1 MTFIGGR
8 MENLNKVVKIQ
19 NGEAFI
25 LSASGKIV
33 RVADKHALTE
43 DEILLLDKNTQ
54 AVLVDEFD
62 SESSAFSDDCI
73 SCIAVNNNDQIIEQQ
88 LPENAQL
95 NLSELLEGNVSADEI
110 AAIQNAILSGED
122 PTQIQEAPAAGIVLA
137 GSAIGRFITIDYDN
151 DSMLAEAG
159 FDTSYDPSSQQSV
172 EEPLA
177 ILIAEGGEQ
186 ISLQVTEGDLS
197 DHSYPVST
205 SQIITIEAGSLP
217 LDTDSFTFTPSSLA
231 SLLNELSSDI
241 RSGDQPV
248 LFIFDSNS
256 NSIVGTQNGQIIL
269 TIEIKGVGTHD
280 NNADIEVITTIHA
293 PIDHNSSDSN
303 GVVTSSGDQIHINFD
318 ITGADTSGNEIDN
331 PINTDVTIV
340 DGQNPSFGTDSG
352 VTINESTEKGQV
364 IHGEVPLDVGSDAID
379 SLTFDVNQPSLV
391 GLTSNG
397 EPTTVEVNGNS
408 LTVLD
413 AQGQPVLTVTI
424 AKDGSYEVK
433 VTGLLDQ
440 GDSES
445 IDLDLNVTA
454 TDFDGDSTSGVAN
467 ITITD
472 GSDTAGGEEIAITIT
487 EGDLDTNGA
496 ATGNPSTYPVSQSGS
511 FVIAAGEDRLVPS
524 SVQVDPAQ
532 TQALL
537 QELSAELTSGSQS
550 LTFTLDS
557 NGNIIG
563 TLPDGAVA
571 ITVSLS
577 AVQDGQDIKVTVDIE
592 QNVPLDHTNRGD
604 GDGFVHSQGDNI
616 EISVPVQAQ
625 DTDGDALE
633 NSANVDITIVDG
645 QNPSFGTDSGVTINE
660 STEKGQVIHGEVP
673 LDVGSDAIDSLT
685 FDESQPSLVGLTSNG
700 EPTSVDVNGNSLT
713 VLDAQGQP
721 VLTVTIGKDGS
732 YEVKVTG
739 PLDQGDSESIDLDL
753 NVTATDFDGDSTS
766 GVANITITDGSDAA
780 GGEEIAITITEGDLD
795 TNGAAT
801 GNPSTYPVSQSGS
814 FVIAAGEDRLVPSSV
829 QVDPAQTQALLQELS
844 AELTSGSQS
853 LTFTLD
859 SNGNIIGT
867 LPDGTVAITVSLSA
881 VQDGQ
886 DIKVTVDIE
895 QNVPLDHT
903 NRGDGDGF
911 VHSQGDNIEISVP
924 VQAQDTDGDALE
936 NSANVDITIVDGQN
950 PSFGTDSGVTINEST
965 EKGQVIHGEV
975 PLDVGSDAIESL
987 TFDVNQ
993 PSLAGLT
1000 SNGEP
1005 TTVDVNGNSLTVLD
1019 AQGQPVLT
1027 VTIAKDGSYE
1037 VKVTGPL
1044 DQGDSESIDLDL
1056 NVTATDFDGDSTSGV
1071 ANITIT
1077 DGSDAAGGEEIAI
1090 TITEGDL
1097 DTNGAATGNPSTYP
1111 VSQSGSFVIT
1121 AGEDRLVPNSVQ
1133 VDPAQTQALLQE
1145 LSAELTSGSQAL
1157 TFTLDSNGNIVGT
1170 LPDGTVALTVS
1181 LSAVQDGQDIKVT
1194 VDIEQNVPLD
1204 HTNRGDGDG
1213 FVHSQGDNIEI
1224 SVPVQAQD
1232 TDGDALENS
1241 ANVDITIVDG
1251 QNPSLGTD
1259 SGVTINE
1266 STEKGQ
1272 VIHGEVPL
1280 DVGSDAI
1287 DSLTF
1292 DESQPSLAGLTS
1304 NGEPTTV
1311 EVNGNS
1317 LTVLDAQGQP
1327 VLTVTIAKDGSY
1339 EVKVTG
1345 PLDQGDSE
1353 SIDLDLN
1360 VTATDFDG
1368 DSTSGVANITITDGS
1383 DAAGGEEIAITIT
1396 EGDLDTNGAATGN
1409 PTTYPVSQSGSFV
1422 IAAGEDRLVPS
1433 SVQVDP
1439 AQTQALL
1446 QELSAELTSG
1456 GQALTFAL
1464 DSNGNIVGTLPDGT
1478 VAITVSLSAVQD
1490 GQDIKVTVGIEQN
1503 VPLDHT
1509 NRGDGDGFVHSQ
1521 GDNIEIS
1528 VPVQAQDTDGDAL
1541 ENSANVDITIVD
1553 GQNPSFGTDSGVT
1566 INESTE
1572 KGQVIHGEVPLD
1584 VGSDA
1589 IDSLTFDESQPSLA
1603 GLTSNGEPTTVDVN
1617 GNSLTVLDAQGQ
1629 PVLTVTIAKDGSY
1642 EVKVTGPLDQGDSES
1657 IDLDLSVTATDFD
1670 GDSTLGVANITI
1682 TDGSNAAGGE
1692 TGTVEVIEPD
1702 LVPNDY
1708 PVAAKT
1714 EITLHAGE
1722 DRLDPTSVTLD
1733 KTQINTLLNE
1743 LSTEVTSN
1751 GESLTFTYVNGVL
1764 TGQLPN
1770 GEVALTITLT
1780 AIQDGQDVKVTVEVE
1795 QSRPLDHNPSGNS
1808 EGMVSVSDGNISI
1821 DLPIQATDTDGDPLG
1836 NAANVT
1842 VDIKDGVQPSFGDD
1856 TGIEI
1861 NEETDEGKILTGHIS
1876 VDVGSDEVAS
1886 IHFND
1891 NQPHL
1896 DGITSNGQP
1905 VTVSTHENVLTLV
1918 DSQGNTVLEVTINS
1932 DGSYSAKITGSLDQ
1946 DINNIVDLPLDI
1958 TVTDKDGDSA
1968 QGTIEITITDGSDA
1982 AGGEDVAIT
1991 ITEGD
1996 LDTNGAAMGN
2006 PTTYPVSQSGSFVI
2020 AAGEDRLVPSSVQ
2033 VDPAQTQALLQELS
2047 AELTSG
2053 SQALT
2058 FTLDSNGNIV
2068 GTLPDGTVAITVSLS
2083 AVQDGQDIKVTVDIE
2098 QNMPLDH
2105 TNRGDGDGF
2114 VHSQG
2119 DNIEISVPVQAQDTD
2134 GDALENS
2141 ANVDITIV
2149 DGQNPSFG
2157 TDSGVTINESTE
2169 KGQVIHGEVPLDVG
2183 SDAIESLTFDVNQP
2197 SLAGLTSN
2205 GEPTTVDVNGN
2216 SLTVLD
2222 AQGQPVLTVTIAKDG
2237 SYEVKVTG
2245 PLDQGDSESID
2256 LDLNVTATDFD
2267 GDSTSG
2273 VANITITDGSDAAG
2287 GEEIAITI
2295 TEGDLDTNGAATGN
2309 PSTYPVS
2316 QSGSFVITA
2325 GEDRLVPNSV
2335 QVDPAQTQALLQ
2347 ELSAELTSGSQAL
2360 TFTLDSNGNIVGTLP
2375 DGTVALT
2382 VSLSAVQDG
2391 QDIKVTVDIEQNV
2404 PLDHT
2409 NRGDGDG
2416 FVHSQGDNIE
2426 ISVPVQAQDTDGD
2439 ALENSANVDITIV
2452 DGQNPSLGTDSGV
2465 TINESSEKG
2474 QVIHGEV
2481 PLDVGSD
2488 AIDSL
2493 TFDESQPSLAGL
2505 TSNGEPTTV
2514 EVNGNSLTV
2523 LDAQG
2528 QPVLT
2533 VTIAK
2538 DGSYE
2543 VKVTGPLD
2551 QGDSE
2556 SIDLDLNVTATDFDG
2571 DSTSGVANI
2580 TITDGSDAAGGE
2592 EIAITITEGDLDTN
2606 GAATGNPTTY
2616 PVSQSGSFVIA
2627 AGEDRLVPSS
2637 VQVDPAQTQALL
2649 QELSAELT
2657 SGGQALTFALDSN
2670 GNIVGTLPDGTV
2682 AITVSLSAVQDG
2694 QDIKV
2699 TVGIEQNVPLDH
2711 TNRGDGDGFVH
2722 SQGDNIEISVPVQAQ
2737 DTDGDALE
2745 NSANVDITIVDGQ
2758 NPSFGTDSGV
2768 TINES
2773 TEKGQVIHGE
2783 VPLDVGSDAID
2794 SLTFDESQ
2802 PSLVGLTSNGEP
2814 TTVEVNGNS
2823 LTVLDSQGQPVLTV
2837 TIAKD
2842 GSYEVKVTGPL
2853 DQGDSES
2860 IDLDLNVTATDFDGD
2875 STSGVANITIT
2886 DGSDAAGGE
2895 EIAITI
2901 TEGDLDTNGA
2911 ATGNPT
2917 TYPVSQSGSFVIAA
2931 GEDRLVPSSVQV
2943 DPAQTQALLQELSAE
2958 LTSGSQALTF
2968 TLDSNGN
2975 IVGTL
2980 PDGTVALTVSLSAVQ
2995 DGQDIK
3001 VTVDIEQNV
3010 PLDHTNSGDGDGFVH
3025 SQGDN
3030 IEISVPVQAQ
3040 DTDGDALENS
3050 ANVDITIVDGQN
3062 PSFGTDSGVTINE
3075 SSEKG
3080 QVIHGE
3086 VPLDVGSDAIDSLT
3100 FDESQPS
3107 LVGLTSNGEPTSV
3120 EVNGNSL
3127 TVLDAQGQPVLT
3139 VTIAKDGSYE
3149 VKVTGPLDQGDS
3161 ESIDLDLNVT
3171 ATDFDGDS
3179 TSGVANITITD
3190 GSDAAGGEDVAITI
3204 TEGDLDTNGAAMG
3217 NPTTYPV
3224 SQSGSFVIAAGED
3237 RLVPSSVQ
3245 VDPAQTQALLQE
3257 LSAELTSGS
3266 QALTFTLDSN
3276 GNIVGTLPDGT
3287 VAITVSLSAVQDGQ
3301 DIKVT
3306 VDIEQNVPLDHTNR
3320 GDSDGFV
3327 HSQGDNIEISVPVQA
3342 QDTDGDALENS
3353 ANVDITIVDG
3363 QNPSFGTDSGVTI
3376 NESTEKGQVIHG
3388 EVPLDV
3394 GSDAID
3400 SLTFDESQPSLVGL
3414 TSNGEPTTVEVNGN
3428 SLTVLDA
3435 QGQPVL
3441 TVTIAKDGSYEVKV
3455 TGPLDQGD
3463 SESIDLDLSVT
3474 ATDFDGDSTSGV
3486 ANITITDGSN
3496 AAGGETGTVEV
3507 IEPDLV
3513 PNDYPVAA
3521 KTEITLHAGED
3532 RLDPTSVTLDKT
3544 QINTLLNELSTEV
3557 TSNGESLTF
3566 TYVNGVLTGQ
3576 LPNGEVALTITLT
3589 AIQDGQDVKVTVEV
3603 EQSRP
3608 LDHNPSGNSEG
3619 MVSVSDGNISID
3631 LPIQATDTDGDPLGN
3646 AANVTVDIKDGVQP
3660 SFGDDTGIEINE
3672 EMDEGKILAGHI
3684 SVDVGSDEVASIH
3697 FNDNQPHL
3705 DGITSNGQPVT
3716 VSTHGNVFTLVDSQ
3730 GNTVLEV
3737 TINSDG
3743 SYSAK
3748 ITGSLDQ
3755 DINNIVDL
3763 PLDIT
3768 VTDKDGDSAQGTIT
3782 IKVTDGS
3789 NASGGES
3796 ISIEVVEGDL
3806 EPNGAGTGYPV
3817 QQTGNLVIIAGED
3830 RLLPESVKIDHTQ
3843 VDALLNELHQEVTS
3857 DGQPIVFTIDS
3868 NGSIVGT
3875 LPDGTIAIT
3884 VELNAVQ
3891 QGLNVNVNVEITQNV
3906 PLDHT
3911 NTGDSKGFIGSD
3923 GDKITINVPIEA
3935 SDSDG
3940 DPLDKPAD
3948 INITVVDGDNPTF
3961 GIDTGTNIKE
3971 TEGSQTVTGSIDLD
3985 LGSDH
3990 IAQMNFNTVQPSL
4003 ADLTSNGQETD
4014 YLVSGNQI
4022 IVSISEG
4029 PHAGEPVL
4037 TITINDDGSYSVKQD
4052 HPLDQN
4058 NADGDS
4064 IHLDL
4069 GVTATDM
4076 DGDKSNE
4083 GHIII
4088 NIADGQNP
4096 TGQNVIANISITEGD
4111 LENPAQGKGY
4121 PVASNGSFTVDAV
4134 NDQLVATSMHVE
4146 PNVVNGLLGE
4156 LNSLTSGGQ
4165 ALSFMI
4171 VQDPATGNITIIGV
4185 TETGSLPVLNV
4196 TLTPHQQANGDVTV
4210 DMSIE
4215 QSAPLDHLD
4224 SDGKYIDVTDGD
4236 ISIHVPVQ
4244 MNDSDGDNLDQPV
4257 DVTITIED
4265 GQLPSFGDDSSITL
4279 NEGDD
4284 GIVSGSGQINVDTG
4298 SDVIA
4303 DVYFADNQSSL
4314 NELTSNGHATTYTI
4328 SDDGH
4333 TLTVTL
4339 AGDPST
4345 VVMTITIDIDG
4356 NYVVNQTQPIDQRD
4370 DTINDNEN
4378 IVIDVIAKDDDG
4390 DISQPGH
4397 IVINSHDG
4405 DNAQGGQ
4412 SGSISIT
4419 EGDLTP
4425 SEGEQGYPVSSSAKI
4440 HVESGVDRLDPNTV
4454 TIDKGVLATLVSELQ
4469 RELTSDGQAISFT
4482 YDQET
4487 GKLVGTVNGDTVLTI
4502 DIDAVQ
4508 SSNGHD
4514 VDVTVTITQERPLD
4528 HSGDKGDGLVTSDG
4542 DKINIEVPIQVQ
4554 DTDGDNLNNDIVVD
4568 VSIADGNNPVI
4579 IGADAITVSESALN
4593 GDKNHHQ
4600 GSNPG
4605 DKGETAKGQIE
4616 VDSGSDHIKDFV
4628 IDVDSFNAA
4637 NKGVL
4642 TSGGQQITLV
4652 YNAKNDT
4659 YIGKADGKNIFTI
4672 TIDENG
4678 NYTFKLKGAIDHQ
4691 EGTDTDDSLTINIP
4705 VQAVDSDGD
4714 MSNTVN
4720 IPVTIEDDIPSVNNV
4735 TLSMEEGHTS
4745 PLFDVL
4751 TIAGE
4756 GADDAQVTA
4765 LIVDGQRIALDDI
4778 PVNGQYHVYEVK
4790 DGDIVLGQLMI
4801 TAEGETYFYANKD
4814 LDHDQEE
4821 IIKNIG
4827 VEVTDGDGDTATGT
4841 ITIEI
4846 SDEDAVLKVENSQ
4859 VHEDAQ
4865 QHDDANVPSDYYG
4878 VDINMSID
4886 VGDQD
4891 RGEHIGQVT
4900 ISAIGT
4906 MHGSFFFNGVELP
4919 VIDGKVTIP
4928 SAAFKDNGDGTFS
4941 LDGVTFKPD
4950 SDFSTIDG
4958 VLDFNVSA
4966 EVVNSDG
4973 SKHPEMNGS
4982 FTVTVDGVAD
4992 IPTWDDDNSVYHY
5005 TVNEDA
5011 DNVQLDL
5018 QAVLNDDDGS
5028 ENLFYFITITEGEG
5042 TLVGKGLVEVSPG
5055 VYKIA
5060 ASDIDTIKVDPADN
5074 FSGDIKLD
5082 VYAQSEEKDNHDTA
5096 DSDHK
5101 EIIINVNPVA
5111 DDGVLKVSRIEA
5123 DEDQRIDL
5131 ASHIHLTSNDDFDGS
5146 EHLYIRISNLPE
5158 GAVLFLDG
5166 QPVALDPNGYY
5177 EIDYDKIGSLQL
5189 QPPLD
5194 SNVDFTFTVEGVVK
5208 DTITVTDENGNPKD
5222 LEDVK
5227 VIGSGNIDVAL
5238 TGVVDEPELIPNN
5251 PDDWSPLP
5259 DNAGLETTIK
5269 EDAEGGVKLDFDVV
5283 SGEHII
5289 DPATGSTDGSETLSV
5304 VISGIPEGVEIK
5316 GPDGVPYALVYAG
5329 EDENGNPIYQ
5339 VDLDSLDGI
5348 TIIPPT
5354 NSTEDIHLDV
5364 RVVVTENDGA
5374 SQSFDKDVIIHIE
5387 PVVDATNYINHS
5399 TGYEDELTP
5408 IDWRPNL
5415 TDSKEQV
5422 TSLTIKDLP
5431 ADFDLY
5437 IDGQFIAHGGSSITL
5452 TPEQFALIN
5461 QGKPLQVKGPEDSD
5475 TDLTLHTEVTVTEND
5490 VDSSASD
5497 SKVVEGTIDVNIISK
5512 VEDDGHLG
5520 VLVPGTGE
5528 GTVIEVD
5535 TISSTDK
5542 GVIDLST
5549 GDGSQGH
5556 IGFVEDDDSSNEVVT
5571 QVVLTFPEGLPDG
5584 FVVVGGINNG
5594 NGSWTVPQSA
5604 LDGLKI
5610 IAPDGYT
5617 GSFDLTISAKVQDQ
5631 GDNGEGDVSS
5641 EKIFEDSIKLDFSN
5655 NATSSDEEAGEI
5667 EINHDY
5673 VVTGD
5678 EDHLLDLGK
5687 QLANVVSV
5695 STDDGQQKFDEFTLV
5710 INALSLPHGAV
5721 ITGMHFDFET
5731 GEYVLKVP
5739 VGADGSVD
5747 LSGVGLILPPDF
5759 AGDFELDMRYVTTD
5773 TESGDVNTID
5783 DQVTIEVNPIV
5794 DIPSNPQT
5802 GDHTPDISIS
5812 VVKTEGLDDNKQ
5824 PITEGEDQH
5833 QYDGIA
5839 YEDGD
5844 ITLDLSVVLADT
5856 DTSTND
5862 GLETIDSVTVTVD
5875 PSMGYFVDSDGNLVS
5890 SLTVSSDQLN
5900 NIQFRPAPDFSGEVS
5915 VHVKVD
5921 ITDTAD
5927 FNQSGNTVTDSGS
5940 FETDVSFDVVA
5951 VNDEVIWQGTDKV
5964 IVGQEDSS
5972 ISLAGISGSIEDID
5986 GSEQILSIKLTNV
5999 PDGFIIDG
6007 AVNNGNGVWTISIP
6021 PGQTSFNLDS
6031 LSITPPKDFSG
6042 QVDINVVVYSKED
6055 SLDKPAENSTTIS
6068 IDVKPVADKIDS
6080 DITDHVSGTE
6090 DDAIVIDLDIKAYDD
6105 TNTTDG
6111 SAGNVTENGP
6121 ETLQITFTNVPDS
6134 SSFSLPDGV
6143 VGTCEKQPDG
6153 SWIIKVDSS
6162 ELDKVIFH
6170 PGDANENNWD
6180 GQLNI
6185 DVRAVDNGVVADDS
6199 IAVKDVIDVDVTP
6212 VNDAPVVHVPDALE
6226 TDEDTKLVITSLQVT
6241 DVDASETPDGNI
6253 TISINVG
6260 HGTLSFPDG
6269 TDLSGLTVQQDSKG
6283 RIVITGNVDDI
6294 NKVLS
6299 DGIEYQPD
6307 QDFNGNDTM
6316 FVTADDLGNSGD
6328 GGPLNDVGRVD
6339 IAVTAVNDAP
6349 ENTVPNEVVA
6359 QEDTTT
6365 VISGLSV
6372 SDPDYSESGSS
6383 DSMTVTLSVDHG
6395 ILDITLPAG
6404 SSLVVTGNGSGDLV
6418 ISGSLD
6424 EINKLLD
6431 QGVNYT
6437 ADENYSGSDELT
6449 MTTNDGGNVGSGGE
6463 QSTTSKVPVTI
6474 TPKADIPTL
6483 SLSDSL
6489 PQMSAIRASS
6499 GTLIP
6504 LLGLIALA
6512 ADASETL
6519 SVELRNLGAGK
6530 IVDGHGNPIGQDMGN
6545 GVWILTPD
6553 QLADA
6558 HISDLPDGNNHIEIV
6573 AVSTESDG
6581 STAESA
6587 PIDIGIVVDNL
6598 ATSNGQIGGSAPSDE
6613 ANLVIDSTAEATL
6626 IGGAGNDILVGG
6638 QSSDIL
6644 LGGAGNDILWGGYL
6658 NGTGDH
6664 AKDIFKWERADL
6676 GHAGSAAADTIM
6688 DFEVGID
6695 VIDLGDALDTSHLA
6709 SMNDLLHLLQLSEQ
6723 EGNAVLTLF
6732 DNDHNEIQSI
6742 TLNGVS
6748 ESDLLGQDPTGM
6760 TDEDKLENLL
6770 NSGNLQLSNNF
6781 GDEHSNTL
6789 TADSQGESLFG
6800 FDGDDVLVAGSG
6812 DDILTGGAG
6821 NDLFTWH
6828 HDGLNT
6834 SSRPDIITDFTLDQD
6849 QLDFRD
6855 LLHDNSKS
6863 QMDDLLS
6870 HLDANINDEGK
6881 VDLTVTT
6888 DDGKEQHVILDNVT
6902 AQDLDL
6908 SDSASSADIVN
6919 QLFSHDAFKID
6930 PSNM

>member
-1 MTFIGGR
+1 
-8 MENLNKVVKIQ
+8 MEKLQSANRINVTEGI
-19 NGEAFI
+19 AFV
-25 LSASGKIV
+25 LK
-33 RVADKHALTE
+33 ADKGITPIKAE
-43 DEILLLDKNTQ
+43 YDMQSDDVILLDKNTQ
-54 AVLVDEFD
+54 VLVYDASGTYAVDSPCVTCLTPNAQSGTVESLSLNQESAINFD
-62 SESSAFSDDCI
+62 SLASDPL
-73 SCIAVNNNDQIIEQQ
+73 V
-88 LPENAQL
+88 
-95 NLSELLEGNVSADEI
+95 ADEI
-110 AAIQNAILSGED
+110 AAIQNAILDGQD
-122 PTQIQEAPAAGIVLA
+122 PTVEQEAPAAGNEA
-137 GSAIGRFITIDYDN
+137 SGSAIGRFITIDYDN
-151 DSMLAEAG
+151 DSLLAEAG
-159 FDTSYDPSSQQSV
+159 FDTRYQPEQQNTIEESSV
-172 EEPLA
+172 IRLA
-177 ILIAEGGEQ
+177 DGGESAA
-186 ISLQVTEGDLS
+186 ISITEGDLS
-197 DHSYPVST
+197 PITYPVSSTT
-205 SQIITIEAGSLP
+205 SIEVNAGSLP
-217 LDTDSFTFTPSSLA
+217 LDPESFTFSDSSLS
-231 SLLNELSSDI
+231 SLLVELSSDI
-241 RSGDQPV
+241 TTSGNAV
-248 LFIFDSNS
+248 NFYFDSSS
-256 NSIVGTQNGQIIL
+256 NSIVGIQNGQLIM
-269 TIEIKGVGTHD
+269 TI
-280 NNADIEVITTIHA
+280 DIDSSSPNGRDVELDITTTIHQ
-293 PIDHNSSDSN
+293 PIDHNGNDLD
-303 GVVTSSGDQIHINFD
+303 GFVTSSGDQILIDFE
-318 ITGADTSGNEIDN
+318 ISGKDSSNNEIENNIDVEVAINDGVN
-331 PINTDVTIV
+331 PHFDV
-340 DGQNPSFGTDSG
+340 DRG

-379 SLTFDVNQPSLV
+379 SLTFDENQPSLV

-433 VTGLLDQ
+433 VTGPLDQ

-472 GSDTAGGEEIAITIT
+472 GSDAAGGEEIAITIT

-496 ATGNPSTYPVSQSGS
+496 ATGDPSTYPVSQSGS
-511 FVIAAGEDRLVPS
+511 FVITAGEDRLVPD

-537 QELSAELTSGSQS
+537 QELSAELTSGGQALTFALDSHGNIVGTLPDGTVAITVSLSAVQDGQDIKVTVDIEQNVPLDHTNRGDGDGFVHSQGDNIEISVPVQAQDTDGDALENSANVDITIVDGQNPSFGIDSGVTINESTEKGQVIHGEVPLDVGSDAIDSLTFDESQPSLVGLTSNGEPTTVEVNGNSLTVLDAQGQPVLTVTIAKDGSYEVKVTGPLDQGDSESIDLDLNVTATDFDGDSTSGVANITITDGSDAAGGEKIAITITEGDLDTNGAATGDPSTYPVSQS
-550 LTFTLDS
+550 GSFVITAGEDRLVPDSVQVDPAQTQALLQELSAELTSGGQSLNFTLDS
-557 NGNIIG
+557 NGNIVG
-563 TLPDGAVA
+563 TLPDGTVA

-700 EPTSVDVNGNSLT
+700 EPTTVEVNGNSLT
-713 VLDAQGQP
+713 VLDVQGQP

-739 PLDQGDSESIDLDL
+739 PLDQSDSESIDLDL

-766 GVANITITDGSDAA
+766 GVANITITDGKDAAGGETGKVEVIEPDLVPNDYPVTAKTEITLHAGEDRLDPTSVTLDKTQINTLLNELSTEVTSNGESLTFTYVNGVLTGQLPNGEVALTITLTAIQDGQDVKVTVDVEQSRPLDHNPSGNSEGMVSVSDGNISIDLPIQATDTDGDPLGNAANITVDIKDGVQPSFGDDTGIEINEETDEGKILAGHISVDVGSDEVASIHFNDNQPHLDGITSNGQPVTVSTHENVLTLVDSQGNTVLEVTINADGSYSAKITGSLDQDINNIVDLPLDITVTDKDGDSTSGVANITITDGRDAA

-801 GNPSTYPVSQSGS
+801 GDPSTYPVSQSGS
-814 FVIAAGEDRLVPSSV
+814 FVITAGEDRLVPSSV

-844 AELTSGSQS
+844 AELTSGGQA
-853 LTFTLD
+853 LTFALD
-859 SNGNIIGT
+859 SHGNIVGT

-975 PLDVGSDAIESL
+975 PLDVGSDAI
-987 TFDVNQ
+987 N
-993 PSLAGLT
+993 
-1000 SNGEP
+1000 
-1005 TTVDVNGNSLTVLD
+1005 
-1019 AQGQPVLT
+1019 
-1027 VTIAKDGSYE
+1027 
-1037 VKVTGPL
+1037 
-1044 DQGDSESIDLDL
+1044 
-1056 NVTATDFDGDSTSGV
+1056 
-1071 ANITIT
+1071 
-1077 DGSDAAGGEEIAI
+1077 
-1090 TITEGDL
+1090 
-1097 DTNGAATGNPSTYP
+1097 
-1111 VSQSGSFVIT
+1111 
-1121 AGEDRLVPNSVQ
+1121 
-1133 VDPAQTQALLQE
+1133 
-1145 LSAELTSGSQAL
+1145 
-1157 TFTLDSNGNIVGT
+1157 
-1170 LPDGTVALTVS
+1170 
-1181 LSAVQDGQDIKVT
+1181 
-1194 VDIEQNVPLD
+1194 
-1204 HTNRGDGDG
+1204 
-1213 FVHSQGDNIEI
+1213 
-1224 SVPVQAQD
+1224 
-1232 TDGDALENS
+1232 
-1241 ANVDITIVDG
+1241 
-1251 QNPSLGTD
+1251 
-1259 SGVTINE
+1259 
-1266 STEKGQ
+1266 
-1272 VIHGEVPL
+1272 
-1280 DVGSDAI
+1280 
-1287 DSLTF
+1287 SLTF
-1292 DESQPSLAGLTS
+1292 DESQPSLVGLTS

-1368 DSTSGVANITITDGS
+1368 DSTSGVANIIITDGS

-1396 EGDLDTNGAATGN
+1396 EGDLDTNGAAPGD
-1409 PTTYPVSQSGSFV
+1409 PSTYPVSQSGSFV
-1422 IAAGEDRLVPS
+1422 IAAGEDRLVPD

-1490 GQDIKVTVGIEQN
+1490 GQDIKVTVDIEQN
-1503 VPLDHT
+1503 MPLDHT

-1566 INESTE
+1566 INESSE

-1589 IDSLTFDESQPSLA
+1589 IDSLTFDESQPSLV
-1603 GLTSNGEPTTVDVN
+1603 GLTSNGEPTTVEVN
-1617 GNSLTVLDAQGQ
+1617 GNSLTVLDSQGQ
-1629 PVLTVTIAKDGSY
+1629 PVLTVTIGKDGSY

-1657 IDLDLSVTATDFD
+1657 IDLDLNVTATDFD
-1670 GDSTLGVANITI
+1670 GDSTSGVANITI

-1692 TGTVEVIEPD
+1692 TGKVEVIEPD

-1708 PVAAKT
+1708 PVTAKT

-1836 NAANVT
+1836 NAANIT

-1861 NEETDEGKILTGHIS
+1861 NEETDEGKILAGHIS

-1918 DSQGNTVLEVTINS
+1918 DSQGNTVLEVTIN
-1932 DGSYSAKITGSLDQ
+1932 A
-1946 DINNIVDLPLDI
+1946 
-1958 TVTDKDGDSA
+1958 
-1968 QGTIEITITDGSDA
+1968 
-1982 AGGEDVAIT
+1982 
-1991 ITEGD
+1991 
-1996 LDTNGAAMGN
+1996 
-2006 PTTYPVSQSGSFVI
+2006 
-2020 AAGEDRLVPSSVQ
+2020 
-2033 VDPAQTQALLQELS
+2033 
-2047 AELTSG
+2047 
-2053 SQALT
+2053 
-2058 FTLDSNGNIV
+2058 
-2068 GTLPDGTVAITVSLS
+2068 
-2083 AVQDGQDIKVTVDIE
+2083 
-2098 QNMPLDH
+2098 
-2105 TNRGDGDGF
+2105 
-2114 VHSQG
+2114 
-2119 DNIEISVPVQAQDTD
+2119 
-2134 GDALENS
+2134 
-2141 ANVDITIV
+2141 
-2149 DGQNPSFG
+2149 
-2157 TDSGVTINESTE
+2157 
-2169 KGQVIHGEVPLDVG
+2169 
-2183 SDAIESLTFDVNQP
+2183 
-2197 SLAGLTSN
+2197 
-2205 GEPTTVDVNGN
+2205 
-2216 SLTVLD
+2216 
-2222 AQGQPVLTVTIAKDG
+2222 
-2237 SYEVKVTG
+2237 
-2245 PLDQGDSESID
+2245 
-2256 LDLNVTATDFD
+2256 
-2267 GDSTSG
+2267 
-2273 VANITITDGSDAAG
+2273 
-2287 GEEIAITI
+2287 
-2295 TEGDLDTNGAATGN
+2295 
-2309 PSTYPVS
+2309 
-2316 QSGSFVITA
+2316 
-2325 GEDRLVPNSV
+2325 
-2335 QVDPAQTQALLQ
+2335 
-2347 ELSAELTSGSQAL
+2347 
-2360 TFTLDSNGNIVGTLP
+2360 
-2375 DGTVALT
+2375 
-2382 VSLSAVQDG
+2382 
-2391 QDIKVTVDIEQNV
+2391 
-2404 PLDHT
+2404 
-2409 NRGDGDG
+2409 
-2416 FVHSQGDNIE
+2416 
-2426 ISVPVQAQDTDGD
+2426 
-2439 ALENSANVDITIV
+2439 
-2452 DGQNPSLGTDSGV
+2452 
-2465 TINESSEKG
+2465 
-2474 QVIHGEV
+2474 
-2481 PLDVGSD
+2481 
-2488 AIDSL
+2488 
-2493 TFDESQPSLAGL
+2493 
-2505 TSNGEPTTV
+2505 
-2514 EVNGNSLTV
+2514 
-2523 LDAQG
+2523 
-2528 QPVLT
+2528 
-2533 VTIAK
+2533 
-2538 DGSYE
+2538 
-2543 VKVTGPLD
+2543 
-2551 QGDSE
+2551 
-2556 SIDLDLNVTATDFDG
+2556 
-2571 DSTSGVANI
+2571 
-2580 TITDGSDAAGGE
+2580 
-2592 EIAITITEGDLDTN
+2592 
-2606 GAATGNPTTY
+2606 
-2616 PVSQSGSFVIA
+2616 
-2627 AGEDRLVPSS
+2627 
-2637 VQVDPAQTQALL
+2637 
-2649 QELSAELT
+2649 
-2657 SGGQALTFALDSN
+2657 
-2670 GNIVGTLPDGTV
+2670 
-2682 AITVSLSAVQDG
+2682 
-2694 QDIKV
+2694 
-2699 TVGIEQNVPLDH
+2699 
-2711 TNRGDGDGFVH
+2711 
-2722 SQGDNIEISVPVQAQ
+2722 
-2737 DTDGDALE
+2737 
-2745 NSANVDITIVDGQ
+2745 
-2758 NPSFGTDSGV
+2758 
-2768 TINES
+2768 
-2773 TEKGQVIHGE
+2773 
-2783 VPLDVGSDAID
+2783 
-2794 SLTFDESQ
+2794 
-2802 PSLVGLTSNGEP
+2802 
-2814 TTVEVNGNS
+2814 
-2823 LTVLDSQGQPVLTV
+2823 
-2837 TIAKD
+2837 
-2842 GSYEVKVTGPL
+2842 
-2853 DQGDSES
+2853 
-2860 IDLDLNVTATDFDGD
+2860 
-2875 STSGVANITIT
+2875 
-2886 DGSDAAGGE
+2886 
-2895 EIAITI
+2895 
-2901 TEGDLDTNGA
+2901 
-2911 ATGNPT
+2911 
-2917 TYPVSQSGSFVIAA
+2917 
-2931 GEDRLVPSSVQV
+2931 
-2943 DPAQTQALLQELSAE
+2943 
-2958 LTSGSQALTF
+2958 
-2968 TLDSNGN
+2968 
-2975 IVGTL
+2975 
-2980 PDGTVALTVSLSAVQ
+2980 
-2995 DGQDIK
+2995 
-3001 VTVDIEQNV
+3001 
-3010 PLDHTNSGDGDGFVH
+3010 
-3025 SQGDN
+3025 
-3030 IEISVPVQAQ
+3030 
-3040 DTDGDALENS
+3040 
-3050 ANVDITIVDGQN
+3050 
-3062 PSFGTDSGVTINE
+3062 
-3075 SSEKG
+3075 
-3080 QVIHGE
+3080 
-3086 VPLDVGSDAIDSLT
+3086 
-3100 FDESQPS
+3100 
-3107 LVGLTSNGEPTSV
+3107 
-3120 EVNGNSL
+3120 
-3127 TVLDAQGQPVLT
+3127 
-3139 VTIAKDGSYE
+3139 
-3149 VKVTGPLDQGDS
+3149 
-3161 ESIDLDLNVT
+3161 
-3171 ATDFDGDS
+3171 
-3179 TSGVANITITD
+3179 
-3190 GSDAAGGEDVAITI
+3190 
-3204 TEGDLDTNGAAMG
+3204 
-3217 NPTTYPV
+3217 
-3224 SQSGSFVIAAGED
+3224 
-3237 RLVPSSVQ
+3237 
-3245 VDPAQTQALLQE
+3245 
-3257 LSAELTSGS
+3257 
-3266 QALTFTLDSN
+3266 
-3276 GNIVGTLPDGT
+3276 
-3287 VAITVSLSAVQDGQ
+3287 
-3301 DIKVT
+3301 
-3306 VDIEQNVPLDHTNR
+3306 
-3320 GDSDGFV
+3320 
-3327 HSQGDNIEISVPVQA
+3327 
-3342 QDTDGDALENS
+3342 
-3353 ANVDITIVDG
+3353 
-3363 QNPSFGTDSGVTI
+3363 
-3376 NESTEKGQVIHG
+3376 
-3388 EVPLDV
+3388 
-3394 GSDAID
+3394 
-3400 SLTFDESQPSLVGL
+3400 
-3414 TSNGEPTTVEVNGN
+3414 
-3428 SLTVLDA
+3428 
-3435 QGQPVL
+3435 
-3441 TVTIAKDGSYEVKV
+3441 
-3455 TGPLDQGD
+3455 
-3463 SESIDLDLSVT
+3463 
-3474 ATDFDGDSTSGV
+3474 
-3486 ANITITDGSN
+3486 
-3496 AAGGETGTVEV
+3496 
-3507 IEPDLV
+3507 
-3513 PNDYPVAA
+3513 
-3521 KTEITLHAGED
+3521 
-3532 RLDPTSVTLDKT
+3532 
-3544 QINTLLNELSTEV
+3544 
-3557 TSNGESLTF
+3557 
-3566 TYVNGVLTGQ
+3566 
-3576 LPNGEVALTITLT
+3576 
-3589 AIQDGQDVKVTVEV
+3589 
-3603 EQSRP
+3603 
-3608 LDHNPSGNSEG
+3608 
-3619 MVSVSDGNISID
+3619 
-3631 LPIQATDTDGDPLGN
+3631 
-3646 AANVTVDIKDGVQP
+3646 
-3660 SFGDDTGIEINE
+3660 
-3672 EMDEGKILAGHI
+3672 
-3684 SVDVGSDEVASIH
+3684 
-3697 FNDNQPHL
+3697 
-3705 DGITSNGQPVT
+3705 
-3716 VSTHGNVFTLVDSQ
+3716 
-3730 GNTVLEV
+3730 
-3737 TINSDG
+3737 DG

-3961 GIDTGTNIKE
+3961 GIDAGTNIKE

-3985 LGSDH
+3985 VGSDH

-4037 TITINDDGSYSVKQD
+4037 TITINNDGSYTVKQD

-4083 GHIII
+4083 GHVII

-4156 LNSLTSGGQ
+4156 LNTLTSGGQ

-4171 VQDPATGNITIIGV
+4171 VQDPAAGNITIIGV

-4284 GIVSGSGQINVDTG
+4284 GIVSGSGQISVDTG
-4298 SDVIA
+4298 SDVIS

-4314 NELTSNGHATTYTI
+4314 NGLTSNGHATTYTI

-4397 IVINSHDG
+4397 IIINSHDG

-4425 SEGEQGYPVSSSAKI
+4425 SEGEQGYPVSSSTKI

-4482 YDQET
+4482 YDQRA

-4568 VSIADGNNPVI
+4568 VSIADGNNPI
-4579 IGADAITVSESALN
+4579 IIDADAITVSESALN

-4659 YIGKADGKNIFTI
+4659 YIGKAAGQTIFTI
-4672 TIDENG
+4672 KITDDG

-4859 VHEDAQ
+4859 VYEDTQ

-4900 ISAIGT
+4900 ISAAGT

-4966 EVVNSDG
+4966 EVVNGDG

-4982 FTVTVDGVAD
+4982 FTVTVDGIAD

-5060 ASDIDTIKVDPADN
+5060 ASDIDTIEVDPADN

-5208 DTITVTDENGNPKD
+5208 DTITVTDENGNPQD

-5227 VIGSGNIDVAL
+5227 VIGSGNVDVAL
-5238 TGVVDEPELIPNN
+5238 TGVVDAPELTPHIP
-5251 PDDWSPLP
+5251 DEWTPLP

-5289 DPATGSTDGSETLSV
+5289 DPATGATDGSETLSV

-5329 EDENGNPIYQ
+5329 EDEDGNPIYQ
-5339 VDLDSLDGI
+5339 VDLDSLSGI
-5348 TIIPPT
+5348 TIIPPE

-5387 PVVDATNYINHS
+5387 PVVDATNYTNHS

-5437 IDGQFIAHGGSSITL
+5437 IDGQFIAHGGSAITL

-5475 TDLTLHTEVTVTEND
+5475 TDLILHTDVTVTEND
-5490 VDSSASD
+5490 VDSSASA

-5542 GVIDLST
+5542 GVIDLSI

-5710 INALSLPHGAV
+5710 INASSLPDGAV

-5747 LSGVGLILPPDF
+5747 LSGVGLILPSDF
-5759 AGDFELDMRYVTTD
+5759 AGDFDLDMRYVTTD

-5802 GDHTPDISIS
+5802 GDHMPDISIS

-5824 PITEGEDQH
+5824 PITEGEEQH

-5844 ITLDLSVVLADT
+5844 ITLDLSVAVADS

-5862 GLETIDSVTVTVD
+5862 GLETINSVTVTVD
-5875 PSMGYFVDSDGNLVS
+5875 PSMGYFVDSHGNLVS

-5951 VNDEVIWQGTDKV
+5951 VNDEVVWQGTDKV

-6007 AVNNGNGVWTISIP
+6007 AVNNGDGVWTISIP

-6090 DDAIVIDLDIKAYDD
+6090 DDAIVINLDIKAYDD

-6328 GGPLNDVGRVD
+6328 GSPLSDVGRVD

-6383 DSMTVTLSVDHG
+6383 DSMTVTLNVGHG

-6404 SSLVVTGNGSGDLV
+6404 SSLIVTGNGSGNLV

-6437 ADENYSGSDELT
+6437 ADENYSGPDELT
-6449 MTTNDGGNVGSGGE
+6449 MITNDGGNVGSGGE
-6463 QSTTSKVPVTI
+6463 QSSTSKVPVTV

-6489 PQMSAIRASS
+6489 PQMTSVRASA

-6504 LLGLIALA
+6504 LLGLMVLA

-6519 SVELRNLGAGK
+6519 SVELRNLGTGK

-6558 HISDLPDGNNHIEIV
+6558 HISGLPDGNNQIEIV
-6573 AVSTESDG
+6573 AVSTENDG

-6598 ATSNGQIGGSAPSDE
+6598 ATSNGQVGGSAPSDE
-6613 ANLVIDSTAEATL
+6613 ANLVIDSSAEATL

-6644 LGGAGNDILWGGYL
+6644 LGGAGDDILWGGDL

-6664 AKDIFKWERADL
+6664 AKDIFKWESADL

-6723 EGNAVLTLF
+6723 DGNAVLTLF

-6760 TDEDKLENLL
+6760 TDGDKLENLL

-6789 TADSQGESLFG
+6789 TADSQGGSLFG

-6828 HDGLNT
+6828 HDDLNT

-6881 VDLTVTT
+6881 VDLTVST
-6888 DDGKEQHVILDNVT
+6888 DDGKEQHVVLDNVT

>member
-1 MTFIGGR
+1 
-8 MENLNKVVKIQ
+8 MESLNKVVKIQ
-19 NGEAFI
+19 SGEAFI
-25 LSASGKIV
+25 LSASSKIV

-54 AVLVDEFD
+54 AVLVDEFG
-62 SESSAFSDDCI
+62 SESSAFSDGCI

-95 NLSELLEGNVSADEI
+95 NLSELLEGNVSGDEI

-122 PTQIQEAPAAGIVLA
+122 PTQTQEAPAAGIVLA
-137 GSAIGRFITIDYDN
+137 GSAIGRFITVDYDN

-172 EEPLA
+172 EEPPA

-197 DHSYPVST
+197 DYSYPVST

-217 LDTDSFTFTPSSLA
+217 LDPDSFTFTPSSLT

-241 RSGDQPV
+241 SSSGQPV
-248 LFIFDSNS
+248 LFIFDPNS

-269 TIEIKGVGTHD
+269 TIEIKGVSTHD
-280 NNADIEVITTIHA
+280 NNANIEVITTIHA

-303 GVVTSSGDQIHINFD
+303 GVVTSSDDQIHIDFD
-318 ITGADTSGNEIDN
+318 ITGVDTSGNEIDE
-331 PINTDVTIV
+331 PINVDVTIV
-340 DGQNPSFGTDSG
+340 DGQNPSFGADSG
-352 VTINESTEKGQV
+352 I
-364 IHGEVPLDVGSDAID
+364 
-379 SLTFDVNQPSLV
+379 
-391 GLTSNG
+391 
-397 EPTTVEVNGNS
+397 
-408 LTVLD
+408 
-413 AQGQPVLTVTI
+413 
-424 AKDGSYEVK
+424 
-433 VTGLLDQ
+433 
-440 GDSES
+440 
-445 IDLDLNVTA
+445 
-454 TDFDGDSTSGVAN
+454 
-467 ITITD
+467 
-472 GSDTAGGEEIAITIT
+472 
-487 EGDLDTNGA
+487 
-496 ATGNPSTYPVSQSGS
+496 
-511 FVIAAGEDRLVPS
+511 
-524 SVQVDPAQ
+524 
-532 TQALL
+532 
-537 QELSAELTSGSQS
+537 
-550 LTFTLDS
+550 
-557 NGNIIG
+557 
-563 TLPDGAVA
+563 
-571 ITVSLS
+571 
-577 AVQDGQDIKVTVDIE
+577 
-592 QNVPLDHTNRGD
+592 
-604 GDGFVHSQGDNI
+604 
-616 EISVPVQAQ
+616 
-625 DTDGDALE
+625 
-633 NSANVDITIVDG
+633 
-645 QNPSFGTDSGVTINE
+645 TINE

-685 FDESQPSLVGLTSNG
+685 FDESQPNLVGLTSNG

-713 VLDAQGQP
+713 VLDAQGQL
-721 VLTVTIGKDGS
+721 VLTVTIAKDGS

-795 TNGAAT
+795 TNGAVT
-801 GNPSTYPVSQSGS
+801 GDPTTYPVSQSGS

-844 AELTSGSQS
+844 AELTSGSQA

-859 SNGNIIGT
+859 SNGNIVGT

-987 TFDVNQ
+987 TFDESQ

-1005 TTVDVNGNSLTVLD
+1005 TSVDVHGNSLAVLD

-1056 NVTATDFDGDSTSGV
+1056 NVTATDFDGDSTS
-1071 ANITIT
+1071 
-1077 DGSDAAGGEEIAI
+1077 
-1090 TITEGDL
+1090 
-1097 DTNGAATGNPSTYP
+1097 
-1111 VSQSGSFVIT
+1111 
-1121 AGEDRLVPNSVQ
+1121 
-1133 VDPAQTQALLQE
+1133 
-1145 LSAELTSGSQAL
+1145 
-1157 TFTLDSNGNIVGT
+1157 
-1170 LPDGTVALTVS
+1170 
-1181 LSAVQDGQDIKVT
+1181 
-1194 VDIEQNVPLD
+1194 
-1204 HTNRGDGDG
+1204 
-1213 FVHSQGDNIEI
+1213 
-1224 SVPVQAQD
+1224 
-1232 TDGDALENS
+1232 
-1241 ANVDITIVDG
+1241 
-1251 QNPSLGTD
+1251 
-1259 SGVTINE
+1259 
-1266 STEKGQ
+1266 
-1272 VIHGEVPL
+1272 
-1280 DVGSDAI
+1280 
-1287 DSLTF
+1287 
-1292 DESQPSLAGLTS
+1292 
-1304 NGEPTTV
+1304 
-1311 EVNGNS
+1311 
-1317 LTVLDAQGQP
+1317 
-1327 VLTVTIAKDGSY
+1327 
-1339 EVKVTG
+1339 
-1345 PLDQGDSE
+1345 
-1353 SIDLDLN
+1353 
-1360 VTATDFDG
+1360 
-1368 DSTSGVANITITDGS
+1368 
-1383 DAAGGEEIAITIT
+1383 
-1396 EGDLDTNGAATGN
+1396 
-1409 PTTYPVSQSGSFV
+1409 
-1422 IAAGEDRLVPS
+1422 
-1433 SVQVDP
+1433 
-1439 AQTQALL
+1439 
-1446 QELSAELTSG
+1446 
-1456 GQALTFAL
+1456 
-1464 DSNGNIVGTLPDGT
+1464 
-1478 VAITVSLSAVQD
+1478 
-1490 GQDIKVTVGIEQN
+1490 
-1503 VPLDHT
+1503 
-1509 NRGDGDGFVHSQ
+1509 
-1521 GDNIEIS
+1521 
-1528 VPVQAQDTDGDAL
+1528 
-1541 ENSANVDITIVD
+1541 
-1553 GQNPSFGTDSGVT
+1553 
-1566 INESTE
+1566 
-1572 KGQVIHGEVPLD
+1572 
-1584 VGSDA
+1584 
-1589 IDSLTFDESQPSLA
+1589 
-1603 GLTSNGEPTTVDVN
+1603 
-1617 GNSLTVLDAQGQ
+1617 
-1629 PVLTVTIAKDGSY
+1629 
-1642 EVKVTGPLDQGDSES
+1642 
-1657 IDLDLSVTATDFD
+1657 
-1670 GDSTLGVANITI
+1670 GVANITI

-1982 AGGEDVAIT
+1982 AGDENVAIT

-1996 LDTNGAAMGN
+1996 LDTNGAATGD

-2020 AAGEDRLVPSSVQ
+2020 AAGEDRLVPDSVQ
-2033 VDPAQTQALLQELS
+2033 VDPVQTQALLQELS

-2053 SQALT
+2053 GQALT
-2058 FTLDSNGNIV
+2058 FTLDSDGNII

-2098 QNMPLDH
+2098 QNVPLDH
-2105 TNRGDGDGF
+2105 TNRGDSDGF

-2157 TDSGVTINESTE
+2157 IDFGVTINESTE
-2169 KGQVIHGEVPLDVG
+2169 QGQVIYGEVPLDVG
-2183 SDAIESLTFDVNQP
+2183 SDAI
-2197 SLAGLTSN
+2197 
-2205 GEPTTVDVNGN
+2205 
-2216 SLTVLD
+2216 
-2222 AQGQPVLTVTIAKDG
+2222 K
-2237 SYEVKVTG
+2237 
-2245 PLDQGDSESID
+2245 
-2256 LDLNVTATDFD
+2256 
-2267 GDSTSG
+2267 
-2273 VANITITDGSDAAG
+2273 
-2287 GEEIAITI
+2287 
-2295 TEGDLDTNGAATGN
+2295 
-2309 PSTYPVS
+2309 
-2316 QSGSFVITA
+2316 
-2325 GEDRLVPNSV
+2325 
-2335 QVDPAQTQALLQ
+2335 
-2347 ELSAELTSGSQAL
+2347 
-2360 TFTLDSNGNIVGTLP
+2360 
-2375 DGTVALT
+2375 
-2382 VSLSAVQDG
+2382 
-2391 QDIKVTVDIEQNV
+2391 
-2404 PLDHT
+2404 
-2409 NRGDGDG
+2409 
-2416 FVHSQGDNIE
+2416 
-2426 ISVPVQAQDTDGD
+2426 
-2439 ALENSANVDITIV
+2439 
-2452 DGQNPSLGTDSGV
+2452 
-2465 TINESSEKG
+2465 
-2474 QVIHGEV
+2474 
-2481 PLDVGSD
+2481 
-2488 AIDSL
+2488 
-2493 TFDESQPSLAGL
+2493 
-2505 TSNGEPTTV
+2505 
-2514 EVNGNSLTV
+2514 
-2523 LDAQG
+2523 
-2528 QPVLT
+2528 
-2533 VTIAK
+2533 
-2538 DGSYE
+2538 
-2543 VKVTGPLD
+2543 
-2551 QGDSE
+2551 
-2556 SIDLDLNVTATDFDG
+2556 
-2571 DSTSGVANI
+2571 
-2580 TITDGSDAAGGE
+2580 
-2592 EIAITITEGDLDTN
+2592 
-2606 GAATGNPTTY
+2606 
-2616 PVSQSGSFVIA
+2616 
-2627 AGEDRLVPSS
+2627 
-2637 VQVDPAQTQALL
+2637 
-2649 QELSAELT
+2649 
-2657 SGGQALTFALDSN
+2657 
-2670 GNIVGTLPDGTV
+2670 
-2682 AITVSLSAVQDG
+2682 
-2694 QDIKV
+2694 
-2699 TVGIEQNVPLDH
+2699 
-2711 TNRGDGDGFVH
+2711 
-2722 SQGDNIEISVPVQAQ
+2722 
-2737 DTDGDALE
+2737 
-2745 NSANVDITIVDGQ
+2745 
-2758 NPSFGTDSGV
+2758 
-2768 TINES
+2768 
-2773 TEKGQVIHGE
+2773 
-2783 VPLDVGSDAID
+2783 

-2823 LTVLDSQGQPVLTV
+2823 LTVLDS
-2837 TIAKD
+2837 
-2842 GSYEVKVTGPL
+2842 
-2853 DQGDSES
+2853 
-2860 IDLDLNVTATDFDGD
+2860 
-2875 STSGVANITIT
+2875 
-2886 DGSDAAGGE
+2886 
-2895 EIAITI
+2895 
-2901 TEGDLDTNGA
+2901 
-2911 ATGNPT
+2911 
-2917 TYPVSQSGSFVIAA
+2917 
-2931 GEDRLVPSSVQV
+2931 
-2943 DPAQTQALLQELSAE
+2943 
-2958 LTSGSQALTF
+2958 
-2968 TLDSNGN
+2968 
-2975 IVGTL
+2975 
-2980 PDGTVALTVSLSAVQ
+2980 
-2995 DGQDIK
+2995 
-3001 VTVDIEQNV
+3001 
-3010 PLDHTNSGDGDGFVH
+3010 
-3025 SQGDN
+3025 
-3030 IEISVPVQAQ
+3030 
-3040 DTDGDALENS
+3040 
-3050 ANVDITIVDGQN
+3050 
-3062 PSFGTDSGVTINE
+3062 
-3075 SSEKG
+3075 
-3080 QVIHGE
+3080 
-3086 VPLDVGSDAIDSLT
+3086 
-3100 FDESQPS
+3100 
-3107 LVGLTSNGEPTSV
+3107 
-3120 EVNGNSL
+3120 
-3127 TVLDAQGQPVLT
+3127 QGQPVLT

-3266 QALTFTLDSN
+3266 QALTFTLDSD

-3320 GDSDGFV
+3320 GDGDGFVHSQGDNIEISVPVQAQDTDGDALENSANVDITIVDGQNPSFGTDSGVTINESTEKGQVIHGEVPLDVGSDAIDSLTFEESQPSLVGLTSNGEPTSVDVNGNSLTVLDAQGQPVLTVTIAKDGSYEVKVTGPLDQGDSESIDLDLNVTATDFDGDSASGVANITITDGSDAAGGENVAITITEGDLDTNGAATGNPTTYPVSQSGSFVITAGEDRLVPSSVQVDPAQTQALLQELSAELTSGSQALTFTLDSDGNIVGTLPDGTVAITVSLSAVQDGQDIKVTVDIEQNVPLDHTNRGDGDGFV

-3463 SESIDLDLSVT
+3463 SESIVLDLSVT

-3672 EMDEGKILAGHI
+3672 ETDEGKILTGHI

-3716 VSTHGNVFTLVDSQ
+3716 VSTHENVLTLVDSQ

-3868 NGSIVGT
+3868 NGSIVGI

-3961 GIDTGTNIKE
+3961 GIDEGTNIKE

-3990 IAQMNFNTVQPSL
+3990 IAQMNFNIVQPSL

-4029 PHAGEPVL
+4029 PHVGEPVL
-4037 TITINDDGSYSVKQD
+4037 TITINNDGSYTVKQD

-4083 GHIII
+4083 GHVII

-4171 VQDPATGNITIIGV
+4171 IQDPATGNITIIGV

-4314 NELTSNGHATTYTI
+4314 NGLTSNGHATTYTI
-4328 SDDGH
+4328 SEDGH

-4482 YDQET
+4482 YDQGI

-4691 EGTDTDDSLTINIP
+4691 EGTDTDNSLTINIP

-4891 RGEHIGQVT
+4891 RGEKIGQVT
-4900 ISAIGT
+4900 ISATGT
-4906 MHGSFFFNGVELP
+4906 IHGSFFFNGVELP
-4919 VIDGKVTIP
+4919 IIDGKVTIP
-4928 SAAFKDNGDGTFS
+4928 SDDAFKDNGDGIFS

-4966 EVVNSDG
+4966 EVINSDG

-5060 ASDIDTIKVDPADN
+5060 ASDIDTIEVDPADN

-5158 GAVLFLDG
+5158 EAILFLDG
-5166 QPVALDPNGYY
+5166 LPVALDPNGYY

-5238 TGVVDEPELIPNN
+5238 TGVVDAPELTPNIP
-5251 PDDWSPLP
+5251 DEWIPLP

-5289 DPATGSTDGSETLSV
+5289 DPTTGSTDGSETLSV

-5329 EDENGNPIYQ
+5329 EDKNGNPIYQ

-5399 TGYEDELTP
+5399 TGYEDKLTP

-5461 QGKPLQVKGPEDSD
+5461 QGKLLQVKGPEDSD

-5497 SKVVEGTIDVNIISK
+5497 SKVVEGTIDVNIIST
-5512 VEDDGHLG
+5512 VEDDGYLAVLG
-5520 VLVPGTGE
+5520 SAEDGSI
-5528 GTVIEVD
+5528 IELD
-5535 TISSTDK
+5535 SLESSDK
-5542 GVIDLST
+5542 GVIDLSK
-5549 GDGSQGH
+5549 GSGQG
-5556 IGFVEDDDSSNEVVT
+5556 ISFVEDDNSSHEIVT
-5571 QVVLTFPEGLPDG
+5571 KLVITFPDELPGFPDG
-5584 FVVVGGINNG
+5584 FVVIGGINNG
-5594 NGSWTVPQSA
+5594 DGSWTIPQSA
-5604 LDGLKI
+5604 LDDLKI
-5610 IAPDGYT
+5610 IAPDGYN
-5617 GSFDLTISAKVQDQ
+5617 GKFDIIISAEVQDQ
-5631 GDNGEGDVSS
+5631 GDNGEGDKSS
-5641 EKIFEDSIKLDFSN
+5641 TVIKEDTVELDFSHN
-5655 NATSSDEEAGEI
+5655 NSSSDQDAGQI
-5667 EINHDY
+5667 EINQDY
-5673 VVTGD
+5673 VITGD
-5678 EDHLLDLGK
+5678 EDHNIDLGL
-5687 QLANVVSV
+5687 QLENVVSV
-5695 STDDGQQKFDEFTLV
+5695 STADGQHQFDEFTLV
-5710 INALSLPHGAV
+5710 IKGGLPDGSV
-5721 ITGMHFDFET
+5721 ITGMELDFKT

-5759 AGDFELDMRYVTTD
+5759 AGDFDLDMRYVTTD

-5844 ITLDLSVVLADT
+5844 ITLDLSVALADT

-6143 VGTCEKQPDG
+6143 IGTCEKQPDG

-6328 GGPLNDVGRVD
+6328 GGPLSDVGRVD

-6383 DSMTVTLSVDHG
+6383 DSMTVTLSVEHG
-6395 ILDITLPAG
+6395 ILDITLPTG

-6489 PQMSAIRASS
+6489 PQISAIRASS

-6644 LGGAGNDILWGGYL
+6644 LGGAGNDILWGGDL

-6676 GHAGSAAADTIM
+6676 GHAGSAAVDTIM

-6723 EGNAVLTLF
+6723 DGNAVLTLF
-6732 DNDHNEIQSI
+6732 DDDHNEIQSI

-6888 DDGKEQHVILDNVT
+6888 DDGKEQHVVLDNVT

-6930 PSNM
+6930 PSNI

>member
-1 MTFIGGR
+1 M
-8 MENLNKVVKIQ
+8 
-19 NGEAFI
+19 
-25 LSASGKIV
+25 
-33 RVADKHALTE
+33 
-43 DEILLLDKNTQ
+43 
-54 AVLVDEFD
+54 
-62 SESSAFSDDCI
+62 
-73 SCIAVNNNDQIIEQQ
+73 
-88 LPENAQL
+88 NA
-95 NLSELLEGNVSADEI
+95 
-110 AAIQNAILSGED
+110 
-122 PTQIQEAPAAGIVLA
+122 
-137 GSAIGRFITIDYDN
+137 
-151 DSMLAEAG
+151 
-159 FDTSYDPSSQQSV
+159 
-172 EEPLA
+172 
-177 ILIAEGGEQ
+177 
-186 ISLQVTEGDLS
+186 
-197 DHSYPVST
+197 
-205 SQIITIEAGSLP
+205 
-217 LDTDSFTFTPSSLA
+217 
-231 SLLNELSSDI
+231 
-241 RSGDQPV
+241 
-248 LFIFDSNS
+248 
-256 NSIVGTQNGQIIL
+256 
-269 TIEIKGVGTHD
+269 
-280 NNADIEVITTIHA
+280 
-293 PIDHNSSDSN
+293 
-303 GVVTSSGDQIHINFD
+303 
-318 ITGADTSGNEIDN
+318 
-331 PINTDVTIV
+331 
-340 DGQNPSFGTDSG
+340 
-352 VTINESTEKGQV
+352 
-364 IHGEVPLDVGSDAID
+364 
-379 SLTFDVNQPSLV
+379 
-391 GLTSNG
+391 
-397 EPTTVEVNGNS
+397 
-408 LTVLD
+408 
-413 AQGQPVLTVTI
+413 
-424 AKDGSYEVK
+424 
-433 VTGLLDQ
+433 
-440 GDSES
+440 
-445 IDLDLNVTA
+445 
-454 TDFDGDSTSGVAN
+454 
-467 ITITD
+467 
-472 GSDTAGGEEIAITIT
+472 
-487 EGDLDTNGA
+487 
-496 ATGNPSTYPVSQSGS
+496 
-511 FVIAAGEDRLVPS
+511 
-524 SVQVDPAQ
+524 
-532 TQALL
+532 
-537 QELSAELTSGSQS
+537 
-550 LTFTLDS
+550 
-557 NGNIIG
+557 
-563 TLPDGAVA
+563 
-571 ITVSLS
+571 
-577 AVQDGQDIKVTVDIE
+577 
-592 QNVPLDHTNRGD
+592 
-604 GDGFVHSQGDNI
+604 
-616 EISVPVQAQ
+616 
-625 DTDGDALE
+625 
-633 NSANVDITIVDG
+633 
-645 QNPSFGTDSGVTINE
+645 
-660 STEKGQVIHGEVP
+660 
-673 LDVGSDAIDSLT
+673 
-685 FDESQPSLVGLTSNG
+685 
-700 EPTSVDVNGNSLT
+700 
-713 VLDAQGQP
+713 
-721 VLTVTIGKDGS
+721 
-732 YEVKVTG
+732 
-739 PLDQGDSESIDLDL
+739 
-753 NVTATDFDGDSTS
+753 
-766 GVANITITDGSDAA
+766 
-780 GGEEIAITITEGDLD
+780 
-795 TNGAAT
+795 
-801 GNPSTYPVSQSGS
+801 
-814 FVIAAGEDRLVPSSV
+814 
-829 QVDPAQTQALLQELS
+829 
-844 AELTSGSQS
+844 
-853 LTFTLD
+853 
-859 SNGNIIGT
+859 
-867 LPDGTVAITVSLSA
+867 
-881 VQDGQ
+881 
-886 DIKVTVDIE
+886 
-895 QNVPLDHT
+895 
-903 NRGDGDGF
+903 
-911 VHSQGDNIEISVP
+911 
-924 VQAQDTDGDALE
+924 
-936 NSANVDITIVDGQN
+936 
-950 PSFGTDSGVTINEST
+950 
-965 EKGQVIHGEV
+965 
-975 PLDVGSDAIESL
+975 
-987 TFDVNQ
+987 
-993 PSLAGLT
+993 
-1000 SNGEP
+1000 
-1005 TTVDVNGNSLTVLD
+1005 
-1019 AQGQPVLT
+1019 
-1027 VTIAKDGSYE
+1027 
-1037 VKVTGPL
+1037 
-1044 DQGDSESIDLDL
+1044 
-1056 NVTATDFDGDSTSGV
+1056 
-1071 ANITIT
+1071 
-1077 DGSDAAGGEEIAI
+1077 
-1090 TITEGDL
+1090 
-1097 DTNGAATGNPSTYP
+1097 
-1111 VSQSGSFVIT
+1111 
-1121 AGEDRLVPNSVQ
+1121 
-1133 VDPAQTQALLQE
+1133 
-1145 LSAELTSGSQAL
+1145 
-1157 TFTLDSNGNIVGT
+1157 
-1170 LPDGTVALTVS
+1170 
-1181 LSAVQDGQDIKVT
+1181 
-1194 VDIEQNVPLD
+1194 
-1204 HTNRGDGDG
+1204 
-1213 FVHSQGDNIEI
+1213 
-1224 SVPVQAQD
+1224 
-1232 TDGDALENS
+1232 
-1241 ANVDITIVDG
+1241 
-1251 QNPSLGTD
+1251 
-1259 SGVTINE
+1259 
-1266 STEKGQ
+1266 
-1272 VIHGEVPL
+1272 
-1280 DVGSDAI
+1280 
-1287 DSLTF
+1287 
-1292 DESQPSLAGLTS
+1292 
-1304 NGEPTTV
+1304 
-1311 EVNGNS
+1311 
-1317 LTVLDAQGQP
+1317 
-1327 VLTVTIAKDGSY
+1327 
-1339 EVKVTG
+1339 
-1345 PLDQGDSE
+1345 
-1353 SIDLDLN
+1353 
-1360 VTATDFDG
+1360 
-1368 DSTSGVANITITDGS
+1368 
-1383 DAAGGEEIAITIT
+1383 
-1396 EGDLDTNGAATGN
+1396 
-1409 PTTYPVSQSGSFV
+1409 
-1422 IAAGEDRLVPS
+1422 
-1433 SVQVDP
+1433 
-1439 AQTQALL
+1439 
-1446 QELSAELTSG
+1446 
-1456 GQALTFAL
+1456 
-1464 DSNGNIVGTLPDGT
+1464 
-1478 VAITVSLSAVQD
+1478 
-1490 GQDIKVTVGIEQN
+1490 
-1503 VPLDHT
+1503 
-1509 NRGDGDGFVHSQ
+1509 
-1521 GDNIEIS
+1521 
-1528 VPVQAQDTDGDAL
+1528 
-1541 ENSANVDITIVD
+1541 
-1553 GQNPSFGTDSGVT
+1553 
-1566 INESTE
+1566 
-1572 KGQVIHGEVPLD
+1572 
-1584 VGSDA
+1584 
-1589 IDSLTFDESQPSLA
+1589 
-1603 GLTSNGEPTTVDVN
+1603 
-1617 GNSLTVLDAQGQ
+1617 
-1629 PVLTVTIAKDGSY
+1629 
-1642 EVKVTGPLDQGDSES
+1642 
-1657 IDLDLSVTATDFD
+1657 
-1670 GDSTLGVANITI
+1670 
-1682 TDGSNAAGGE
+1682 
-1692 TGTVEVIEPD
+1692 
-1702 LVPNDY
+1702 
-1708 PVAAKT
+1708 
-1714 EITLHAGE
+1714 
-1722 DRLDPTSVTLD
+1722 
-1733 KTQINTLLNE
+1733 
-1743 LSTEVTSN
+1743 
-1751 GESLTFTYVNGVL
+1751 
-1764 TGQLPN
+1764 
-1770 GEVALTITLT
+1770 
-1780 AIQDGQDVKVTVEVE
+1780 
-1795 QSRPLDHNPSGNS
+1795 
-1808 EGMVSVSDGNISI
+1808 
-1821 DLPIQATDTDGDPLG
+1821 
-1836 NAANVT
+1836 
-1842 VDIKDGVQPSFGDD
+1842 
-1856 TGIEI
+1856 
-1861 NEETDEGKILTGHIS
+1861 
-1876 VDVGSDEVAS
+1876 
-1886 IHFND
+1886 
-1891 NQPHL
+1891 
-1896 DGITSNGQP
+1896 
-1905 VTVSTHENVLTLV
+1905 
-1918 DSQGNTVLEVTINS
+1918 
-1932 DGSYSAKITGSLDQ
+1932 DGSYSAKI
-1946 DINNIVDLPLDI
+1946 I
-1958 TVTDKDGDSA
+1958 
-1968 QGTIEITITDGSDA
+1968 
-1982 AGGEDVAIT
+1982 
-1991 ITEGD
+1991 
-1996 LDTNGAAMGN
+1996 
-2006 PTTYPVSQSGSFVI
+2006 
-2020 AAGEDRLVPSSVQ
+2020 
-2033 VDPAQTQALLQELS
+2033 
-2047 AELTSG
+2047 
-2053 SQALT
+2053 
-2058 FTLDSNGNIV
+2058 
-2068 GTLPDGTVAITVSLS
+2068 
-2083 AVQDGQDIKVTVDIE
+2083 
-2098 QNMPLDH
+2098 
-2105 TNRGDGDGF
+2105 
-2114 VHSQG
+2114 
-2119 DNIEISVPVQAQDTD
+2119 
-2134 GDALENS
+2134 
-2141 ANVDITIV
+2141 
-2149 DGQNPSFG
+2149 
-2157 TDSGVTINESTE
+2157 
-2169 KGQVIHGEVPLDVG
+2169 
-2183 SDAIESLTFDVNQP
+2183 
-2197 SLAGLTSN
+2197 
-2205 GEPTTVDVNGN
+2205 
-2216 SLTVLD
+2216 
-2222 AQGQPVLTVTIAKDG
+2222 
-2237 SYEVKVTG
+2237 
-2245 PLDQGDSESID
+2245 
-2256 LDLNVTATDFD
+2256 
-2267 GDSTSG
+2267 
-2273 VANITITDGSDAAG
+2273 
-2287 GEEIAITI
+2287 
-2295 TEGDLDTNGAATGN
+2295 
-2309 PSTYPVS
+2309 
-2316 QSGSFVITA
+2316 
-2325 GEDRLVPNSV
+2325 
-2335 QVDPAQTQALLQ
+2335 
-2347 ELSAELTSGSQAL
+2347 
-2360 TFTLDSNGNIVGTLP
+2360 
-2375 DGTVALT
+2375 
-2382 VSLSAVQDG
+2382 
-2391 QDIKVTVDIEQNV
+2391 
-2404 PLDHT
+2404 
-2409 NRGDGDG
+2409 
-2416 FVHSQGDNIE
+2416 
-2426 ISVPVQAQDTDGD
+2426 
-2439 ALENSANVDITIV
+2439 
-2452 DGQNPSLGTDSGV
+2452 
-2465 TINESSEKG
+2465 
-2474 QVIHGEV
+2474 
-2481 PLDVGSD
+2481 
-2488 AIDSL
+2488 
-2493 TFDESQPSLAGL
+2493 
-2505 TSNGEPTTV
+2505 
-2514 EVNGNSLTV
+2514 
-2523 LDAQG
+2523 
-2528 QPVLT
+2528 
-2533 VTIAK
+2533 
-2538 DGSYE
+2538 
-2543 VKVTGPLD
+2543 
-2551 QGDSE
+2551 
-2556 SIDLDLNVTATDFDG
+2556 
-2571 DSTSGVANI
+2571 
-2580 TITDGSDAAGGE
+2580 
-2592 EIAITITEGDLDTN
+2592 
-2606 GAATGNPTTY
+2606 
-2616 PVSQSGSFVIA
+2616 
-2627 AGEDRLVPSS
+2627 
-2637 VQVDPAQTQALL
+2637 
-2649 QELSAELT
+2649 
-2657 SGGQALTFALDSN
+2657 
-2670 GNIVGTLPDGTV
+2670 
-2682 AITVSLSAVQDG
+2682 
-2694 QDIKV
+2694 
-2699 TVGIEQNVPLDH
+2699 
-2711 TNRGDGDGFVH
+2711 
-2722 SQGDNIEISVPVQAQ
+2722 
-2737 DTDGDALE
+2737 
-2745 NSANVDITIVDGQ
+2745 
-2758 NPSFGTDSGV
+2758 
-2768 TINES
+2768 
-2773 TEKGQVIHGE
+2773 
-2783 VPLDVGSDAID
+2783 
-2794 SLTFDESQ
+2794 
-2802 PSLVGLTSNGEP
+2802 
-2814 TTVEVNGNS
+2814 
-2823 LTVLDSQGQPVLTV
+2823 
-2837 TIAKD
+2837 
-2842 GSYEVKVTGPL
+2842 
-2853 DQGDSES
+2853 
-2860 IDLDLNVTATDFDGD
+2860 
-2875 STSGVANITIT
+2875 
-2886 DGSDAAGGE
+2886 
-2895 EIAITI
+2895 
-2901 TEGDLDTNGA
+2901 
-2911 ATGNPT
+2911 
-2917 TYPVSQSGSFVIAA
+2917 
-2931 GEDRLVPSSVQV
+2931 
-2943 DPAQTQALLQELSAE
+2943 
-2958 LTSGSQALTF
+2958 
-2968 TLDSNGN
+2968 
-2975 IVGTL
+2975 
-2980 PDGTVALTVSLSAVQ
+2980 
-2995 DGQDIK
+2995 
-3001 VTVDIEQNV
+3001 
-3010 PLDHTNSGDGDGFVH
+3010 
-3025 SQGDN
+3025 
-3030 IEISVPVQAQ
+3030 
-3040 DTDGDALENS
+3040 
-3050 ANVDITIVDGQN
+3050 
-3062 PSFGTDSGVTINE
+3062 
-3075 SSEKG
+3075 
-3080 QVIHGE
+3080 
-3086 VPLDVGSDAIDSLT
+3086 
-3100 FDESQPS
+3100 
-3107 LVGLTSNGEPTSV
+3107 
-3120 EVNGNSL
+3120 
-3127 TVLDAQGQPVLT
+3127 
-3139 VTIAKDGSYE
+3139 
-3149 VKVTGPLDQGDS
+3149 
-3161 ESIDLDLNVT
+3161 
-3171 ATDFDGDS
+3171 
-3179 TSGVANITITD
+3179 
-3190 GSDAAGGEDVAITI
+3190 
-3204 TEGDLDTNGAAMG
+3204 
-3217 NPTTYPV
+3217 
-3224 SQSGSFVIAAGED
+3224 
-3237 RLVPSSVQ
+3237 
-3245 VDPAQTQALLQE
+3245 
-3257 LSAELTSGS
+3257 
-3266 QALTFTLDSN
+3266 
-3276 GNIVGTLPDGT
+3276 
-3287 VAITVSLSAVQDGQ
+3287 
-3301 DIKVT
+3301 
-3306 VDIEQNVPLDHTNR
+3306 
-3320 GDSDGFV
+3320 
-3327 HSQGDNIEISVPVQA
+3327 
-3342 QDTDGDALENS
+3342 
-3353 ANVDITIVDG
+3353 
-3363 QNPSFGTDSGVTI
+3363 
-3376 NESTEKGQVIHG
+3376 
-3388 EVPLDV
+3388 
-3394 GSDAID
+3394 
-3400 SLTFDESQPSLVGL
+3400 
-3414 TSNGEPTTVEVNGN
+3414 
-3428 SLTVLDA
+3428 
-3435 QGQPVL
+3435 
-3441 TVTIAKDGSYEVKV
+3441 
-3455 TGPLDQGD
+3455 
-3463 SESIDLDLSVT
+3463 
-3474 ATDFDGDSTSGV
+3474 
-3486 ANITITDGSN
+3486 
-3496 AAGGETGTVEV
+3496 
-3507 IEPDLV
+3507 
-3513 PNDYPVAA
+3513 
-3521 KTEITLHAGED
+3521 
-3532 RLDPTSVTLDKT
+3532 
-3544 QINTLLNELSTEV
+3544 
-3557 TSNGESLTF
+3557 
-3566 TYVNGVLTGQ
+3566 
-3576 LPNGEVALTITLT
+3576 
-3589 AIQDGQDVKVTVEV
+3589 
-3603 EQSRP
+3603 
-3608 LDHNPSGNSEG
+3608 
-3619 MVSVSDGNISID
+3619 
-3631 LPIQATDTDGDPLGN
+3631 
-3646 AANVTVDIKDGVQP
+3646 
-3660 SFGDDTGIEINE
+3660 
-3672 EMDEGKILAGHI
+3672 
-3684 SVDVGSDEVASIH
+3684 
-3697 FNDNQPHL
+3697 
-3705 DGITSNGQPVT
+3705 
-3716 VSTHGNVFTLVDSQ
+3716 
-3730 GNTVLEV
+3730 
-3737 TINSDG
+3737 
-3743 SYSAK
+3743 
-3748 ITGSLDQ
+3748 GSLDQ

-4121 PVASNGSFTVDAV
+4121 PVASNGSFTVDTI

-4171 VQDPATGNITIIGV
+4171 IQDPATGNITIIGV

-4244 MNDSDGDNLDQPV
+4244 LNDSDGDNLDQPV

-4314 NELTSNGHATTYTI
+4314 NGLTSNGHATTYTI

-4528 HSGDKGDGLVTSDG
+4528 HSGDKGYGLVTSDG

-4579 IGADAITVSESALN
+4579 IGADTITVSESALN

-4966 EVVNSDG
+4966 VVVNSDG

-5060 ASDIDTIKVDPADN
+5060 ASDIDSIQVDPADN

-5101 EIIINVNPVA
+5101 EIIINVNPDA
-5111 DDGVLKVSRIEA
+5111 DNGVLKVSRVEA

-5146 EHLYIRISNLPE
+5146 EHLYIRISNLPD
-5158 GAVLFLDG
+5158 GAVLYLDG
-5166 QPVALDPNGYY
+5166 VALTMGPDGYY
-5177 EIDYDKIGSLQL
+5177 EIDYDNIGSLQL

-5194 SNVDFTFTVEGVVK
+5194 SNEDFTFTVEGVVK
-5208 DTITVTDENGNPKD
+5208 DTTTVTDEHGNSHVV
-5222 LEDVK
+5222 EDVNI
-5227 VIGSGNIDVAL
+5227 VGTDEIDVAL
-5238 TGVVDEPELIPNN
+5238 TGVVDAPELTPNIP
-5251 PDDWSPLP
+5251 DEWTPLP

-5269 EDAEGGVKLDFDVV
+5269 EDAEGGVKLDFNVV

-5304 VISGIPEGVEIK
+5304 VISGIPDGVEIK

-5461 QGKPLQVKGPEDSD
+5461 QGKPLQIKGPEDSD

-5490 VDSSASD
+5490 VDSSVSD

-5512 VEDDGHLG
+5512 VEDDGHLA
-5520 VLVPGTGE
+5520 VLGSAEDGSI
-5528 GTVIEVD
+5528 IELD
-5535 TISSTDK
+5535 SLESSDK
-5542 GVIDLST
+5542 GVIDLSK
-5549 GDGSQGH
+5549 GSGQG
-5556 IGFVEDDDSSNEVVT
+5556 ISFVEDDNSSHEIVT
-5571 QVVLTFPEGLPDG
+5571 KLVITFPDELPGFPDGLPDG
-5584 FVVVGGINNG
+5584 FVVIGGINNG
-5594 NGSWTVPQSA
+5594 DGSWTIPQSA
-5604 LDGLKI
+5604 LDDLKI
-5610 IAPDGYT
+5610 IAPDGYN
-5617 GSFDLTISAKVQDQ
+5617 GKFDIIISAEVQDQ
-5631 GDNGEGDVSS
+5631 GDNGEGDESS
-5641 EKIFEDSIKLDFSN
+5641 TVIKEDTIELDFSHN
-5655 NATSSDEEAGEI
+5655 NSSSDQEAGQI
-5667 EINHDY
+5667 EINQDY
-5673 VVTGD
+5673 VITGD
-5678 EDHLLDLGK
+5678 EDHNIDLGS
-5687 QLANVVSV
+5687 QLENVVSV
-5695 STDDGQQKFDEFTLV
+5695 STADGQHKFDEFTLV
-5710 INALSLPHGAV
+5710 ISAAGLPAGSV
-5721 ITGMHFDFET
+5721 ITGMEFDFET

-5739 VGADGSVD
+5739 VNSDGSLD
-5747 LSGVGLILPPDF
+5747 LSGIGLILPPDF
-5759 AGDFELDMRYVTTD
+5759 AGDIDLDIRYVTTD
-5773 TESGDVNTID
+5773 TESGDVNTVD

-5802 GDHTPDISIS
+5802 GEHTPVIDIS
-5812 VVKTEGLDDNKQ
+5812 VVKTEGLDGDKQ
-5824 PITEGEDQH
+5824 PLNPGETEH
-5833 QYDGIA
+5833 QFDGIA

-5844 ITLDLSVVLADT
+5844 ITLDLSVALADG
-5856 DTSTND
+5856 DTSTQE
-5862 GLETIDSVTVTVD
+5862 GLETVTSVTISVD
-5875 PSMGYFVDSDGNLVS
+5875 PSMGFFVDASGNLVS
-5890 SLTVSSDQLN
+5890 SLTLTPEQLDS
-5900 NIQFRPAPDFSGEVS
+5900 IQFRPAPDFSGEVT
-5915 VHVKVD
+5915 VNIKVD

-5927 FNQSGNTVTDSGS
+5927 FDHSGSTATDSGS
-5940 FETDVSFDVVA
+5940 YETNASFDVVA

-6021 PGQTSFNLDS
+6021 PGQTSFDLDS
-6031 LSITPPKDFSG
+6031 VSIIPPKDFSG
-6042 QVDINVVVYSKED
+6042 QVDIDIVVYSQED
-6055 SLDKPAENSTTIS
+6055 SLDKPAENSTTVT
-6068 IDVKPVADKIDS
+6068 IDVQPVADKVDS
-6080 DITDHVSGTE
+6080 DIVDHVSGTE
-6090 DDAIVIDLDIKAYDD
+6090 DDAIVIDLDLKAYDD

-6111 SAGNVTENGP
+6111 SAGNVHENGP
-6121 ETLQITFTNVPDS
+6121 EGLQIIFTNVPDS
-6134 SSFSLPDGV
+6134 SSFSLPPGV
-6143 VGTCEKQPDG
+6143 SGSCEKQPDG
-6153 SWIIKVDSS
+6153 SWVIKVDSS
-6162 ELDKVIFH
+6162 ELDNIIFH
-6170 PGDANENNWD
+6170 PGDANNSNWD

-6185 DVRAVDNGVVADDS
+6185 EVKAVDNGEVADDS
-6199 IAVKDVIDVDVTP
+6199 LAVNDVINMDIDP
-6212 VNDAPVVHVPDALE
+6212 VNDAPIIDVPDRLE
-6226 TDEDTKLVITSLQVT
+6226 TDEDTKLVISSLQVT
-6241 DVDASETPDGNI
+6241 DVDANETVDGKI
-6253 TISINVG
+6253 TININVE
-6260 HGTLSFPDG
+6260 HGSLSIPSG
-6269 TDLSGLTVQQDSKG
+6269 ADLSGLDIQQDSAG
-6283 RIVITGNVDDI
+6283 HLVITGNIDDI
-6294 NKVLS
+6294 NDLLS
-6299 DGIEYQPD
+6299 NGIEYQPEP
-6307 QDFNGNDTM
+6307 DFNGEDSM
-6316 FVTADDLGNSGD
+6316 SVTVDDLGNSGA
-6328 GGPLNDVGRVD
+6328 GGALTDSGQVD
-6339 IAVTAVNDAP
+6339 IVVNPVNDAP

-6383 DSMTVTLSVDHG
+6383 DSMTVTLSVEHG

-6404 SSLVVTGNGSGDLV
+6404 SSLVVTGNGSGELV

-6463 QSTTSKVPVTI
+6463 QSTTSKVPVTV
-6474 TPKADIPTL
+6474 TPKADAPSL

-6519 SVELRNLGAGK
+6519 SVELRNLGTGK

-6558 HISDLPDGNNHIEIV
+6558 HISGLSDGNNHIEIV

-6587 PIDIGIVVDNL
+6587 PIDIDIVVDNL
-6598 ATSNGQIGGSAPSDE
+6598 ATSNGQVGGSAPSDE
-6613 ANLVIDSTAEATL
+6613 ANLVIDSSAEATL

-6644 LGGAGNDILWGGYL
+6644 LGGAGNDILWGGDL

-6723 EGNAVLTLF
+6723 DGNAVLTLF

>member
-1 MTFIGGR
+1 

-43 DEILLLDKNTQ
+43 EEILLLDKNTQ
-54 AVLVDEFD
+54 AMLVDEFGL
-62 SESSAFSDDCI
+62 ESSAFSDNCI
-73 SCIAVNNNDQIIEQQ
+73 SCIAVNDNDQIIEQQ
-88 LPENAQL
+88 LPETAQL
-95 NLSELLEGNVSADEI
+95 NLSELLEGNVSGDEI

-122 PTQIQEAPAAGIVLA
+122 PTQTQEAPAAGIVLA

-186 ISLQVTEGDLS
+186 ISLQVIEGDLS
-197 DHSYPVST
+197 DHSYPVSI

-217 LDTDSFTFTPSSLA
+217 LDPDSFTFTPSSLA

-248 LFIFDSNS
+248 LFIFDPNS

-269 TIEIKGVGTHD
+269 TIEIKGVGTND

-331 PINTDVTIV
+331 PINTDVTII

-364 IHGEVPLDVGSDAID
+364 IYGEVPLDVGSDAID
-379 SLTFDVNQPSLV
+379 SLTFDESQPSLA

-408 LTVLD
+408 LTVLN

-424 AKDGSYEVK
+424 GKDGSYEVK
-433 VTGLLDQ
+433 VTGPLDQ

-472 GSDTAGGEEIAITIT
+472 GSDAAGGEEIAITIT

-496 ATGNPSTYPVSQSGS
+496 ATGNPTTYPVSQSGS
-511 FVIAAGEDRLVPS
+511 FVIAADEDRLVPS

-537 QELSAELTSGSQS
+537 QELSAELTSGGQALTFALDSNGNIVGTLPDGTVAITVSLSAVQDGQDIKVTVDIEQNMPLDHTNRGDSDGFVHSQGDNIEISVPVQAQDTDGDALENSANVDITIVDGQNPSFGIDSGVTINESTEKGQVIHGEVPLDVGSDAIDSLTFDESQPNLVGLTSNGEPTSVEVNGNSLTVLNAQGQPVLTVTIAKDGSYEVKVTGPLDQGDSESIDLDLNVTATDFDDDSTSGVANITITDGSDAAGGEDVAITITEGDLDTNGAATGNPTTYPVSQS
-550 LTFTLDS
+550 GSFMIAAGEDRLVPDSVQVDPAQTAALLQELSAELTSGGQALTFTLDS
-557 NGNIIG
+557 DGNIIG
-563 TLPDGAVA
+563 TLPDGTVA

-700 EPTSVDVNGNSLT
+700 EPT
-713 VLDAQGQP
+713 
-721 VLTVTIGKDGS
+721 
-732 YEVKVTG
+732 
-739 PLDQGDSESIDLDL
+739 
-753 NVTATDFDGDSTS
+753 
-766 GVANITITDGSDAA
+766 
-780 GGEEIAITITEGDLD
+780 
-795 TNGAAT
+795 
-801 GNPSTYPVSQSGS
+801 
-814 FVIAAGEDRLVPSSV
+814 
-829 QVDPAQTQALLQELS
+829 
-844 AELTSGSQS
+844 
-853 LTFTLD
+853 
-859 SNGNIIGT
+859 
-867 LPDGTVAITVSLSA
+867 
-881 VQDGQ
+881 
-886 DIKVTVDIE
+886 
-895 QNVPLDHT
+895 
-903 NRGDGDGF
+903 
-911 VHSQGDNIEISVP
+911 
-924 VQAQDTDGDALE
+924 
-936 NSANVDITIVDGQN
+936 
-950 PSFGTDSGVTINEST
+950 
-965 EKGQVIHGEV
+965 
-975 PLDVGSDAIESL
+975 
-987 TFDVNQ
+987 
-993 PSLAGLT
+993 
-1000 SNGEP
+1000 
-1005 TTVDVNGNSLTVLD
+1005 TVDVNGNSLIVLD

-1037 VKVTGPL
+1037 V
-1044 DQGDSESIDLDL
+1044 
-1056 NVTATDFDGDSTSGV
+1056 N
-1071 ANITIT
+1071 
-1077 DGSDAAGGEEIAI
+1077 
-1090 TITEGDL
+1090 
-1097 DTNGAATGNPSTYP
+1097 
-1111 VSQSGSFVIT
+1111 
-1121 AGEDRLVPNSVQ
+1121 
-1133 VDPAQTQALLQE
+1133 
-1145 LSAELTSGSQAL
+1145 
-1157 TFTLDSNGNIVGT
+1157 
-1170 LPDGTVALTVS
+1170 
-1181 LSAVQDGQDIKVT
+1181 
-1194 VDIEQNVPLD
+1194 
-1204 HTNRGDGDG
+1204 
-1213 FVHSQGDNIEI
+1213 
-1224 SVPVQAQD
+1224 
-1232 TDGDALENS
+1232 
-1241 ANVDITIVDG
+1241 
-1251 QNPSLGTD
+1251 
-1259 SGVTINE
+1259 
-1266 STEKGQ
+1266 
-1272 VIHGEVPL
+1272 
-1280 DVGSDAI
+1280 
-1287 DSLTF
+1287 
-1292 DESQPSLAGLTS
+1292 
-1304 NGEPTTV
+1304 
-1311 EVNGNS
+1311 
-1317 LTVLDAQGQP
+1317 
-1327 VLTVTIAKDGSY
+1327 
-1339 EVKVTG
+1339 
-1345 PLDQGDSE
+1345 
-1353 SIDLDLN
+1353 
-1360 VTATDFDG
+1360 
-1368 DSTSGVANITITDGS
+1368 
-1383 DAAGGEEIAITIT
+1383 
-1396 EGDLDTNGAATGN
+1396 
-1409 PTTYPVSQSGSFV
+1409 
-1422 IAAGEDRLVPS
+1422 
-1433 SVQVDP
+1433 
-1439 AQTQALL
+1439 
-1446 QELSAELTSG
+1446 
-1456 GQALTFAL
+1456 
-1464 DSNGNIVGTLPDGT
+1464 
-1478 VAITVSLSAVQD
+1478 
-1490 GQDIKVTVGIEQN
+1490 
-1503 VPLDHT
+1503 
-1509 NRGDGDGFVHSQ
+1509 
-1521 GDNIEIS
+1521 
-1528 VPVQAQDTDGDAL
+1528 
-1541 ENSANVDITIVD
+1541 
-1553 GQNPSFGTDSGVT
+1553 
-1566 INESTE
+1566 
-1572 KGQVIHGEVPLD
+1572 
-1584 VGSDA
+1584 
-1589 IDSLTFDESQPSLA
+1589 
-1603 GLTSNGEPTTVDVN
+1603 
-1617 GNSLTVLDAQGQ
+1617 
-1629 PVLTVTIAKDGSY
+1629 
-1642 EVKVTGPLDQGDSES
+1642 VTGPLDQGDSES

-1670 GDSTLGVANITI
+1670 GDSTSGVANITI
-1682 TDGSNAAGGE
+1682 TDGSDAAGGE

-1996 LDTNGAAMGN
+1996 LDTNGAATGN
-2006 PTTYPVSQSGSFVI
+2006 STTYPVSQSGSFVI
-2020 AAGEDRLVPSSVQ
+2020 TAGEDRLVPSSVQ

-2053 SQALT
+2053 SQSLT

-2105 TNRGDGDGF
+2105 SNRGDGDGF

-2169 KGQVIHGEVPLDVG
+2169 KGQVSHGEVPLDVG
-2183 SDAIESLTFDVNQP
+2183 SDAIDSLTFDESQP

-2205 GEPTTVDVNGN
+2205 GEPTSVDVNGN

-2245 PLDQGDSESID
+2245 SLDQGDSESID

-2273 VANITITDGSDAAG
+2273 VASITITDGSDAAG
-2287 GEEIAITI
+2287 GEEISITI
-2295 TEGDLDTNGAATGN
+2295 TEGDLDTNGAATG
-2309 PSTYPVS
+2309 
-2316 QSGSFVITA
+2316 
-2325 GEDRLVPNSV
+2325 D
-2335 QVDPAQTQALLQ
+2335 
-2347 ELSAELTSGSQAL
+2347 
-2360 TFTLDSNGNIVGTLP
+2360 
-2375 DGTVALT
+2375 
-2382 VSLSAVQDG
+2382 
-2391 QDIKVTVDIEQNV
+2391 
-2404 PLDHT
+2404 
-2409 NRGDGDG
+2409 
-2416 FVHSQGDNIE
+2416 
-2426 ISVPVQAQDTDGD
+2426 
-2439 ALENSANVDITIV
+2439 
-2452 DGQNPSLGTDSGV
+2452 
-2465 TINESSEKG
+2465 
-2474 QVIHGEV
+2474 
-2481 PLDVGSD
+2481 
-2488 AIDSL
+2488 
-2493 TFDESQPSLAGL
+2493 
-2505 TSNGEPTTV
+2505 
-2514 EVNGNSLTV
+2514 
-2523 LDAQG
+2523 
-2528 QPVLT
+2528 
-2533 VTIAK
+2533 
-2538 DGSYE
+2538 
-2543 VKVTGPLD
+2543 
-2551 QGDSE
+2551 
-2556 SIDLDLNVTATDFDG
+2556 
-2571 DSTSGVANI
+2571 
-2580 TITDGSDAAGGE
+2580 
-2592 EIAITITEGDLDTN
+2592 
-2606 GAATGNPTTY
+2606 PTTY

-2657 SGGQALTFALDSN
+2657 SGGQSLTFTLDSN

-2699 TVGIEQNVPLDH
+2699 TVDIEQNMPLDH
-2711 TNRGDGDGFVH
+2711 SNRGDGDGFVH

-2773 TEKGQVIHGE
+2773 TEKGQVSHGE

-2794 SLTFDESQ
+2794 SLTFDVNQ

-2814 TTVEVNGNS
+2814 TTV
-2823 LTVLDSQGQPVLTV
+2823 D
-2837 TIAKD
+2837 
-2842 GSYEVKVTGPL
+2842 
-2853 DQGDSES
+2853 
-2860 IDLDLNVTATDFDGD
+2860 
-2875 STSGVANITIT
+2875 
-2886 DGSDAAGGE
+2886 
-2895 EIAITI
+2895 
-2901 TEGDLDTNGA
+2901 
-2911 ATGNPT
+2911 
-2917 TYPVSQSGSFVIAA
+2917 
-2931 GEDRLVPSSVQV
+2931 
-2943 DPAQTQALLQELSAE
+2943 
-2958 LTSGSQALTF
+2958 
-2968 TLDSNGN
+2968 
-2975 IVGTL
+2975 
-2980 PDGTVALTVSLSAVQ
+2980 
-2995 DGQDIK
+2995 
-3001 VTVDIEQNV
+3001 
-3010 PLDHTNSGDGDGFVH
+3010 
-3025 SQGDN
+3025 
-3030 IEISVPVQAQ
+3030 
-3040 DTDGDALENS
+3040 
-3050 ANVDITIVDGQN
+3050 
-3062 PSFGTDSGVTINE
+3062 
-3075 SSEKG
+3075 
-3080 QVIHGE
+3080 
-3086 VPLDVGSDAIDSLT
+3086 
-3100 FDESQPS
+3100 
-3107 LVGLTSNGEPTSV
+3107 
-3120 EVNGNSL
+3120 VNGNSL

-3149 VKVTGPLDQGDS
+3149 V
-3161 ESIDLDLNVT
+3161 N
-3171 ATDFDGDS
+3171 
-3179 TSGVANITITD
+3179 
-3190 GSDAAGGEDVAITI
+3190 
-3204 TEGDLDTNGAAMG
+3204 
-3217 NPTTYPV
+3217 
-3224 SQSGSFVIAAGED
+3224 
-3237 RLVPSSVQ
+3237 
-3245 VDPAQTQALLQE
+3245 
-3257 LSAELTSGS
+3257 
-3266 QALTFTLDSN
+3266 
-3276 GNIVGTLPDGT
+3276 
-3287 VAITVSLSAVQDGQ
+3287 
-3301 DIKVT
+3301 
-3306 VDIEQNVPLDHTNR
+3306 
-3320 GDSDGFV
+3320 
-3327 HSQGDNIEISVPVQA
+3327 
-3342 QDTDGDALENS
+3342 
-3353 ANVDITIVDG
+3353 
-3363 QNPSFGTDSGVTI
+3363 
-3376 NESTEKGQVIHG
+3376 
-3388 EVPLDV
+3388 
-3394 GSDAID
+3394 
-3400 SLTFDESQPSLVGL
+3400 
-3414 TSNGEPTTVEVNGN
+3414 
-3428 SLTVLDA
+3428 
-3435 QGQPVL
+3435 
-3441 TVTIAKDGSYEVKV
+3441 V

-3474 ATDFDGDSTSGV
+3474 ATDFDDDSTSGV
-3486 ANITITDGSN
+3486 ANITITDGSD
-3496 AAGGETGTVEV
+3496 AAGGETGKVEV

-3672 EMDEGKILAGHI
+3672 ETDEGKILTGHI

-3716 VSTHGNVFTLVDSQ
+3716 VSTHENVLTLVDSQ

-4022 IVSISEG
+4022 VVSISKG

-4037 TITINDDGSYSVKQD
+4037 TITINNDGSYSVKQD

-4083 GHIII
+4083 GHVII

-4236 ISIHVPVQ
+4236 ISIHIPVQ
-4244 MNDSDGDNLDQPV
+4244 MNDSDGDNLEQPV

-4284 GIVSGSGQINVDTG
+4284 GIVSGSGQINIDTG

-4314 NELTSNGHATTYTI
+4314 NGLTSNGHATTYTI

-4390 DISQPGH
+4390 DISQLGH
-4397 IVINSHDG
+4397 IVINNHDG

-4482 YDQET
+4482 YDQGT

-4568 VSIADGNNPVI
+4568 VSIADGNNPI
-4579 IGADAITVSESALN
+4579 IIDADAITVSESALN

-4628 IDVDSFNAA
+4628 IDVDSFNTA

-4659 YIGKADGKNIFTI
+4659 YIGKAAGQTIFTI
-4672 TIDENG
+4672 KITDDG

-4859 VHEDAQ
+4859 VHEDAL

-4900 ISAIGT
+4900 ISATGA

-4928 SAAFKDNGDGTFS
+4928 SVAFKDNGDGTFS

-5060 ASDIDTIKVDPADN
+5060 ASDIGTIEVDPADN

-5123 DEDQRIDL
+5123 DEDQIIDL

-5177 EIDYDKIGSLQL
+5177 EIDYDKISSLQL

-5289 DPATGSTDGSETLSV
+5289 DPATGATDGSETLSV

-5655 NATSSDEEAGEI
+5655 NTTSSDEEAGEI

-5678 EDHLLDLGK
+5678 EDHRIDLGK

-5710 INALSLPHGAV
+5710 INVLSLPHGAV

-5739 VGADGSVD
+5739 VGSDGSVD

-5759 AGDFELDMRYVTTD
+5759 AGDIDLDLRYVTTD

-5833 QYDGIA
+5833 QYNGIA

-5844 ITLDLSVVLADT
+5844 ITLDLSVALADS

-6111 SAGNVTENGP
+6111 SADNVTENGP

-6328 GGPLNDVGRVD
+6328 GGPLSDVGRVD

-6404 SSLVVTGNGSGDLV
+6404 SSLVVTGNGSGELV

-6519 SVELRNLGAGK
+6519 SVELRNLGTGK

-6644 LGGAGNDILWGGYL
+6644 LGGAGNDILWGGDL

-6676 GHAGSAAADTIM
+6676 GHAGSAAVDTIM

-6723 EGNAVLTLF
+6723 DGNAVLTLF

-6742 TLNGVS
+6742 ILNGVS

-6760 TDEDKLENLL
+6760 MDEDKLENLL

-6849 QLDFRD
+6849 QLDFRE

-6888 DDGKEQHVILDNVT
+6888 DDGKEQHVVLDNVT

>member
-1 MTFIGGR
+1 MIY
-8 MENLNKVVKIQ
+8 
-19 NGEAFI
+19 GEI
-25 LSASGKIV
+25 
-33 RVADKHALTE
+33 
-43 DEILLLDKNTQ
+43 
-54 AVLVDEFD
+54 
-62 SESSAFSDDCI
+62 
-73 SCIAVNNNDQIIEQQ
+73 
-88 LPENAQL
+88 
-95 NLSELLEGNVSADEI
+95 
-110 AAIQNAILSGED
+110 
-122 PTQIQEAPAAGIVLA
+122 
-137 GSAIGRFITIDYDN
+137 
-151 DSMLAEAG
+151 
-159 FDTSYDPSSQQSV
+159 
-172 EEPLA
+172 
-177 ILIAEGGEQ
+177 
-186 ISLQVTEGDLS
+186 
-197 DHSYPVST
+197 
-205 SQIITIEAGSLP
+205 
-217 LDTDSFTFTPSSLA
+217 
-231 SLLNELSSDI
+231 
-241 RSGDQPV
+241 
-248 LFIFDSNS
+248 
-256 NSIVGTQNGQIIL
+256 
-269 TIEIKGVGTHD
+269 
-280 NNADIEVITTIHA
+280 
-293 PIDHNSSDSN
+293 
-303 GVVTSSGDQIHINFD
+303 
-318 ITGADTSGNEIDN
+318 
-331 PINTDVTIV
+331 
-340 DGQNPSFGTDSG
+340 
-352 VTINESTEKGQV
+352 
-364 IHGEVPLDVGSDAID
+364 PLDVGSDAIK
-379 SLTFDVNQPSLV
+379 SLTFDANQPSLV

-397 EPTTVEVNGNS
+397 ESTTVDVNGNS

-424 AKDGSYEVK
+424 AKDGGYEVK
-433 VTGLLDQ
+433 VTGPLDQ

-454 TDFDGDSTSGVAN
+454 TDFDGDSTSGVAS

-472 GSDTAGGEEIAITIT
+472 GSDAAGGEEIAITIT

-511 FVIAAGEDRLVPS
+511 FVITAGEDRLVPS

-563 TLPDGAVA
+563 TLPDGTVA

-577 AVQDGQDIKVTVDIE
+577 AVQDGQDVKVTVDIEQNVPLDHTNRGDSDGFVHSQGDNIEISVPVQAQDTDGDALENSANVDITIVDGQNPSFGLDSGVTINESSEKGQVIHGEVPLDVGSDAIESLTFDESQPSLVGLTSNGEPTTVDVNGNSLTVLDSQGQPVLTVTIAKDGSYEVKVTGPLDQGDSESIDLDLSVTATDFDDDSTSGVANITITDGSDAAGGEEIAITITEGDLDTNGAATGNSSTYPVSQSGSFVITAGEDRLVPSSVQVDPAQTQALLQELSAELTSGSQSLTFTLDSNGNIIGTLPDGTVAITVSLSAVQDGQDVKVTVDIE

-700 EPTSVDVNGNSLT
+700 EPTTVDVNGNSLT
-713 VLDAQGQP
+713 VLDSQGQP
-721 VLTVTIGKDGS
+721 VLTVTIAKDGS

-753 NVTATDFDGDSTS
+753 SVTATDFDDDSTS

-780 GGEEIAITITEGDLD
+780 GGEEIALTITEGDLD

-844 AELTSGSQS
+844 AELTSGSQA

-859 SNGNIIGT
+859 SNGNIVGT

-895 QNVPLDHT
+895 QNMPLDHS

-950 PSFGTDSGVTINEST
+950 PSFGTDSGVIINEST
-965 EKGQVIHGEV
+965 EKGKVIHGEV
-975 PLDVGSDAIESL
+975 PLDVGSDAIDSL

-993 PSLAGLT
+993 PSLVGLT

-1037 VKVTGPL
+1037 VNVTGSL

-1056 NVTATDFDGDSTSGV
+1056 SVTATDFDDDSTSGV

-1077 DGSDAAGGEEIAI
+1077 DGSDAAGGE
-1090 TITEGDL
+1090 
-1097 DTNGAATGNPSTYP
+1097 TG
-1111 VSQSGSFVIT
+1111 
-1121 AGEDRLVPNSVQ
+1121 
-1133 VDPAQTQALLQE
+1133 
-1145 LSAELTSGSQAL
+1145 
-1157 TFTLDSNGNIVGT
+1157 
-1170 LPDGTVALTVS
+1170 
-1181 LSAVQDGQDIKVT
+1181 K
-1194 VDIEQNVPLD
+1194 
-1204 HTNRGDGDG
+1204 
-1213 FVHSQGDNIEI
+1213 
-1224 SVPVQAQD
+1224 
-1232 TDGDALENS
+1232 
-1241 ANVDITIVDG
+1241 
-1251 QNPSLGTD
+1251 
-1259 SGVTINE
+1259 
-1266 STEKGQ
+1266 
-1272 VIHGEVPL
+1272 
-1280 DVGSDAI
+1280 
-1287 DSLTF
+1287 
-1292 DESQPSLAGLTS
+1292 
-1304 NGEPTTV
+1304 
-1311 EVNGNS
+1311 
-1317 LTVLDAQGQP
+1317 
-1327 VLTVTIAKDGSY
+1327 
-1339 EVKVTG
+1339 
-1345 PLDQGDSE
+1345 
-1353 SIDLDLN
+1353 
-1360 VTATDFDG
+1360 
-1368 DSTSGVANITITDGS
+1368 
-1383 DAAGGEEIAITIT
+1383 
-1396 EGDLDTNGAATGN
+1396 
-1409 PTTYPVSQSGSFV
+1409 
-1422 IAAGEDRLVPS
+1422 
-1433 SVQVDP
+1433 
-1439 AQTQALL
+1439 
-1446 QELSAELTSG
+1446 
-1456 GQALTFAL
+1456 
-1464 DSNGNIVGTLPDGT
+1464 
-1478 VAITVSLSAVQD
+1478 
-1490 GQDIKVTVGIEQN
+1490 
-1503 VPLDHT
+1503 
-1509 NRGDGDGFVHSQ
+1509 
-1521 GDNIEIS
+1521 
-1528 VPVQAQDTDGDAL
+1528 
-1541 ENSANVDITIVD
+1541 
-1553 GQNPSFGTDSGVT
+1553 
-1566 INESTE
+1566 
-1572 KGQVIHGEVPLD
+1572 
-1584 VGSDA
+1584 
-1589 IDSLTFDESQPSLA
+1589 
-1603 GLTSNGEPTTVDVN
+1603 
-1617 GNSLTVLDAQGQ
+1617 
-1629 PVLTVTIAKDGSY
+1629 
-1642 EVKVTGPLDQGDSES
+1642 
-1657 IDLDLSVTATDFD
+1657 
-1670 GDSTLGVANITI
+1670 
-1682 TDGSNAAGGE
+1682 
-1692 TGTVEVIEPD
+1692 VEVIEPD

-1891 NQPHL
+1891 NQSHL

-1918 DSQGNTVLEVTINS
+1918 DSQGNTVLEVT
-1932 DGSYSAKITGSLDQ
+1932 
-1946 DINNIVDLPLDI
+1946 
-1958 TVTDKDGDSA
+1958 
-1968 QGTIEITITDGSDA
+1968 
-1982 AGGEDVAIT
+1982 
-1991 ITEGD
+1991 
-1996 LDTNGAAMGN
+1996 M
-2006 PTTYPVSQSGSFVI
+2006 
-2020 AAGEDRLVPSSVQ
+2020 
-2033 VDPAQTQALLQELS
+2033 
-2047 AELTSG
+2047 
-2053 SQALT
+2053 
-2058 FTLDSNGNIV
+2058 
-2068 GTLPDGTVAITVSLS
+2068 
-2083 AVQDGQDIKVTVDIE
+2083 
-2098 QNMPLDH
+2098 
-2105 TNRGDGDGF
+2105 
-2114 VHSQG
+2114 
-2119 DNIEISVPVQAQDTD
+2119 
-2134 GDALENS
+2134 
-2141 ANVDITIV
+2141 
-2149 DGQNPSFG
+2149 
-2157 TDSGVTINESTE
+2157 
-2169 KGQVIHGEVPLDVG
+2169 
-2183 SDAIESLTFDVNQP
+2183 
-2197 SLAGLTSN
+2197 
-2205 GEPTTVDVNGN
+2205 
-2216 SLTVLD
+2216 
-2222 AQGQPVLTVTIAKDG
+2222 
-2237 SYEVKVTG
+2237 
-2245 PLDQGDSESID
+2245 
-2256 LDLNVTATDFD
+2256 
-2267 GDSTSG
+2267 
-2273 VANITITDGSDAAG
+2273 
-2287 GEEIAITI
+2287 
-2295 TEGDLDTNGAATGN
+2295 
-2309 PSTYPVS
+2309 
-2316 QSGSFVITA
+2316 
-2325 GEDRLVPNSV
+2325 
-2335 QVDPAQTQALLQ
+2335 
-2347 ELSAELTSGSQAL
+2347 
-2360 TFTLDSNGNIVGTLP
+2360 
-2375 DGTVALT
+2375 
-2382 VSLSAVQDG
+2382 
-2391 QDIKVTVDIEQNV
+2391 
-2404 PLDHT
+2404 
-2409 NRGDGDG
+2409 
-2416 FVHSQGDNIE
+2416 
-2426 ISVPVQAQDTDGD
+2426 
-2439 ALENSANVDITIV
+2439 
-2452 DGQNPSLGTDSGV
+2452 
-2465 TINESSEKG
+2465 
-2474 QVIHGEV
+2474 
-2481 PLDVGSD
+2481 
-2488 AIDSL
+2488 
-2493 TFDESQPSLAGL
+2493 
-2505 TSNGEPTTV
+2505 
-2514 EVNGNSLTV
+2514 
-2523 LDAQG
+2523 
-2528 QPVLT
+2528 
-2533 VTIAK
+2533 
-2538 DGSYE
+2538 
-2543 VKVTGPLD
+2543 
-2551 QGDSE
+2551 
-2556 SIDLDLNVTATDFDG
+2556 
-2571 DSTSGVANI
+2571 
-2580 TITDGSDAAGGE
+2580 
-2592 EIAITITEGDLDTN
+2592 
-2606 GAATGNPTTY
+2606 
-2616 PVSQSGSFVIA
+2616 
-2627 AGEDRLVPSS
+2627 
-2637 VQVDPAQTQALL
+2637 
-2649 QELSAELT
+2649 
-2657 SGGQALTFALDSN
+2657 
-2670 GNIVGTLPDGTV
+2670 
-2682 AITVSLSAVQDG
+2682 
-2694 QDIKV
+2694 
-2699 TVGIEQNVPLDH
+2699 
-2711 TNRGDGDGFVH
+2711 
-2722 SQGDNIEISVPVQAQ
+2722 
-2737 DTDGDALE
+2737 
-2745 NSANVDITIVDGQ
+2745 
-2758 NPSFGTDSGV
+2758 
-2768 TINES
+2768 
-2773 TEKGQVIHGE
+2773 
-2783 VPLDVGSDAID
+2783 
-2794 SLTFDESQ
+2794 
-2802 PSLVGLTSNGEP
+2802 
-2814 TTVEVNGNS
+2814 
-2823 LTVLDSQGQPVLTV
+2823 
-2837 TIAKD
+2837 
-2842 GSYEVKVTGPL
+2842 
-2853 DQGDSES
+2853 
-2860 IDLDLNVTATDFDGD
+2860 
-2875 STSGVANITIT
+2875 
-2886 DGSDAAGGE
+2886 
-2895 EIAITI
+2895 
-2901 TEGDLDTNGA
+2901 
-2911 ATGNPT
+2911 
-2917 TYPVSQSGSFVIAA
+2917 
-2931 GEDRLVPSSVQV
+2931 
-2943 DPAQTQALLQELSAE
+2943 
-2958 LTSGSQALTF
+2958 
-2968 TLDSNGN
+2968 
-2975 IVGTL
+2975 
-2980 PDGTVALTVSLSAVQ
+2980 
-2995 DGQDIK
+2995 
-3001 VTVDIEQNV
+3001 
-3010 PLDHTNSGDGDGFVH
+3010 
-3025 SQGDN
+3025 
-3030 IEISVPVQAQ
+3030 
-3040 DTDGDALENS
+3040 
-3050 ANVDITIVDGQN
+3050 
-3062 PSFGTDSGVTINE
+3062 
-3075 SSEKG
+3075 
-3080 QVIHGE
+3080 
-3086 VPLDVGSDAIDSLT
+3086 
-3100 FDESQPS
+3100 
-3107 LVGLTSNGEPTSV
+3107 
-3120 EVNGNSL
+3120 
-3127 TVLDAQGQPVLT
+3127 
-3139 VTIAKDGSYE
+3139 
-3149 VKVTGPLDQGDS
+3149 
-3161 ESIDLDLNVT
+3161 
-3171 ATDFDGDS
+3171 
-3179 TSGVANITITD
+3179 
-3190 GSDAAGGEDVAITI
+3190 
-3204 TEGDLDTNGAAMG
+3204 
-3217 NPTTYPV
+3217 
-3224 SQSGSFVIAAGED
+3224 
-3237 RLVPSSVQ
+3237 
-3245 VDPAQTQALLQE
+3245 
-3257 LSAELTSGS
+3257 
-3266 QALTFTLDSN
+3266 
-3276 GNIVGTLPDGT
+3276 
-3287 VAITVSLSAVQDGQ
+3287 
-3301 DIKVT
+3301 
-3306 VDIEQNVPLDHTNR
+3306 
-3320 GDSDGFV
+3320 
-3327 HSQGDNIEISVPVQA
+3327 
-3342 QDTDGDALENS
+3342 
-3353 ANVDITIVDG
+3353 
-3363 QNPSFGTDSGVTI
+3363 
-3376 NESTEKGQVIHG
+3376 
-3388 EVPLDV
+3388 
-3394 GSDAID
+3394 
-3400 SLTFDESQPSLVGL
+3400 
-3414 TSNGEPTTVEVNGN
+3414 
-3428 SLTVLDA
+3428 
-3435 QGQPVL
+3435 
-3441 TVTIAKDGSYEVKV
+3441 
-3455 TGPLDQGD
+3455 
-3463 SESIDLDLSVT
+3463 
-3474 ATDFDGDSTSGV
+3474 
-3486 ANITITDGSN
+3486 N
-3496 AAGGETGTVEV
+3496 A
-3507 IEPDLV
+3507 
-3513 PNDYPVAA
+3513 
-3521 KTEITLHAGED
+3521 
-3532 RLDPTSVTLDKT
+3532 
-3544 QINTLLNELSTEV
+3544 
-3557 TSNGESLTF
+3557 
-3566 TYVNGVLTGQ
+3566 
-3576 LPNGEVALTITLT
+3576 
-3589 AIQDGQDVKVTVEV
+3589 
-3603 EQSRP
+3603 
-3608 LDHNPSGNSEG
+3608 
-3619 MVSVSDGNISID
+3619 
-3631 LPIQATDTDGDPLGN
+3631 
-3646 AANVTVDIKDGVQP
+3646 
-3660 SFGDDTGIEINE
+3660 
-3672 EMDEGKILAGHI
+3672 
-3684 SVDVGSDEVASIH
+3684 
-3697 FNDNQPHL
+3697 
-3705 DGITSNGQPVT
+3705 
-3716 VSTHGNVFTLVDSQ
+3716 
-3730 GNTVLEV
+3730 
-3737 TINSDG
+3737 DG

-3923 GDKITINVPIEA
+3923 GDKITINVPVEA

-4185 TETGSLPVLNV
+4185 TDTGSLPVLNV

-4314 NELTSNGHATTYTI
+4314 NGLTSNGHATTYTI

-4345 VVMTITIDIDG
+4345 VVMMITIDIDG

-4425 SEGEQGYPVSSSAKI
+4425 SEGEHGYPVSSSAKI

-4593 GDKNHHQ
+4593 GDKKHHQ

-4859 VHEDAQ
+4859 VHEDAL

-4900 ISAIGT
+4900 ISATGT

-5060 ASDIDTIKVDPADN
+5060 ASDIGTIEVDPADN

-5123 DEDQRIDL
+5123 DEDQIIDL

-5222 LEDVK
+5222 LENVK

-5238 TGVVDEPELIPNN
+5238 TGVVDAPELTPHIP
-5251 PDDWSPLP
+5251 DEWTPLP

-5289 DPATGSTDGSETLSV
+5289 DPATGATDGSETLSV

-5329 EDENGNPIYQ
+5329 EDEDGNPIYQ
-5339 VDLDSLDGI
+5339 VDLDSLSGI
-5348 TIIPPT
+5348 TIIPPE
-5354 NSTEDIHLDV
+5354 NSTEDIHLDI

-5374 SQSFDKDVIIHIE
+5374 SQSFDKDAIIHIE
-5387 PVVDATNYINHS
+5387 PVVDATNYTNHS

-5655 NATSSDEEAGEI
+5655 NTTSSDEEAGEI

-5678 EDHLLDLGK
+5678 EDHRIDLGK

-5710 INALSLPHGAV
+5710 INVLSLPHGAV

-5739 VGADGSVD
+5739 VGSDGSVD

-5759 AGDFELDMRYVTTD
+5759 AGDIDLDLRYVTTD

-5833 QYDGIA
+5833 QYNGIA

-5844 ITLDLSVVLADT
+5844 ITLDLSVALADS

-6328 GGPLNDVGRVD
+6328 GGPLSDVGRVD

-6395 ILDITLPAG
+6395 ILDITLPTG
-6404 SSLVVTGNGSGDLV
+6404 SSLVVTGNGTGDLV

-6519 SVELRNLGAGK
+6519 SVELRNLGTGK

-6644 LGGAGNDILWGGYL
+6644 LGGAGNDILWGGDL

-6676 GHAGSAAADTIM
+6676 GHAGSAAVDTIM

-6709 SMNDLLHLLQLSEQ
+6709 SMNDLHHLLQLSEQ
-6723 EGNAVLTLF
+6723 DGNAVLTLF
-6732 DNDHNEIQSI
+6732 DDDHNEIQSI
-6742 TLNGVS
+6742 TLDGVS

>member
-1 MTFIGGR
+1 
-8 MENLNKVVKIQ
+8 MESLNKVVKIQ
-19 NGEAFI
+19 SGEAFI
-25 LSASGKIV
+25 LSASSKIV

-54 AVLVDEFD
+54 AVLVDEFG
-62 SESSAFSDDCI
+62 SESLAFSDGCI

-95 NLSELLEGNVSADEI
+95 NLSELLEGNVSGDEI

-122 PTQIQEAPAAGIVLA
+122 PTQTQEAPAAGIVLA
-137 GSAIGRFITIDYDN
+137 GSAIGRFITVDYDN

-172 EEPLA
+172 EDPPA

-197 DHSYPVST
+197 DYSYPVST

-217 LDTDSFTFTPSSLA
+217 LDPDSFTFTPSSLT

-241 RSGDQPV
+241 SSSGQPV
-248 LFIFDSNS
+248 LFIFDPNS
-256 NSIVGTQNGQIIL
+256 NSIVGSQNGQIIL
-269 TIEIKGVGTHD
+269 TIEIKGVSTHD
-280 NNADIEVITTIHA
+280 NNANIEVITTIHA

-303 GVVTSSGDQIHINFD
+303 GVVTSSDDQIHIDFD
-318 ITGADTSGNEIDN
+318 ITGVDTSGNEIDE
-331 PINTDVTIV
+331 PINVDVTIV
-340 DGQNPSFGTDSG
+340 DGQDPSFGLDSV

-364 IHGEVPLDVGSDAID
+364 IHGEVPLDVGSDAIK
-379 SLTFDVNQPSLV
+379 SLTFDENQPSLV

-397 EPTTVEVNGNS
+397 EPTSVEVNGNS
-408 LTVLD
+408 LTILD

-424 AKDGSYEVK
+424 AKDGSYEVN
-433 VTGLLDQ
+433 VTGPLDQ

-445 IDLDLNVTA
+445 IDLDLSVTA
-454 TDFDGDSTSGVAN
+454 TDFDDDSTSGVAN

-472 GSDTAGGEEIAITIT
+472 GSDAAGGEEIAITIT

-496 ATGNPSTYPVSQSGS
+496 ATGDPTTYPVSQSGS
-511 FVIAAGEDRLVPS
+511 FVITAGEDRLVPS

-537 QELSAELTSGSQS
+537 QELSAELTSGGQA

-557 NGNIIG
+557 DGNIIG
-563 TLPDGAVA
+563 TLPDGTVA

-592 QNVPLDHTNRGD
+592 QNVPLDHTNSGD
-604 GDGFVHSQGDNI
+604 SDGFVHSQGDNI

-673 LDVGSDAIDSLT
+673 LDVGSDVIKSLT
-685 FDESQPSLVGLTSNG
+685 FDENQPSLV
-700 EPTSVDVNGNSLT
+700 
-713 VLDAQGQP
+713 
-721 VLTVTIGKDGS
+721 
-732 YEVKVTG
+732 
-739 PLDQGDSESIDLDL
+739 
-753 NVTATDFDGDSTS
+753 
-766 GVANITITDGSDAA
+766 
-780 GGEEIAITITEGDLD
+780 
-795 TNGAAT
+795 
-801 GNPSTYPVSQSGS
+801 
-814 FVIAAGEDRLVPSSV
+814 
-829 QVDPAQTQALLQELS
+829 
-844 AELTSGSQS
+844 
-853 LTFTLD
+853 
-859 SNGNIIGT
+859 
-867 LPDGTVAITVSLSA
+867 
-881 VQDGQ
+881 
-886 DIKVTVDIE
+886 
-895 QNVPLDHT
+895 
-903 NRGDGDGF
+903 
-911 VHSQGDNIEISVP
+911 
-924 VQAQDTDGDALE
+924 
-936 NSANVDITIVDGQN
+936 
-950 PSFGTDSGVTINEST
+950 
-965 EKGQVIHGEV
+965 
-975 PLDVGSDAIESL
+975 
-987 TFDVNQ
+987 
-993 PSLAGLT
+993 
-1000 SNGEP
+1000 
-1005 TTVDVNGNSLTVLD
+1005 
-1019 AQGQPVLT
+1019 
-1027 VTIAKDGSYE
+1027 
-1037 VKVTGPL
+1037 
-1044 DQGDSESIDLDL
+1044 
-1056 NVTATDFDGDSTSGV
+1056 
-1071 ANITIT
+1071 
-1077 DGSDAAGGEEIAI
+1077 
-1090 TITEGDL
+1090 
-1097 DTNGAATGNPSTYP
+1097 
-1111 VSQSGSFVIT
+1111 
-1121 AGEDRLVPNSVQ
+1121 
-1133 VDPAQTQALLQE
+1133 
-1145 LSAELTSGSQAL
+1145 
-1157 TFTLDSNGNIVGT
+1157 
-1170 LPDGTVALTVS
+1170 
-1181 LSAVQDGQDIKVT
+1181 
-1194 VDIEQNVPLD
+1194 
-1204 HTNRGDGDG
+1204 
-1213 FVHSQGDNIEI
+1213 
-1224 SVPVQAQD
+1224 
-1232 TDGDALENS
+1232 
-1241 ANVDITIVDG
+1241 
-1251 QNPSLGTD
+1251 
-1259 SGVTINE
+1259 
-1266 STEKGQ
+1266 
-1272 VIHGEVPL
+1272 
-1280 DVGSDAI
+1280 
-1287 DSLTF
+1287 
-1292 DESQPSLAGLTS
+1292 GLTS

-1317 LTVLDAQGQP
+1317 LT
-1327 VLTVTIAKDGSY
+1327 I
-1339 EVKVTG
+1339 
-1345 PLDQGDSE
+1345 
-1353 SIDLDLN
+1353 
-1360 VTATDFDG
+1360 
-1368 DSTSGVANITITDGS
+1368 
-1383 DAAGGEEIAITIT
+1383 
-1396 EGDLDTNGAATGN
+1396 
-1409 PTTYPVSQSGSFV
+1409 
-1422 IAAGEDRLVPS
+1422 
-1433 SVQVDP
+1433 
-1439 AQTQALL
+1439 
-1446 QELSAELTSG
+1446 
-1456 GQALTFAL
+1456 
-1464 DSNGNIVGTLPDGT
+1464 
-1478 VAITVSLSAVQD
+1478 
-1490 GQDIKVTVGIEQN
+1490 
-1503 VPLDHT
+1503 
-1509 NRGDGDGFVHSQ
+1509 
-1521 GDNIEIS
+1521 
-1528 VPVQAQDTDGDAL
+1528 
-1541 ENSANVDITIVD
+1541 
-1553 GQNPSFGTDSGVT
+1553 
-1566 INESTE
+1566 
-1572 KGQVIHGEVPLD
+1572 
-1584 VGSDA
+1584 
-1589 IDSLTFDESQPSLA
+1589 
-1603 GLTSNGEPTTVDVN
+1603 
-1617 GNSLTVLDAQGQ
+1617 LDAQGQ

-1670 GDSTLGVANITI
+1670 GDSTSGVANITI

-1708 PVAAKT
+1708 PVVAKT

-1795 QSRPLDHNPSGNS
+1795 QSRPLDHTPSGNS

-1918 DSQGNTVLEVTINS
+1918 DSQGNTVLEVTMNA

-1958 TVTDKDGDSA
+1958 IVTDKDGDSA
-1968 QGTIEITITDGSDA
+1968 QGTITIKVTDGSNA
-1982 AGGEDVAIT
+1982 SGGESI
-1991 ITEGD
+1991 
-1996 LDTNGAAMGN
+1996 
-2006 PTTYPVSQSGSFVI
+2006 S
-2020 AAGEDRLVPSSVQ
+2020 
-2033 VDPAQTQALLQELS
+2033 
-2047 AELTSG
+2047 
-2053 SQALT
+2053 
-2058 FTLDSNGNIV
+2058 
-2068 GTLPDGTVAITVSLS
+2068 
-2083 AVQDGQDIKVTVDIE
+2083 IE
-2098 QNMPLDH
+2098 
-2105 TNRGDGDGF
+2105 
-2114 VHSQG
+2114 V
-2119 DNIEISVPVQAQDTD
+2119 V
-2134 GDALENS
+2134 
-2141 ANVDITIV
+2141 
-2149 DGQNPSFG
+2149 
-2157 TDSGVTINESTE
+2157 
-2169 KGQVIHGEVPLDVG
+2169 
-2183 SDAIESLTFDVNQP
+2183 
-2197 SLAGLTSN
+2197 
-2205 GEPTTVDVNGN
+2205 
-2216 SLTVLD
+2216 
-2222 AQGQPVLTVTIAKDG
+2222 
-2237 SYEVKVTG
+2237 
-2245 PLDQGDSESID
+2245 
-2256 LDLNVTATDFD
+2256 
-2267 GDSTSG
+2267 
-2273 VANITITDGSDAAG
+2273 
-2287 GEEIAITI
+2287 
-2295 TEGDLDTNGAATGN
+2295 EGDLDTNGAATGN
-2309 PSTYPVS
+2309 PS
-2316 QSGSFVITA
+2316 
-2325 GEDRLVPNSV
+2325 
-2335 QVDPAQTQALLQ
+2335 
-2347 ELSAELTSGSQAL
+2347 
-2360 TFTLDSNGNIVGTLP
+2360 
-2375 DGTVALT
+2375 
-2382 VSLSAVQDG
+2382 
-2391 QDIKVTVDIEQNV
+2391 
-2404 PLDHT
+2404 
-2409 NRGDGDG
+2409 
-2416 FVHSQGDNIE
+2416 
-2426 ISVPVQAQDTDGD
+2426 
-2439 ALENSANVDITIV
+2439 
-2452 DGQNPSLGTDSGV
+2452 
-2465 TINESSEKG
+2465 
-2474 QVIHGEV
+2474 
-2481 PLDVGSD
+2481 
-2488 AIDSL
+2488 
-2493 TFDESQPSLAGL
+2493 
-2505 TSNGEPTTV
+2505 
-2514 EVNGNSLTV
+2514 
-2523 LDAQG
+2523 
-2528 QPVLT
+2528 
-2533 VTIAK
+2533 
-2538 DGSYE
+2538 
-2543 VKVTGPLD
+2543 
-2551 QGDSE
+2551 
-2556 SIDLDLNVTATDFDG
+2556 
-2571 DSTSGVANI
+2571 
-2580 TITDGSDAAGGE
+2580 
-2592 EIAITITEGDLDTN
+2592 
-2606 GAATGNPTTY
+2606 TY

-2657 SGGQALTFALDSN
+2657 SGG
-2670 GNIVGTLPDGTV
+2670 
-2682 AITVSLSAVQDG
+2682 
-2694 QDIKV
+2694 
-2699 TVGIEQNVPLDH
+2699 
-2711 TNRGDGDGFVH
+2711 
-2722 SQGDNIEISVPVQAQ
+2722 
-2737 DTDGDALE
+2737 
-2745 NSANVDITIVDGQ
+2745 
-2758 NPSFGTDSGV
+2758 
-2768 TINES
+2768 
-2773 TEKGQVIHGE
+2773 
-2783 VPLDVGSDAID
+2783 
-2794 SLTFDESQ
+2794 
-2802 PSLVGLTSNGEP
+2802 
-2814 TTVEVNGNS
+2814 
-2823 LTVLDSQGQPVLTV
+2823 
-2837 TIAKD
+2837 
-2842 GSYEVKVTGPL
+2842 
-2853 DQGDSES
+2853 
-2860 IDLDLNVTATDFDGD
+2860 
-2875 STSGVANITIT
+2875 
-2886 DGSDAAGGE
+2886 
-2895 EIAITI
+2895 
-2901 TEGDLDTNGA
+2901 
-2911 ATGNPT
+2911 
-2917 TYPVSQSGSFVIAA
+2917 
-2931 GEDRLVPSSVQV
+2931 
-2943 DPAQTQALLQELSAE
+2943 
-2958 LTSGSQALTF
+2958 
-2968 TLDSNGN
+2968 
-2975 IVGTL
+2975 
-2980 PDGTVALTVSLSAVQ
+2980 
-2995 DGQDIK
+2995 
-3001 VTVDIEQNV
+3001 
-3010 PLDHTNSGDGDGFVH
+3010 
-3025 SQGDN
+3025 
-3030 IEISVPVQAQ
+3030 
-3040 DTDGDALENS
+3040 
-3050 ANVDITIVDGQN
+3050 
-3062 PSFGTDSGVTINE
+3062 
-3075 SSEKG
+3075 
-3080 QVIHGE
+3080 
-3086 VPLDVGSDAIDSLT
+3086 
-3100 FDESQPS
+3100 
-3107 LVGLTSNGEPTSV
+3107 
-3120 EVNGNSL
+3120 
-3127 TVLDAQGQPVLT
+3127 
-3139 VTIAKDGSYE
+3139 
-3149 VKVTGPLDQGDS
+3149 
-3161 ESIDLDLNVT
+3161 
-3171 ATDFDGDS
+3171 
-3179 TSGVANITITD
+3179 
-3190 GSDAAGGEDVAITI
+3190 
-3204 TEGDLDTNGAAMG
+3204 
-3217 NPTTYPV
+3217 
-3224 SQSGSFVIAAGED
+3224 
-3237 RLVPSSVQ
+3237 
-3245 VDPAQTQALLQE
+3245 
-3257 LSAELTSGS
+3257 

-3363 QNPSFGTDSGVTI
+3363 QNPSFGIDSGVTINESTEQGQVIHGEVPLDVGSDAIDSLTFDESQPSLVGLTSNGEPTSVEVNGNSLTVLDAQGQPVLTVTIGKDGSYEVKVTGPLDQGDSESIDLDLNVTATDFDGDSTSGVANITITDGSDAAGGEEIAITITEGDLDTNGAATGNPMTYPVSQSGSFVIAAGEDCLVPSSVQVDPAQTQALLQELSAELTSGGQALTFALDSNGNIIGTLPDGTVAITVSLSAVQDGQDIKVTVDIEQNVPLDHTNSGDNDGFVHSQGDNIEISVPVQAQDTDGDSLENSANVDITIVDGQNPSFGLDSGVIINETDDKTQVIHGQIPLDVGSDSIASIVFDPEQPTLDGLTSNGEPTTVDISGNTITVFDNHGEPVLTVTIATDGSYEVTVTGPLDQGEGDSIDLDLSVTATDSDGDSTSGNAIISITDGQNATGGEDIALTITEGDLDTNGATTGNPSSYPVSQLGSFVIAAGEDRLVPDSVQVDPAQTAALLQELSAELTSGGQTLTFTLDSNGNIIGTLPDGTVAITVSLSAVQDGQDVKVTVDIEQNVPLDHTNSGDSDGFVHSQGDNIEISVPVQAQDTDGDALENSANVDITIVDGQNPSFGTDSGVTI

-3394 GSDAID
+3394 GSDAIK

-3513 PNDYPVAA
+3513 PNDYPVVA

-3608 LDHNPSGNSEG
+3608 LDHTPSGNSEG

-3672 EMDEGKILAGHI
+3672 ETDEGKILTGHI

-3716 VSTHGNVFTLVDSQ
+3716 VSTHENVLTLVDSQ

-3737 TINSDG
+3737 TMNADG

-4037 TITINDDGSYSVKQD
+4037 TITINNDGSYTVKQD

-4096 TGQNVIANISITEGD
+4096 TGQNVITNISITEGD

-4284 GIVSGSGQINVDTG
+4284 GIVSGSGQINVNTG

-4314 NELTSNGHATTYTI
+4314 NGLTSNGYATTYTI

-4390 DISQPGH
+4390 DVSQPGH

-4482 YDQET
+4482 YDQGT

-4900 ISAIGT
+4900 ISATGT

-5060 ASDIDTIKVDPADN
+5060 ASDIDTIEVDPADN

-5238 TGVVDEPELIPNN
+5238 TGVVDAPELTPNIP
-5251 PDDWSPLP
+5251 DEWTPLP

-5461 QGKPLQVKGPEDSD
+5461 QGKPLQIKGPEDSD
-5475 TDLTLHTEVTVTEND
+5475 TDLILHTEVTVTEND

-5512 VEDDGHLG
+5512 VEDDGHLA
-5520 VLVPGTGE
+5520 VLGSAEDGSI
-5528 GTVIEVD
+5528 IELD
-5535 TISSTDK
+5535 SLESSDK
-5542 GVIDLST
+5542 GVIDLSK
-5549 GDGSQGH
+5549 GSGQG
-5556 IGFVEDDDSSNEVVT
+5556 ISFVEDDNSSHEIVT
-5571 QVVLTFPEGLPDG
+5571 KLVITFPDELPDG
-5584 FVVVGGINNG
+5584 FVVIGGINNG
-5594 NGSWTVPQSA
+5594 DGSWTIPQSA
-5604 LDGLKI
+5604 LDDIKI
-5610 IAPDGYT
+5610 IAPDGYN
-5617 GSFDLTISAKVQDQ
+5617 GKFDIIISAEVQDQ
-5631 GDNGEGDVSS
+5631 GDNGEGDESS
-5641 EKIFEDSIKLDFSN
+5641 TVIKEDTIELDFSN
-5655 NATSSDEEAGEI
+5655 NNSSSEEEAGKI
-5667 EINHDY
+5667 EINQDY
-5673 VVTGD
+5673 VITGD
-5678 EDHLLDLGK
+5678 EDHHIDLGS
-5687 QLANVVSV
+5687 QLENVVSV
-5695 STDDGQQKFDEFTLV
+5695 STADGQHKFDEFTLV
-5710 INALSLPHGAV
+5710 IKGGLPDGSV
-5721 ITGMHFDFET
+5721 ITGMEFDFKT

-5739 VGADGSVD
+5739 VNSDGSLD
-5747 LSGVGLILPPDF
+5747 LSGIGLILPPDF
-5759 AGDFELDMRYVTTD
+5759 AGDIDLDIRYVTTD
-5773 TESGDVNTID
+5773 TESGDVNTVD

-5794 DIPSNPQT
+5794 DIPSNPQS
-5802 GDHTPDISIS
+5802 GDHTPVIDIS
-5812 VVKTEGLDDNKQ
+5812 VVKTEGLDGDKQ
-5824 PITEGEDQH
+5824 PLNPGETEH
-5833 QYDGIA
+5833 QFDGIA

-5844 ITLDLSVVLADT
+5844 ITLDLSVALADG
-5856 DTSTND
+5856 DTSTQE
-5862 GLETIDSVTVTVD
+5862 GLETVTSVTISVD
-5875 PSMGYFVDSDGNLVS
+5875 PSMGFFVDASGNLVS
-5890 SLTVSSDQLN
+5890 SLTLTPDQLDS
-5900 NIQFRPAPDFSGEVS
+5900 IQFRPAPDFSGEVT
-5915 VHVKVD
+5915 VNIKVD

-5927 FNQSGNTVTDSGS
+5927 FDHSGSTATDSGS
-5940 FETDVSFDVVA
+5940 YETNATFDVVA

-6328 GGPLNDVGRVD
+6328 GGPLSDVGRVD

-6383 DSMTVTLSVDHG
+6383 DSMTVTLSVEHG
-6395 ILDITLPAG
+6395 ILDITLPTG

-6626 IGGAGNDILVGG
+6626 IGGAGDDILVGG

-6644 LGGAGNDILWGGYL
+6644 LGGAGNDILWGGDL

-6723 EGNAVLTLF
+6723 DGNAVLTLF
-6732 DNDHNEIQSI
+6732 DDDHNEIQSI

-6888 DDGKEQHVILDNVT
+6888 DDGKEQHVVLDNVT

>member
-1 MTFIGGR
+1 
-8 MENLNKVVKIQ
+8 MESLNKVVKIQ
-19 NGEAFI
+19 SGEAFI
-25 LSASGKIV
+25 LSASSKIV

-54 AVLVDEFD
+54 AVLVDEFG
-62 SESSAFSDDCI
+62 SESSAFSDGCI

-122 PTQIQEAPAAGIVLA
+122 PTQTQEAPAAGIVLA

-172 EEPLA
+172 EDPPA

-197 DHSYPVST
+197 DYSYPVST

-217 LDTDSFTFTPSSLA
+217 LDPDSFTFTPSSLT

-241 RSGDQPV
+241 SSSGQPV
-248 LFIFDSNS
+248 LFIFDPNS

-269 TIEIKGVGTHD
+269 TIEIKGISTHD
-280 NNADIEVITTIHA
+280 NNANIEVITTIHA

-303 GVVTSSGDQIHINFD
+303 GVVTSSDDQIHIDFD
-318 ITGADTSGNEIDN
+318 ITGADTSGNEIDE
-331 PINTDVTIV
+331 PINVDVTIV
-340 DGQNPSFGTDSG
+340 DGQDPSFGLDSV
-352 VTINESTEKGQV
+352 VTINETNDKTQVVHGQ
-364 IHGEVPLDVGSDAID
+364 IPLDVGSDAIK
-379 SLTFDVNQPSLV
+379 SLTFDENQPSLV
-391 GLTSNG
+391 
-397 EPTTVEVNGNS
+397 
-408 LTVLD
+408 
-413 AQGQPVLTVTI
+413 
-424 AKDGSYEVK
+424 
-433 VTGLLDQ
+433 
-440 GDSES
+440 
-445 IDLDLNVTA
+445 
-454 TDFDGDSTSGVAN
+454 
-467 ITITD
+467 
-472 GSDTAGGEEIAITIT
+472 
-487 EGDLDTNGA
+487 
-496 ATGNPSTYPVSQSGS
+496 
-511 FVIAAGEDRLVPS
+511 
-524 SVQVDPAQ
+524 
-532 TQALL
+532 
-537 QELSAELTSGSQS
+537 
-550 LTFTLDS
+550 
-557 NGNIIG
+557 
-563 TLPDGAVA
+563 
-571 ITVSLS
+571 
-577 AVQDGQDIKVTVDIE
+577 
-592 QNVPLDHTNRGD
+592 
-604 GDGFVHSQGDNI
+604 
-616 EISVPVQAQ
+616 
-625 DTDGDALE
+625 
-633 NSANVDITIVDG
+633 
-645 QNPSFGTDSGVTINE
+645 
-660 STEKGQVIHGEVP
+660 
-673 LDVGSDAIDSLT
+673 
-685 FDESQPSLVGLTSNG
+685 
-700 EPTSVDVNGNSLT
+700 
-713 VLDAQGQP
+713 
-721 VLTVTIGKDGS
+721 
-732 YEVKVTG
+732 
-739 PLDQGDSESIDLDL
+739 
-753 NVTATDFDGDSTS
+753 
-766 GVANITITDGSDAA
+766 
-780 GGEEIAITITEGDLD
+780 
-795 TNGAAT
+795 
-801 GNPSTYPVSQSGS
+801 
-814 FVIAAGEDRLVPSSV
+814 
-829 QVDPAQTQALLQELS
+829 
-844 AELTSGSQS
+844 
-853 LTFTLD
+853 
-859 SNGNIIGT
+859 
-867 LPDGTVAITVSLSA
+867 
-881 VQDGQ
+881 
-886 DIKVTVDIE
+886 
-895 QNVPLDHT
+895 
-903 NRGDGDGF
+903 
-911 VHSQGDNIEISVP
+911 
-924 VQAQDTDGDALE
+924 
-936 NSANVDITIVDGQN
+936 
-950 PSFGTDSGVTINEST
+950 
-965 EKGQVIHGEV
+965 
-975 PLDVGSDAIESL
+975 
-987 TFDVNQ
+987 
-993 PSLAGLT
+993 
-1000 SNGEP
+1000 
-1005 TTVDVNGNSLTVLD
+1005 
-1019 AQGQPVLT
+1019 
-1027 VTIAKDGSYE
+1027 
-1037 VKVTGPL
+1037 
-1044 DQGDSESIDLDL
+1044 
-1056 NVTATDFDGDSTSGV
+1056 
-1071 ANITIT
+1071 
-1077 DGSDAAGGEEIAI
+1077 
-1090 TITEGDL
+1090 
-1097 DTNGAATGNPSTYP
+1097 
-1111 VSQSGSFVIT
+1111 
-1121 AGEDRLVPNSVQ
+1121 
-1133 VDPAQTQALLQE
+1133 
-1145 LSAELTSGSQAL
+1145 
-1157 TFTLDSNGNIVGT
+1157 
-1170 LPDGTVALTVS
+1170 
-1181 LSAVQDGQDIKVT
+1181 
-1194 VDIEQNVPLD
+1194 
-1204 HTNRGDGDG
+1204 
-1213 FVHSQGDNIEI
+1213 
-1224 SVPVQAQD
+1224 
-1232 TDGDALENS
+1232 
-1241 ANVDITIVDG
+1241 
-1251 QNPSLGTD
+1251 
-1259 SGVTINE
+1259 
-1266 STEKGQ
+1266 
-1272 VIHGEVPL
+1272 
-1280 DVGSDAI
+1280 
-1287 DSLTF
+1287 
-1292 DESQPSLAGLTS
+1292 
-1304 NGEPTTV
+1304 
-1311 EVNGNS
+1311 
-1317 LTVLDAQGQP
+1317 
-1327 VLTVTIAKDGSY
+1327 
-1339 EVKVTG
+1339 
-1345 PLDQGDSE
+1345 
-1353 SIDLDLN
+1353 
-1360 VTATDFDG
+1360 
-1368 DSTSGVANITITDGS
+1368 
-1383 DAAGGEEIAITIT
+1383 
-1396 EGDLDTNGAATGN
+1396 
-1409 PTTYPVSQSGSFV
+1409 
-1422 IAAGEDRLVPS
+1422 
-1433 SVQVDP
+1433 
-1439 AQTQALL
+1439 
-1446 QELSAELTSG
+1446 
-1456 GQALTFAL
+1456 
-1464 DSNGNIVGTLPDGT
+1464 
-1478 VAITVSLSAVQD
+1478 
-1490 GQDIKVTVGIEQN
+1490 
-1503 VPLDHT
+1503 
-1509 NRGDGDGFVHSQ
+1509 
-1521 GDNIEIS
+1521 
-1528 VPVQAQDTDGDAL
+1528 
-1541 ENSANVDITIVD
+1541 
-1553 GQNPSFGTDSGVT
+1553 
-1566 INESTE
+1566 
-1572 KGQVIHGEVPLD
+1572 
-1584 VGSDA
+1584 
-1589 IDSLTFDESQPSLA
+1589 

-1670 GDSTLGVANITI
+1670 DDSTSGNAIISITDGSDAAGGEEIALTITEGDLDTNGAATGDPTTYPVSQSGPFVITAGEDRLVPSSVQVDPAQTQALLQELSAELTSGGQALTFTLDSDGNIIGTLPDGTVAITVSLSAVQDGQDIKVTVDIEQNVPLDHTNRGDSDGFVHSQGDNIEISVPVQAQDTDGDTLENSANVDITIVDGQNPSFGLDSGVTINESTEQGQVIHGEVPLDVGSDAIKSLTFDENQPSLVGLTSNGEPTTVDVNGNSLTILDAQGQPVLTVTIAKDGSYEVKVTGPLDQGDSESIDLDLSVTATDFDDDSTSGVANITI

-1918 DSQGNTVLEVTINS
+1918 DSQGNTVLEVTMNA
-1932 DGSYSAKITGSLDQ
+1932 DGSYSAKIIGSLDQ

-1982 AGGEDVAIT
+1982 VGGENVAIT

-1996 LDTNGAAMGN
+1996 LDTNGAATGD

-2020 AAGEDRLVPSSVQ
+2020 AAGEDRLVPDSVQ

-2053 SQALT
+2053 GQALT
-2058 FTLDSNGNIV
+2058 FTLDSDGNII

-2083 AVQDGQDIKVTVDIE
+2083 VVQDGQDIKVTVDIE
-2098 QNMPLDH
+2098 QNVPLDH
-2105 TNRGDGDGF
+2105 TNRGDSDGF

-2134 GDALENS
+2134 GDTLENS

-2157 TDSGVTINESTE
+2157 LDSGVTINESTE

-2183 SDAIESLTFDVNQP
+2183 SDAI
-2197 SLAGLTSN
+2197 
-2205 GEPTTVDVNGN
+2205 
-2216 SLTVLD
+2216 
-2222 AQGQPVLTVTIAKDG
+2222 K
-2237 SYEVKVTG
+2237 
-2245 PLDQGDSESID
+2245 
-2256 LDLNVTATDFD
+2256 
-2267 GDSTSG
+2267 
-2273 VANITITDGSDAAG
+2273 
-2287 GEEIAITI
+2287 
-2295 TEGDLDTNGAATGN
+2295 
-2309 PSTYPVS
+2309 
-2316 QSGSFVITA
+2316 
-2325 GEDRLVPNSV
+2325 
-2335 QVDPAQTQALLQ
+2335 
-2347 ELSAELTSGSQAL
+2347 
-2360 TFTLDSNGNIVGTLP
+2360 
-2375 DGTVALT
+2375 
-2382 VSLSAVQDG
+2382 
-2391 QDIKVTVDIEQNV
+2391 
-2404 PLDHT
+2404 
-2409 NRGDGDG
+2409 
-2416 FVHSQGDNIE
+2416 
-2426 ISVPVQAQDTDGD
+2426 
-2439 ALENSANVDITIV
+2439 
-2452 DGQNPSLGTDSGV
+2452 
-2465 TINESSEKG
+2465 
-2474 QVIHGEV
+2474 
-2481 PLDVGSD
+2481 
-2488 AIDSL
+2488 SL
-2493 TFDESQPSLAGL
+2493 TFDENQPSFVGL

-2556 SIDLDLNVTATDFDG
+2556 SIDLDLSVTATDFDD

-2592 EIAITITEGDLDTN
+2592 EIALTITEGDLDTN
-2606 GAATGNPTTY
+2606 GADAGNPSTY

-2637 VQVDPAQTQALL
+2637 VQVDPTQTQALL

-2657 SGGQALTFALDSN
+2657 SGGQSLNFTLDSN

-2699 TVGIEQNVPLDH
+2699 TVDIEQNVPLDH

-2794 SLTFDESQ
+2794 SLTFDGNQ

-2814 TTVEVNGNS
+2814 TT
-2823 LTVLDSQGQPVLTV
+2823 
-2837 TIAKD
+2837 
-2842 GSYEVKVTGPL
+2842 
-2853 DQGDSES
+2853 
-2860 IDLDLNVTATDFDGD
+2860 
-2875 STSGVANITIT
+2875 
-2886 DGSDAAGGE
+2886 
-2895 EIAITI
+2895 
-2901 TEGDLDTNGA
+2901 
-2911 ATGNPT
+2911 
-2917 TYPVSQSGSFVIAA
+2917 
-2931 GEDRLVPSSVQV
+2931 
-2943 DPAQTQALLQELSAE
+2943 
-2958 LTSGSQALTF
+2958 
-2968 TLDSNGN
+2968 
-2975 IVGTL
+2975 
-2980 PDGTVALTVSLSAVQ
+2980 
-2995 DGQDIK
+2995 
-3001 VTVDIEQNV
+3001 
-3010 PLDHTNSGDGDGFVH
+3010 
-3025 SQGDN
+3025 
-3030 IEISVPVQAQ
+3030 
-3040 DTDGDALENS
+3040 
-3050 ANVDITIVDGQN
+3050 
-3062 PSFGTDSGVTINE
+3062 
-3075 SSEKG
+3075 
-3080 QVIHGE
+3080 
-3086 VPLDVGSDAIDSLT
+3086 
-3100 FDESQPS
+3100 
-3107 LVGLTSNGEPTSV
+3107 V

-3190 GSDAAGGEDVAITI
+3190 GSDAAGGEKIAITI
-3204 TEGDLDTNGAAMG
+3204 TEGDLDTNGAATG
-3217 NPTTYPV
+3217 DPSTYPV

-3237 RLVPSSVQ
+3237 RLVPDSVQ

-3257 LSAELTSGS
+3257 LSAELTSGG
-3266 QALTFTLDSN
+3266 QALTFALDSN

-3320 GDSDGFV
+3320 GDGDGFV

-3342 QDTDGDALENS
+3342 QDTDGDTLENS

-3428 SLTVLDA
+3428 SLTVLDS

-3441 TVTIAKDGSYEVKV
+3441 TVTIGKDGSYEVKV

-3463 SESIDLDLSVT
+3463 SESIDLDLNVT

-3496 AAGGETGTVEV
+3496 AAGGETGKVEV

-3513 PNDYPVAA
+3513 PNDYPVTA

-3589 AIQDGQDVKVTVEV
+3589 AIQDGQDVKVTVDV

-3646 AANVTVDIKDGVQP
+3646 AANITVDIKDGVQP

-3672 EMDEGKILAGHI
+3672 ETDEGKILAGHI

-3716 VSTHGNVFTLVDSQ
+3716 VSTHENVLTLVDSQ

-3737 TINSDG
+3737 TINADG

-3961 GIDTGTNIKE
+3961 GIDAGTNIKE

-3985 LGSDH
+3985 VGSDH

-4037 TITINDDGSYSVKQD
+4037 TITINNDGSYTVKQD

-4083 GHIII
+4083 GHVII

-4156 LNSLTSGGQ
+4156 LNTLTSGGQ

-4284 GIVSGSGQINVDTG
+4284 GIVSGSGQISVDTG
-4298 SDVIA
+4298 SDVIS

-4314 NELTSNGHATTYTI
+4314 NGLTSNGHATTYTI

-4397 IVINSHDG
+4397 IIINSHDG

-4425 SEGEQGYPVSSSAKI
+4425 SEGEQGYPVSSSTKI

-4482 YDQET
+4482 YDQKT

-4508 SSNGHD
+4508 SLNGHD

-4605 DKGETAKGQIE
+4605 DKGETAQGQIE

-4678 NYTFKLKGAIDHQ
+4678 NYTFELKGAIDHQ
-4691 EGTDTDDSLTINIP
+4691 EGTGSDDSLTINIP

-4735 TLSMEEGHTS
+4735 TLFMEEGHTS

-4846 SDEDAVLKVENSQ
+4846 SDEDAVLNVENSQ

-4865 QHDDANVPSDYYG
+4865 QHDDANVASDYDG
-4878 VDINMSID
+4878 IDINMSID
-4886 VGDQD
+4886 MGDQD

-4900 ISAIGT
+4900 ISTTGS

-4919 VIDGKVTIP
+4919 IVDGKVTIP
-4928 SAAFKDNGDGTFS
+4928 PEAFKDNGDGTFS

-4958 VLDFNVSA
+4958 DLNFDVSA
-4966 EVVNSDG
+4966 VVVNSDG

-4982 FTVTVDGVAD
+4982 FTVTVEGVAD

-5146 EHLYIRISNLPE
+5146 EHLYIRISNLPD
-5158 GAVLFLDG
+5158 GAVLYLDG
-5166 QPVALDPNGYY
+5166 VALTMGPDGYY
-5177 EIDYDKIGSLQL
+5177 EIDYDNIGSLQL

-5222 LEDVK
+5222 LENVK

-5238 TGVVDEPELIPNN
+5238 TGVVDAPELTPNIP
-5251 PDDWSPLP
+5251 DEWTPLP

-5269 EDAEGGVKLDFDVV
+5269 EDAEGGVKLDFNVV

-5399 TGYEDELTP
+5399 TGYEDKLTP

-5431 ADFDLY
+5431 ADFELY

-5461 QGKPLQVKGPEDSD
+5461 QGGLLQVKGLEDSD

-5490 VDSSASD
+5490 VDSSVSD
-5497 SKVVEGTIDVNIISK
+5497 SKVVEGTIDVNIIST
-5512 VEDDGHLG
+5512 VEDDGHLA
-5520 VLVPGTGE
+5520 VLGSAEDGSI
-5528 GTVIEVD
+5528 IELD
-5535 TISSTDK
+5535 SLESSDK
-5542 GVIDLST
+5542 GVIDLSK
-5549 GDGSQGH
+5549 GSGQG
-5556 IGFVEDDDSSNEVVT
+5556 ISFVEDDNSSHEIVT
-5571 QVVLTFPEGLPDG
+5571 KLVITFPDELPGFPDGLPDG
-5584 FVVVGGINNG
+5584 FVVIGGINNG
-5594 NGSWTVPQSA
+5594 DGSWTIPQSA
-5604 LDGLKI
+5604 LDDLKI
-5610 IAPDGYT
+5610 IALDGYN
-5617 GSFDLTISAKVQDQ
+5617 GKFDIIISAEVQDQ
-5631 GDNGEGDVSS
+5631 GDNGEGDKSS
-5641 EKIFEDSIKLDFSN
+5641 TVIKEDTVELDFSHN
-5655 NATSSDEEAGEI
+5655 NSSSDQYAGQI
-5667 EINHDY
+5667 EINQDY
-5673 VVTGD
+5673 VITGD
-5678 EDHLLDLGK
+5678 EDHNIDLGL
-5687 QLANVVSV
+5687 QLENVVSV
-5695 STDDGQQKFDEFTLV
+5695 STADGQHKFDEFTLV
-5710 INALSLPHGAV
+5710 ISAAGLPAGSV
-5721 ITGMHFDFET
+5721 ITGMESDFET

-5739 VGADGSVD
+5739 VNSDGSLD
-5747 LSGVGLILPPDF
+5747 LSGIGLILPPDF
-5759 AGDFELDMRYVTTD
+5759 AGDIDLDIRYVTTD
-5773 TESGDVNTID
+5773 TESGDVNTVD

-5794 DIPSNPQT
+5794 DIPSNPQS
-5802 GDHTPDISIS
+5802 GDHTPVIDIS
-5812 VVKTEGLDDNKQ
+5812 VVKTEGLDGDKQ
-5824 PITEGEDQH
+5824 PLNPGETEH
-5833 QYDGIA
+5833 QFDGIA

-5844 ITLDLSVVLADT
+5844 ITLDLSVALADG
-5856 DTSTND
+5856 DTSTQE
-5862 GLETIDSVTVTVD
+5862 GLETVTSVTISVD
-5875 PSMGYFVDSDGNLVS
+5875 PSMGFFVDASGNLVS
-5890 SLTVSSDQLN
+5890 SLTLTPDQLDS
-5900 NIQFRPAPDFSGEVS
+5900 IQFRPAPDFSGEVS

-5951 VNDEVIWQGTDKV
+5951 VNDEVVWQGTDKV

-6007 AVNNGNGVWTISIP
+6007 AVNNGDGVWTISIP

-6068 IDVKPVADKIDS
+6068 IDVKPVADKVDS

-6241 DVDASETPDGNI
+6241 DVDASETPEGNI

-6328 GGPLNDVGRVD
+6328 GGPLSDVGRVD

-6383 DSMTVTLSVDHG
+6383 DSMTVTLNVGHG

-6404 SSLVVTGNGSGDLV
+6404 SSLIVTGNGSGNLV

-6437 ADENYSGSDELT
+6437 ADENYSGPDELT
-6449 MTTNDGGNVGSGGE
+6449 MITNDGGNVGSGGE
-6463 QSTTSKVPVTI
+6463 QSSTSKVPVTV

-6489 PQMSAIRASS
+6489 PQMTSVRASA

-6504 LLGLIALA
+6504 LLGLMVLA

-6519 SVELRNLGAGK
+6519 SVELRNLGTGK

-6558 HISDLPDGNNHIEIV
+6558 HISGLPDGNNQIEIV
-6573 AVSTESDG
+6573 AVSTENDG

-6598 ATSNGQIGGSAPSDE
+6598 ATSNGQVGGSAPSDE
-6613 ANLVIDSTAEATL
+6613 ANLVIDSSAEATL

-6644 LGGAGNDILWGGYL
+6644 LGGAGDDILWGGDL

-6664 AKDIFKWERADL
+6664 AKDIFKWESADL

-6723 EGNAVLTLF
+6723 DGNAVLTLF

-6760 TDEDKLENLL
+6760 TDGDKLENLL

-6789 TADSQGESLFG
+6789 TADSQGGSLFG

-6828 HDGLNT
+6828 HDDLNT

-6881 VDLTVTT
+6881 VDLTVST
-6888 DDGKEQHVILDNVT
+6888 DDGKEQHVVLDNVT

>member
-1 MTFIGGR
+1 M
-8 MENLNKVVKIQ
+8 
-19 NGEAFI
+19 I
-25 LSASGKIV
+25 L
-33 RVADKHALTE
+33 
-43 DEILLLDKNTQ
+43 
-54 AVLVDEFD
+54 
-62 SESSAFSDDCI
+62 
-73 SCIAVNNNDQIIEQQ
+73 
-88 LPENAQL
+88 
-95 NLSELLEGNVSADEI
+95 
-110 AAIQNAILSGED
+110 
-122 PTQIQEAPAAGIVLA
+122 
-137 GSAIGRFITIDYDN
+137 
-151 DSMLAEAG
+151 
-159 FDTSYDPSSQQSV
+159 
-172 EEPLA
+172 
-177 ILIAEGGEQ
+177 
-186 ISLQVTEGDLS
+186 
-197 DHSYPVST
+197 
-205 SQIITIEAGSLP
+205 
-217 LDTDSFTFTPSSLA
+217 
-231 SLLNELSSDI
+231 
-241 RSGDQPV
+241 
-248 LFIFDSNS
+248 
-256 NSIVGTQNGQIIL
+256 
-269 TIEIKGVGTHD
+269 
-280 NNADIEVITTIHA
+280 
-293 PIDHNSSDSN
+293 
-303 GVVTSSGDQIHINFD
+303 
-318 ITGADTSGNEIDN
+318 
-331 PINTDVTIV
+331 
-340 DGQNPSFGTDSG
+340 
-352 VTINESTEKGQV
+352 
-364 IHGEVPLDVGSDAID
+364 GEVPLDVGSDAI
-379 SLTFDVNQPSLV
+379 N
-391 GLTSNG
+391 
-397 EPTTVEVNGNS
+397 
-408 LTVLD
+408 
-413 AQGQPVLTVTI
+413 
-424 AKDGSYEVK
+424 
-433 VTGLLDQ
+433 
-440 GDSES
+440 
-445 IDLDLNVTA
+445 
-454 TDFDGDSTSGVAN
+454 
-467 ITITD
+467 
-472 GSDTAGGEEIAITIT
+472 
-487 EGDLDTNGA
+487 
-496 ATGNPSTYPVSQSGS
+496 
-511 FVIAAGEDRLVPS
+511 
-524 SVQVDPAQ
+524 
-532 TQALL
+532 
-537 QELSAELTSGSQS
+537 
-550 LTFTLDS
+550 
-557 NGNIIG
+557 
-563 TLPDGAVA
+563 
-571 ITVSLS
+571 
-577 AVQDGQDIKVTVDIE
+577 
-592 QNVPLDHTNRGD
+592 
-604 GDGFVHSQGDNI
+604 
-616 EISVPVQAQ
+616 
-625 DTDGDALE
+625 
-633 NSANVDITIVDG
+633 
-645 QNPSFGTDSGVTINE
+645 
-660 STEKGQVIHGEVP
+660 
-673 LDVGSDAIDSLT
+673 SLT
-685 FDESQPSLVGLTSNG
+685 FDESQPSLV
-700 EPTSVDVNGNSLT
+700 
-713 VLDAQGQP
+713 
-721 VLTVTIGKDGS
+721 
-732 YEVKVTG
+732 
-739 PLDQGDSESIDLDL
+739 
-753 NVTATDFDGDSTS
+753 
-766 GVANITITDGSDAA
+766 
-780 GGEEIAITITEGDLD
+780 
-795 TNGAAT
+795 
-801 GNPSTYPVSQSGS
+801 
-814 FVIAAGEDRLVPSSV
+814 
-829 QVDPAQTQALLQELS
+829 
-844 AELTSGSQS
+844 
-853 LTFTLD
+853 
-859 SNGNIIGT
+859 
-867 LPDGTVAITVSLSA
+867 
-881 VQDGQ
+881 
-886 DIKVTVDIE
+886 
-895 QNVPLDHT
+895 
-903 NRGDGDGF
+903 
-911 VHSQGDNIEISVP
+911 
-924 VQAQDTDGDALE
+924 
-936 NSANVDITIVDGQN
+936 
-950 PSFGTDSGVTINEST
+950 
-965 EKGQVIHGEV
+965 
-975 PLDVGSDAIESL
+975 
-987 TFDVNQ
+987 
-993 PSLAGLT
+993 
-1000 SNGEP
+1000 
-1005 TTVDVNGNSLTVLD
+1005 
-1019 AQGQPVLT
+1019 
-1027 VTIAKDGSYE
+1027 
-1037 VKVTGPL
+1037 
-1044 DQGDSESIDLDL
+1044 
-1056 NVTATDFDGDSTSGV
+1056 
-1071 ANITIT
+1071 
-1077 DGSDAAGGEEIAI
+1077 
-1090 TITEGDL
+1090 
-1097 DTNGAATGNPSTYP
+1097 
-1111 VSQSGSFVIT
+1111 
-1121 AGEDRLVPNSVQ
+1121 
-1133 VDPAQTQALLQE
+1133 
-1145 LSAELTSGSQAL
+1145 
-1157 TFTLDSNGNIVGT
+1157 
-1170 LPDGTVALTVS
+1170 
-1181 LSAVQDGQDIKVT
+1181 
-1194 VDIEQNVPLD
+1194 
-1204 HTNRGDGDG
+1204 
-1213 FVHSQGDNIEI
+1213 
-1224 SVPVQAQD
+1224 
-1232 TDGDALENS
+1232 
-1241 ANVDITIVDG
+1241 
-1251 QNPSLGTD
+1251 
-1259 SGVTINE
+1259 
-1266 STEKGQ
+1266 
-1272 VIHGEVPL
+1272 
-1280 DVGSDAI
+1280 
-1287 DSLTF
+1287 
-1292 DESQPSLAGLTS
+1292 GLTS

-1383 DAAGGEEIAITIT
+1383 DAAGGEESAITIT
-1396 EGDLDTNGAATGN
+1396 EGDLDTNGAATGD
-1409 PTTYPVSQSGSFV
+1409 PSTYPVSQSGSFV
-1422 IAAGEDRLVPS
+1422 ITAGEDRLVPD

-1456 GQALTFAL
+1456 GQ
-1464 DSNGNIVGTLPDGT
+1464 
-1478 VAITVSLSAVQD
+1478 SL
-1490 GQDIKVTVGIEQN
+1490 N
-1503 VPLDHT
+1503 
-1509 NRGDGDGFVHSQ
+1509 
-1521 GDNIEIS
+1521 
-1528 VPVQAQDTDGDAL
+1528 
-1541 ENSANVDITIVD
+1541 
-1553 GQNPSFGTDSGVT
+1553 
-1566 INESTE
+1566 
-1572 KGQVIHGEVPLD
+1572 
-1584 VGSDA
+1584 
-1589 IDSLTFDESQPSLA
+1589 
-1603 GLTSNGEPTTVDVN
+1603 
-1617 GNSLTVLDAQGQ
+1617 
-1629 PVLTVTIAKDGSY
+1629 
-1642 EVKVTGPLDQGDSES
+1642 
-1657 IDLDLSVTATDFD
+1657 
-1670 GDSTLGVANITI
+1670 
-1682 TDGSNAAGGE
+1682 
-1692 TGTVEVIEPD
+1692 
-1702 LVPNDY
+1702 
-1708 PVAAKT
+1708 
-1714 EITLHAGE
+1714 
-1722 DRLDPTSVTLD
+1722 
-1733 KTQINTLLNE
+1733 
-1743 LSTEVTSN
+1743 
-1751 GESLTFTYVNGVL
+1751 
-1764 TGQLPN
+1764 
-1770 GEVALTITLT
+1770 
-1780 AIQDGQDVKVTVEVE
+1780 
-1795 QSRPLDHNPSGNS
+1795 
-1808 EGMVSVSDGNISI
+1808 
-1821 DLPIQATDTDGDPLG
+1821 
-1836 NAANVT
+1836 
-1842 VDIKDGVQPSFGDD
+1842 
-1856 TGIEI
+1856 
-1861 NEETDEGKILTGHIS
+1861 
-1876 VDVGSDEVAS
+1876 
-1886 IHFND
+1886 
-1891 NQPHL
+1891 
-1896 DGITSNGQP
+1896 
-1905 VTVSTHENVLTLV
+1905 
-1918 DSQGNTVLEVTINS
+1918 
-1932 DGSYSAKITGSLDQ
+1932 
-1946 DINNIVDLPLDI
+1946 
-1958 TVTDKDGDSA
+1958 
-1968 QGTIEITITDGSDA
+1968 
-1982 AGGEDVAIT
+1982 
-1991 ITEGD
+1991 
-1996 LDTNGAAMGN
+1996 
-2006 PTTYPVSQSGSFVI
+2006 
-2020 AAGEDRLVPSSVQ
+2020 
-2033 VDPAQTQALLQELS
+2033 
-2047 AELTSG
+2047 
-2053 SQALT
+2053 
-2058 FTLDSNGNIV
+2058 
-2068 GTLPDGTVAITVSLS
+2068 
-2083 AVQDGQDIKVTVDIE
+2083 
-2098 QNMPLDH
+2098 
-2105 TNRGDGDGF
+2105 
-2114 VHSQG
+2114 
-2119 DNIEISVPVQAQDTD
+2119 
-2134 GDALENS
+2134 
-2141 ANVDITIV
+2141 
-2149 DGQNPSFG
+2149 
-2157 TDSGVTINESTE
+2157 
-2169 KGQVIHGEVPLDVG
+2169 
-2183 SDAIESLTFDVNQP
+2183 
-2197 SLAGLTSN
+2197 
-2205 GEPTTVDVNGN
+2205 
-2216 SLTVLD
+2216 
-2222 AQGQPVLTVTIAKDG
+2222 
-2237 SYEVKVTG
+2237 
-2245 PLDQGDSESID
+2245 
-2256 LDLNVTATDFD
+2256 
-2267 GDSTSG
+2267 
-2273 VANITITDGSDAAG
+2273 
-2287 GEEIAITI
+2287 
-2295 TEGDLDTNGAATGN
+2295 
-2309 PSTYPVS
+2309 
-2316 QSGSFVITA
+2316 
-2325 GEDRLVPNSV
+2325 
-2335 QVDPAQTQALLQ
+2335 
-2347 ELSAELTSGSQAL
+2347 
-2360 TFTLDSNGNIVGTLP
+2360 
-2375 DGTVALT
+2375 
-2382 VSLSAVQDG
+2382 
-2391 QDIKVTVDIEQNV
+2391 
-2404 PLDHT
+2404 
-2409 NRGDGDG
+2409 
-2416 FVHSQGDNIE
+2416 
-2426 ISVPVQAQDTDGD
+2426 
-2439 ALENSANVDITIV
+2439 
-2452 DGQNPSLGTDSGV
+2452 
-2465 TINESSEKG
+2465 
-2474 QVIHGEV
+2474 
-2481 PLDVGSD
+2481 
-2488 AIDSL
+2488 
-2493 TFDESQPSLAGL
+2493 
-2505 TSNGEPTTV
+2505 
-2514 EVNGNSLTV
+2514 
-2523 LDAQG
+2523 
-2528 QPVLT
+2528 
-2533 VTIAK
+2533 
-2538 DGSYE
+2538 
-2543 VKVTGPLD
+2543 
-2551 QGDSE
+2551 
-2556 SIDLDLNVTATDFDG
+2556 
-2571 DSTSGVANI
+2571 
-2580 TITDGSDAAGGE
+2580 
-2592 EIAITITEGDLDTN
+2592 
-2606 GAATGNPTTY
+2606 
-2616 PVSQSGSFVIA
+2616 
-2627 AGEDRLVPSS
+2627 
-2637 VQVDPAQTQALL
+2637 
-2649 QELSAELT
+2649 
-2657 SGGQALTFALDSN
+2657 
-2670 GNIVGTLPDGTV
+2670 
-2682 AITVSLSAVQDG
+2682 
-2694 QDIKV
+2694 
-2699 TVGIEQNVPLDH
+2699 
-2711 TNRGDGDGFVH
+2711 
-2722 SQGDNIEISVPVQAQ
+2722 
-2737 DTDGDALE
+2737 
-2745 NSANVDITIVDGQ
+2745 
-2758 NPSFGTDSGV
+2758 
-2768 TINES
+2768 
-2773 TEKGQVIHGE
+2773 
-2783 VPLDVGSDAID
+2783 
-2794 SLTFDESQ
+2794 
-2802 PSLVGLTSNGEP
+2802 
-2814 TTVEVNGNS
+2814 
-2823 LTVLDSQGQPVLTV
+2823 
-2837 TIAKD
+2837 
-2842 GSYEVKVTGPL
+2842 
-2853 DQGDSES
+2853 
-2860 IDLDLNVTATDFDGD
+2860 
-2875 STSGVANITIT
+2875 
-2886 DGSDAAGGE
+2886 
-2895 EIAITI
+2895 
-2901 TEGDLDTNGA
+2901 
-2911 ATGNPT
+2911 
-2917 TYPVSQSGSFVIAA
+2917 
-2931 GEDRLVPSSVQV
+2931 
-2943 DPAQTQALLQELSAE
+2943 
-2958 LTSGSQALTF
+2958 
-2968 TLDSNGN
+2968 
-2975 IVGTL
+2975 
-2980 PDGTVALTVSLSAVQ
+2980 
-2995 DGQDIK
+2995 
-3001 VTVDIEQNV
+3001 
-3010 PLDHTNSGDGDGFVH
+3010 
-3025 SQGDN
+3025 
-3030 IEISVPVQAQ
+3030 
-3040 DTDGDALENS
+3040 
-3050 ANVDITIVDGQN
+3050 
-3062 PSFGTDSGVTINE
+3062 
-3075 SSEKG
+3075 
-3080 QVIHGE
+3080 
-3086 VPLDVGSDAIDSLT
+3086 
-3100 FDESQPS
+3100 
-3107 LVGLTSNGEPTSV
+3107 
-3120 EVNGNSL
+3120 
-3127 TVLDAQGQPVLT
+3127 
-3139 VTIAKDGSYE
+3139 
-3149 VKVTGPLDQGDS
+3149 
-3161 ESIDLDLNVT
+3161 
-3171 ATDFDGDS
+3171 
-3179 TSGVANITITD
+3179 
-3190 GSDAAGGEDVAITI
+3190 
-3204 TEGDLDTNGAAMG
+3204 
-3217 NPTTYPV
+3217 
-3224 SQSGSFVIAAGED
+3224 
-3237 RLVPSSVQ
+3237 
-3245 VDPAQTQALLQE
+3245 
-3257 LSAELTSGS
+3257 
-3266 QALTFTLDSN
+3266 FTLDSN

-3320 GDSDGFV
+3320 GDGDGFV

-3463 SESIDLDLSVT
+3463 SESIDLDLNVT

-3486 ANITITDGSN
+3486 ANITITDGSDAAGGEKIAITITEGDLDTN
-3496 AAGGETGTVEV
+3496 GAATGDPSTYPVSQSGSFVITAGEDRLVPDSVQVDPAQTQALLQELSAELTSGGQSLNFTLDSNGNIVGTLPDGTVAITVSLSAVQDGQDIKVTVDIEQNVPLDHTNRGDGDGFVHSQGDNIEISVPVQAQDTDGDALENSANVDITIVDGQNPSFGTDSGVTINESTEKGQVIHGEVPLDVGSDAIDSLTFDESQPSLVGLTSNGEPTTVEVNGNSLTVLDVQGQPVLTVTIGKDGSYEVKVTGPLDQGDSESIDLDLNVTATDFDGDSTSGVANITITDGKDAAGGETGKVEV

-3513 PNDYPVAA
+3513 PNDYPVTAKTEITLHAGEDRLDPTSVTLDKTQINTLLNELSTEVTSNGESLTFTYVNGVLTGQLPNGEVALTITLTAIQDGQDVKVTVDVEQSRPLDHNPSGNSEGMVSVSDGNISIDLPIQATDTDGDPLGNAANITVDIKDGVQPSFGDDTGIEINEETDEGKILAGHISVDVGSDEVASIHFNDNQPHLDGITSNGQPVTVSTHENVLTLVDSQGNTVLEVTINADGSYSAKITGSLDQDINNIVDLPLDITVTDKDGDSAQGTIEITITDGSDAVGGEEIAITITEGDLDTNGAATGDPTTYPVSQSGSFVIAAGEDRLVPSSVQVDPAQTQALLQELSAELTSGSQALTFTLDSNGNIIGTLPDGTVAITVSLSAVQDGQDIKVTVDIEQNMPLDHTNRGDGDGFVHSQGDNIEISVPVQAQDTDGDALENSANVDITIVDGQNPSFGIDSGVTINESTEKGQVIHGKVPLDVGSDAINSLTFDENQPSLVGLTSNGEPTTVDVNGNSLTVLDAQGQQVLTVTIAKDGSYEVKVTGPLDQGDSESIDLDLNVTATDFDGDSTSGVANITITDGKDAAGGEEIAITITEGDLDTNGAATGDPTTYPVSQSGSFVIAAGEDRLVPSSVQVDPAQTKALLQELSAELTSGGQALIFALDSHGNIVGTLPDGTVAITVSLSAVQDGQDIKVTVDIEQNVPLDHTNRGDGDGFVHSQGDNIEISVPVQAQDTDGDALENSANVDITIVDGQNPSFGIDSGVTINESTEKGQVIHGEVPLDVGSDAIDSLTFDENQPSLVGLTSNGEPTTVDVNGNSLTVLDSQGQPVLTVTIAKDGSYEVKVTGPLDQGDSESIDLDLNVTATDFDGDSTSGVANITITDGSDAAGGEEIAITITEGDLDTNGAAPGDPTTYPVSQSGSFVITAGEDRLVPDSVQVDPAQTQALLQELSAELTSGGQSLNFTLDSNGNIVGTLPDGTVAITVSLSAVQDGQDIKVTVDIEQNVPLDHTNRGDGDGFVHSQGDNIEISVPVQAQDTDGDALENSANVDITIVDGQNPSFGTDSGVTINESTEKGQVIHGEVPLDVGSDAINSLTFDESQPSLVGLTSNGEPTTVEVNGNSLTVLDSQGQPVLTVTIAKDGSYEVKVTGPLDQGDSESIDLDLNVTATDFDGDSTSGVANITITDGSDAAGGEKIAITITEGDLDTNGAATGDPSTYPVSQSGLFVIAAGEDRLVPDSVQVDPAQTQALLQELSAELTSGGQSLNFTLDSNGNIVGTLPDGTVAITVSLSAVQDGQDIKVTVDIEQNVPLDHTNRGDGDGFVHSQGDNIEISIPVQAQDTDGDALENSANVDITIVDGQNPSFGTDSGVTINESTEKGQVIHGEVPLDVGSDAIDSLTFDESQPSLAGLTSNGEPTTVEVNGNSLTVLDSQGQPVLTVTIAKDGSYEVKVTGPLDQGDSESIDLDLNVTATDFDGDSTSGVANITITDGKDAAGGEEIAITITEGDLDTNGAATGDPSTYPVSQSGSFVITAGEDRLVPDSVQVDPAQTQALLQELSAELTSGGQSLNFTLDSNGNIVGTLPDGTVAITVSLSAVQDGQDIKVTVDIEQNVPLDHTNRGDGDGFVHSQGDNIEISVPVQAQDTDGDALENSANVDITIVDGQNPSFGTDSGVTINESTEKGQVIHGEVPLDVGSDAINSLTFDENQPSLVGLTSNGEPTTVEVNGNSLTVLDAQGQLVLTVTIAKDGSYEVKVTGPLDQGDSESIDLDLNVTATDFDGDSTSGVANITITDGSDAVGGEEIAITITEGDLDTNGAATGDPTTYPVSQSGSFVIAAGEDRLVPSSVQVDPAQTQALLQELSAELSSGGQALTFALDSNGNIVGTLPDGTVAITVSLSAVQDGQDIKVTVDIEQNMPLDHTNRGDGDGFVHSQGDNIEISVPVQAQDTDGDALENSANVDITIVDGQNPSFGTDSGVTINESSEKGQVIHGEVPLDVGSDAIDSLTFDESQPSLVGLTSNGEPTTVEVNGNSLTVLNAQGQPVLTVTIAKDGSYEVKVTGPLDQGDSESIDLDLNVTATDFDGDSTSGVANITITDGSDAAGGEEIAITITEGDLDTNGAAPGDPSTYPVSQSGSFVIAAGEDRLVPSSVQVDPAQTQALLQELSAELTSGGQALTFTLDSNGNIVGTLPDGTVAITVSLSAVQDGQDIKVTVDIEQNMPLDHTNRGDGDGFVHSQGDNIEISVPVQAQDTDGDALENSANVDITIVDGQNPSFGTDSGVTINESTEKGQVIHGEVPLDVGSDAIDSLTFDESQPSLVGLTSNGEPTTVEVNGNSLTVLDAQGQPVLTVTIGKDGGYEVKVTGPLDQGDSESIDLDLNVTATDFDGDSTSGVANITITDGKDAAGGETGKVEVIEPDLVPNDYPVTA

-3646 AANVTVDIKDGVQP
+3646 AANITVDIKDGVQP

-3672 EMDEGKILAGHI
+3672 ETDEGKILAGHI

-3716 VSTHGNVFTLVDSQ
+3716 VSTHENVLTLVDSQ

-3737 TINSDG
+3737 TINADG

-3768 VTDKDGDSAQGTIT
+3768 VTDKDGDSVQGTIT

-3961 GIDTGTNIKE
+3961 GIDAGTNIKE
-3971 TEGSQTVTGSIDLD
+3971 TEDSQTVTGSIDLD
-3985 LGSDH
+3985 VGSDH

-4037 TITINDDGSYSVKQD
+4037 TITINNDGSYTVKQD

-4083 GHIII
+4083 GHVII

-4156 LNSLTSGGQ
+4156 LNTLTSGGQ

-4284 GIVSGSGQINVDTG
+4284 GIVSGSGQISVDTG
-4298 SDVIA
+4298 SDVIS

-4314 NELTSNGHATTYTI
+4314 NGLTSNGHATTYTI

-4397 IVINSHDG
+4397 IIINSHDG

-4425 SEGEQGYPVSSSAKI
+4425 SEGEQGYPVSSSTKI

-4482 YDQET
+4482 YDQRA

-4568 VSIADGNNPVI
+4568 VSIADGNNPII

-4605 DKGETAKGQIE
+4605 DKGEIAKGQIE

-4659 YIGKADGKNIFTI
+4659 YIGKAAGQTIFTI
-4672 TIDENG
+4672 KITDDG

-4859 VHEDAQ
+4859 VYEDAQ

-4900 ISAIGT
+4900 ISATGT

-4966 EVVNSDG
+4966 EVVNGDG

-5060 ASDIDTIKVDPADN
+5060 ASDIDTIEVDPADN

-5208 DTITVTDENGNPKD
+5208 DTITVTDENGNPQD

-5227 VIGSGNIDVAL
+5227 VIGSGNVDVAL
-5238 TGVVDEPELIPNN
+5238 TGVVDAPELTPHIP
-5251 PDDWSPLP
+5251 DEWTPLP

-5289 DPATGSTDGSETLSV
+5289 DPAAGATDGSETLSV

-5329 EDENGNPIYQ
+5329 EDEDGNPIYQ
-5339 VDLDSLDGI
+5339 VDLDSLSGI
-5348 TIIPPT
+5348 TIIPPE

-5387 PVVDATNYINHS
+5387 PVVDATNYTNHS

-5461 QGKPLQVKGPEDSD
+5461 QGKPLQVKGAEDSD
-5475 TDLTLHTEVTVTEND
+5475 TDLILHTDVTVTEND
-5490 VDSSASD
+5490 VDSSASA

-5710 INALSLPHGAV
+5710 INASSLPHGAV

-5759 AGDFELDMRYVTTD
+5759 AGDFDLDMRYVTTD

-5824 PITEGEDQH
+5824 PITEGEEQH

-5844 ITLDLSVVLADT
+5844 ITLDLSVAVADS

-5862 GLETIDSVTVTVD
+5862 GLETINSVTVTVD
-5875 PSMGYFVDSDGNLVS
+5875 PSMGYFVDSHSNLVS

-5951 VNDEVIWQGTDKV
+5951 VNDEVVWQGTDKV

-6007 AVNNGNGVWTISIP
+6007 AVNNGDGVWTISIP

-6199 IAVKDVIDVDVTP
+6199 IVVKDVIDVDVTP

-6328 GGPLNDVGRVD
+6328 GGPLSDVGRVD

-6383 DSMTVTLSVDHG
+6383 DSMTVTLNVGHG

-6404 SSLVVTGNGSGDLV
+6404 SSLIVTGNGSGNLV

-6449 MTTNDGGNVGSGGE
+6449 MITNDGGNVGSGGE
-6463 QSTTSKVPVTI
+6463 QSSTSKVPVTV

-6489 PQMSAIRASS
+6489 PQMTSVRASS

-6504 LLGLIALA
+6504 LLGLMVLA

-6519 SVELRNLGAGK
+6519 SVELRNLGTGK

-6558 HISDLPDGNNHIEIV
+6558 YISGLPDGNNQIEIV
-6573 AVSTESDG
+6573 AVSTENDG

-6598 ATSNGQIGGSAPSDE
+6598 ATSNGQVGGSAPSDE
-6613 ANLVIDSTAEATL
+6613 ANLVIDSSAEATL

-6644 LGGAGNDILWGGYL
+6644 LGGAGDDILWGGDL

-6664 AKDIFKWERADL
+6664 AKDIFKWESADL

-6723 EGNAVLTLF
+6723 DGNAVLTLF

-6760 TDEDKLENLL
+6760 TDGDKLENLL

-6789 TADSQGESLFG
+6789 TADSQGGSLFG

-6828 HDGLNT
+6828 HDDLNT

-6881 VDLTVTT
+6881 VDLTVST
-6888 DDGKEQHVILDNVT
+6888 DDGKEQHVVLDNVT

>member
-1 MTFIGGR
+1 MHSQGDNI
-8 MENLNKVVKIQ
+8 
-19 NGEAFI
+19 
-25 LSASGKIV
+25 
-33 RVADKHALTE
+33 
-43 DEILLLDKNTQ
+43 EISVPVQ
-54 AVLVDEFD
+54 A
-62 SESSAFSDDCI
+62 
-73 SCIAVNNNDQIIEQQ
+73 Q
-88 LPENAQL
+88 
-95 NLSELLEGNVSADEI
+95 
-110 AAIQNAILSGED
+110 
-122 PTQIQEAPAAGIVLA
+122 
-137 GSAIGRFITIDYDN
+137 
-151 DSMLAEAG
+151 
-159 FDTSYDPSSQQSV
+159 
-172 EEPLA
+172 
-177 ILIAEGGEQ
+177 
-186 ISLQVTEGDLS
+186 
-197 DHSYPVST
+197 
-205 SQIITIEAGSLP
+205 
-217 LDTDSFTFTPSSLA
+217 DTDGDALENSA
-231 SLLNELSSDI
+231 NVDI
-241 RSGDQPV
+241 
-248 LFIFDSNS
+248 
-256 NSIVGTQNGQIIL
+256 
-269 TIEIKGVGTHD
+269 
-280 NNADIEVITTIHA
+280 
-293 PIDHNSSDSN
+293 
-303 GVVTSSGDQIHINFD
+303 
-318 ITGADTSGNEIDN
+318 
-331 PINTDVTIV
+331 TIV
-340 DGQNPSFGTDSG
+340 DGQNPSFGLDSG

-364 IHGEVPLDVGSDAID
+364 IHGEVPLDVGSDAIE
-379 SLTFDVNQPSLV
+379 SLTFDESQPSLVGLTSNGEPTTVDVNGNSLTVLDSQGQPVLTVTIAKDGSYEVKVTGPLDQGDSESIDLDLSVTATDFDDDSTSGVANITITDGSDAAGGEEIALTITEGDLDTNGAEAGNPTTYPVSQSGSFVIAAGEDRLVPDSVQVDPVQTQALLQELSAELTSGGQALTFTLDSDGNIIGTLSDGTVAITVSLSAVQDGQDIKVTVDIEQNVPLDHTNRGDSDGFVHSQGDKIEISVPVQAQDTDGDTLENSANVDITIVDGQNPSFGLDSGVTINETTEQGQVIHGEVPVDVGSDAIKSLTFDENQPSLV

-408 LTVLD
+408 LTVLN

-424 AKDGSYEVK
+424 GKDGSYEVK
-433 VTGLLDQ
+433 VTGPLDQ

-445 IDLDLNVTA
+445 IDLDLSVTA
-454 TDFDGDSTSGVAN
+454 TDFDDDSTSGVAN

-472 GSDTAGGEEIAITIT
+472 GSDAAGGEEIALTIT

-537 QELSAELTSGSQS
+537 QELSAELTSGSQA

-557 NGNIIG
+557 NGNIVG
-563 TLPDGAVA
+563 TLPDGTVA

-592 QNVPLDHTNRGD
+592 QNMPLDHSNRGD

-660 STEKGQVIHGEVP
+660 STEKGQVIYGEVS

-685 FDESQPSLVGLTSNG
+685 FD
-700 EPTSVDVNGNSLT
+700 
-713 VLDAQGQP
+713 
-721 VLTVTIGKDGS
+721 
-732 YEVKVTG
+732 
-739 PLDQGDSESIDLDL
+739 
-753 NVTATDFDGDSTS
+753 
-766 GVANITITDGSDAA
+766 
-780 GGEEIAITITEGDLD
+780 
-795 TNGAAT
+795 
-801 GNPSTYPVSQSGS
+801 
-814 FVIAAGEDRLVPSSV
+814 
-829 QVDPAQTQALLQELS
+829 
-844 AELTSGSQS
+844 
-853 LTFTLD
+853 
-859 SNGNIIGT
+859 
-867 LPDGTVAITVSLSA
+867 
-881 VQDGQ
+881 
-886 DIKVTVDIE
+886 
-895 QNVPLDHT
+895 
-903 NRGDGDGF
+903 
-911 VHSQGDNIEISVP
+911 
-924 VQAQDTDGDALE
+924 
-936 NSANVDITIVDGQN
+936 
-950 PSFGTDSGVTINEST
+950 
-965 EKGQVIHGEV
+965 
-975 PLDVGSDAIESL
+975 
-987 TFDVNQ
+987 VNQ
-993 PSLAGLT
+993 PSL
-1000 SNGEP
+1000 
-1005 TTVDVNGNSLTVLD
+1005 V
-1019 AQGQPVLT
+1019 
-1027 VTIAKDGSYE
+1027 
-1037 VKVTGPL
+1037 
-1044 DQGDSESIDLDL
+1044 
-1056 NVTATDFDGDSTSGV
+1056 
-1071 ANITIT
+1071 
-1077 DGSDAAGGEEIAI
+1077 
-1090 TITEGDL
+1090 
-1097 DTNGAATGNPSTYP
+1097 
-1111 VSQSGSFVIT
+1111 
-1121 AGEDRLVPNSVQ
+1121 
-1133 VDPAQTQALLQE
+1133 
-1145 LSAELTSGSQAL
+1145 
-1157 TFTLDSNGNIVGT
+1157 
-1170 LPDGTVALTVS
+1170 
-1181 LSAVQDGQDIKVT
+1181 
-1194 VDIEQNVPLD
+1194 
-1204 HTNRGDGDG
+1204 
-1213 FVHSQGDNIEI
+1213 
-1224 SVPVQAQD
+1224 
-1232 TDGDALENS
+1232 
-1241 ANVDITIVDG
+1241 
-1251 QNPSLGTD
+1251 
-1259 SGVTINE
+1259 
-1266 STEKGQ
+1266 
-1272 VIHGEVPL
+1272 
-1280 DVGSDAI
+1280 
-1287 DSLTF
+1287 
-1292 DESQPSLAGLTS
+1292 GLTS

-1339 EVKVTG
+1339 EV
-1345 PLDQGDSE
+1345 
-1353 SIDLDLN
+1353 N
-1360 VTATDFDG
+1360 
-1368 DSTSGVANITITDGS
+1368 
-1383 DAAGGEEIAITIT
+1383 
-1396 EGDLDTNGAATGN
+1396 
-1409 PTTYPVSQSGSFV
+1409 
-1422 IAAGEDRLVPS
+1422 
-1433 SVQVDP
+1433 
-1439 AQTQALL
+1439 
-1446 QELSAELTSG
+1446 
-1456 GQALTFAL
+1456 
-1464 DSNGNIVGTLPDGT
+1464 
-1478 VAITVSLSAVQD
+1478 
-1490 GQDIKVTVGIEQN
+1490 
-1503 VPLDHT
+1503 
-1509 NRGDGDGFVHSQ
+1509 
-1521 GDNIEIS
+1521 
-1528 VPVQAQDTDGDAL
+1528 
-1541 ENSANVDITIVD
+1541 
-1553 GQNPSFGTDSGVT
+1553 
-1566 INESTE
+1566 
-1572 KGQVIHGEVPLD
+1572 
-1584 VGSDA
+1584 
-1589 IDSLTFDESQPSLA
+1589 
-1603 GLTSNGEPTTVDVN
+1603 
-1617 GNSLTVLDAQGQ
+1617 
-1629 PVLTVTIAKDGSY
+1629 
-1642 EVKVTGPLDQGDSES
+1642 VTGPLDQGDSES

-1670 GDSTLGVANITI
+1670 DDSTSGVANITI
-1682 TDGSNAAGGE
+1682 TDGSDAAGGE

-1891 NQPHL
+1891 NQSHL

-1918 DSQGNTVLEVTINS
+1918 DSQGNTVLEVT
-1932 DGSYSAKITGSLDQ
+1932 
-1946 DINNIVDLPLDI
+1946 
-1958 TVTDKDGDSA
+1958 
-1968 QGTIEITITDGSDA
+1968 
-1982 AGGEDVAIT
+1982 
-1991 ITEGD
+1991 
-1996 LDTNGAAMGN
+1996 M
-2006 PTTYPVSQSGSFVI
+2006 
-2020 AAGEDRLVPSSVQ
+2020 
-2033 VDPAQTQALLQELS
+2033 
-2047 AELTSG
+2047 
-2053 SQALT
+2053 
-2058 FTLDSNGNIV
+2058 
-2068 GTLPDGTVAITVSLS
+2068 
-2083 AVQDGQDIKVTVDIE
+2083 
-2098 QNMPLDH
+2098 
-2105 TNRGDGDGF
+2105 
-2114 VHSQG
+2114 
-2119 DNIEISVPVQAQDTD
+2119 
-2134 GDALENS
+2134 
-2141 ANVDITIV
+2141 
-2149 DGQNPSFG
+2149 
-2157 TDSGVTINESTE
+2157 
-2169 KGQVIHGEVPLDVG
+2169 
-2183 SDAIESLTFDVNQP
+2183 
-2197 SLAGLTSN
+2197 
-2205 GEPTTVDVNGN
+2205 
-2216 SLTVLD
+2216 
-2222 AQGQPVLTVTIAKDG
+2222 
-2237 SYEVKVTG
+2237 
-2245 PLDQGDSESID
+2245 
-2256 LDLNVTATDFD
+2256 
-2267 GDSTSG
+2267 
-2273 VANITITDGSDAAG
+2273 
-2287 GEEIAITI
+2287 
-2295 TEGDLDTNGAATGN
+2295 
-2309 PSTYPVS
+2309 
-2316 QSGSFVITA
+2316 
-2325 GEDRLVPNSV
+2325 
-2335 QVDPAQTQALLQ
+2335 
-2347 ELSAELTSGSQAL
+2347 
-2360 TFTLDSNGNIVGTLP
+2360 
-2375 DGTVALT
+2375 
-2382 VSLSAVQDG
+2382 
-2391 QDIKVTVDIEQNV
+2391 
-2404 PLDHT
+2404 
-2409 NRGDGDG
+2409 
-2416 FVHSQGDNIE
+2416 
-2426 ISVPVQAQDTDGD
+2426 
-2439 ALENSANVDITIV
+2439 
-2452 DGQNPSLGTDSGV
+2452 
-2465 TINESSEKG
+2465 
-2474 QVIHGEV
+2474 
-2481 PLDVGSD
+2481 
-2488 AIDSL
+2488 
-2493 TFDESQPSLAGL
+2493 
-2505 TSNGEPTTV
+2505 
-2514 EVNGNSLTV
+2514 
-2523 LDAQG
+2523 
-2528 QPVLT
+2528 
-2533 VTIAK
+2533 
-2538 DGSYE
+2538 
-2543 VKVTGPLD
+2543 
-2551 QGDSE
+2551 
-2556 SIDLDLNVTATDFDG
+2556 
-2571 DSTSGVANI
+2571 
-2580 TITDGSDAAGGE
+2580 
-2592 EIAITITEGDLDTN
+2592 
-2606 GAATGNPTTY
+2606 
-2616 PVSQSGSFVIA
+2616 
-2627 AGEDRLVPSS
+2627 
-2637 VQVDPAQTQALL
+2637 
-2649 QELSAELT
+2649 
-2657 SGGQALTFALDSN
+2657 
-2670 GNIVGTLPDGTV
+2670 
-2682 AITVSLSAVQDG
+2682 
-2694 QDIKV
+2694 
-2699 TVGIEQNVPLDH
+2699 
-2711 TNRGDGDGFVH
+2711 
-2722 SQGDNIEISVPVQAQ
+2722 
-2737 DTDGDALE
+2737 
-2745 NSANVDITIVDGQ
+2745 
-2758 NPSFGTDSGV
+2758 
-2768 TINES
+2768 
-2773 TEKGQVIHGE
+2773 
-2783 VPLDVGSDAID
+2783 
-2794 SLTFDESQ
+2794 
-2802 PSLVGLTSNGEP
+2802 
-2814 TTVEVNGNS
+2814 
-2823 LTVLDSQGQPVLTV
+2823 
-2837 TIAKD
+2837 
-2842 GSYEVKVTGPL
+2842 
-2853 DQGDSES
+2853 
-2860 IDLDLNVTATDFDGD
+2860 
-2875 STSGVANITIT
+2875 
-2886 DGSDAAGGE
+2886 
-2895 EIAITI
+2895 
-2901 TEGDLDTNGA
+2901 
-2911 ATGNPT
+2911 
-2917 TYPVSQSGSFVIAA
+2917 
-2931 GEDRLVPSSVQV
+2931 
-2943 DPAQTQALLQELSAE
+2943 
-2958 LTSGSQALTF
+2958 
-2968 TLDSNGN
+2968 
-2975 IVGTL
+2975 
-2980 PDGTVALTVSLSAVQ
+2980 
-2995 DGQDIK
+2995 
-3001 VTVDIEQNV
+3001 
-3010 PLDHTNSGDGDGFVH
+3010 
-3025 SQGDN
+3025 
-3030 IEISVPVQAQ
+3030 
-3040 DTDGDALENS
+3040 
-3050 ANVDITIVDGQN
+3050 
-3062 PSFGTDSGVTINE
+3062 
-3075 SSEKG
+3075 
-3080 QVIHGE
+3080 
-3086 VPLDVGSDAIDSLT
+3086 
-3100 FDESQPS
+3100 
-3107 LVGLTSNGEPTSV
+3107 
-3120 EVNGNSL
+3120 
-3127 TVLDAQGQPVLT
+3127 
-3139 VTIAKDGSYE
+3139 
-3149 VKVTGPLDQGDS
+3149 
-3161 ESIDLDLNVT
+3161 
-3171 ATDFDGDS
+3171 
-3179 TSGVANITITD
+3179 
-3190 GSDAAGGEDVAITI
+3190 
-3204 TEGDLDTNGAAMG
+3204 
-3217 NPTTYPV
+3217 
-3224 SQSGSFVIAAGED
+3224 
-3237 RLVPSSVQ
+3237 
-3245 VDPAQTQALLQE
+3245 
-3257 LSAELTSGS
+3257 
-3266 QALTFTLDSN
+3266 
-3276 GNIVGTLPDGT
+3276 
-3287 VAITVSLSAVQDGQ
+3287 
-3301 DIKVT
+3301 
-3306 VDIEQNVPLDHTNR
+3306 
-3320 GDSDGFV
+3320 
-3327 HSQGDNIEISVPVQA
+3327 
-3342 QDTDGDALENS
+3342 
-3353 ANVDITIVDG
+3353 
-3363 QNPSFGTDSGVTI
+3363 
-3376 NESTEKGQVIHG
+3376 
-3388 EVPLDV
+3388 
-3394 GSDAID
+3394 
-3400 SLTFDESQPSLVGL
+3400 
-3414 TSNGEPTTVEVNGN
+3414 
-3428 SLTVLDA
+3428 
-3435 QGQPVL
+3435 
-3441 TVTIAKDGSYEVKV
+3441 
-3455 TGPLDQGD
+3455 
-3463 SESIDLDLSVT
+3463 
-3474 ATDFDGDSTSGV
+3474 
-3486 ANITITDGSN
+3486 N
-3496 AAGGETGTVEV
+3496 A
-3507 IEPDLV
+3507 
-3513 PNDYPVAA
+3513 
-3521 KTEITLHAGED
+3521 
-3532 RLDPTSVTLDKT
+3532 
-3544 QINTLLNELSTEV
+3544 
-3557 TSNGESLTF
+3557 
-3566 TYVNGVLTGQ
+3566 
-3576 LPNGEVALTITLT
+3576 
-3589 AIQDGQDVKVTVEV
+3589 
-3603 EQSRP
+3603 
-3608 LDHNPSGNSEG
+3608 
-3619 MVSVSDGNISID
+3619 
-3631 LPIQATDTDGDPLGN
+3631 
-3646 AANVTVDIKDGVQP
+3646 
-3660 SFGDDTGIEINE
+3660 
-3672 EMDEGKILAGHI
+3672 
-3684 SVDVGSDEVASIH
+3684 
-3697 FNDNQPHL
+3697 
-3705 DGITSNGQPVT
+3705 
-3716 VSTHGNVFTLVDSQ
+3716 
-3730 GNTVLEV
+3730 
-3737 TINSDG
+3737 DG

-3923 GDKITINVPIEA
+3923 GDKITINVPVEA

-4185 TETGSLPVLNV
+4185 TDTGSLPVLNV

-4314 NELTSNGHATTYTI
+4314 NGLTSNGHATTYTI

-4345 VVMTITIDIDG
+4345 VVMMITIDIDG

-4425 SEGEQGYPVSSSAKI
+4425 SEGEHGYPVSSSAKI

-4593 GDKNHHQ
+4593 GDKKHHQ

-4859 VHEDAQ
+4859 VHEDAL

-4900 ISAIGT
+4900 ISATGA

-4928 SAAFKDNGDGTFS
+4928 SVAFKDNGDGTFS

-5060 ASDIDTIKVDPADN
+5060 ASDIGTIEVDPADN

-5123 DEDQRIDL
+5123 DEDQIIDL

-5222 LEDVK
+5222 LENVK

-5238 TGVVDEPELIPNN
+5238 TGVVDAPELTPHIP
-5251 PDDWSPLP
+5251 DEWTPLP

-5289 DPATGSTDGSETLSV
+5289 DPATGATDGSETLSV

-5329 EDENGNPIYQ
+5329 EDEDGNPIYQ
-5339 VDLDSLDGI
+5339 VDLDSLSGI
-5348 TIIPPT
+5348 TIIPPE
-5354 NSTEDIHLDV
+5354 NSTEDIHLDI

-5387 PVVDATNYINHS
+5387 PVVDAANYTNHS

-5655 NATSSDEEAGEI
+5655 NTTSSDEEAGEI

-5678 EDHLLDLGK
+5678 EDHRIDLGK

-5710 INALSLPHGAV
+5710 INVLSLPHGAV

-5739 VGADGSVD
+5739 VGSDGSVD

-5759 AGDFELDMRYVTTD
+5759 AGDIDLDLRYVTTD

-5844 ITLDLSVVLADT
+5844 ITLDLSVALADS

-6105 TNTTDG
+6105 TNTSDG

-6328 GGPLNDVGRVD
+6328 GGPLSDVGRVD

-6404 SSLVVTGNGSGDLV
+6404 SSLVVTGNGSGELV

-6519 SVELRNLGAGK
+6519 SVELRNLGTGK

-6573 AVSTESDG
+6573 AVSTENDG

-6587 PIDIGIVVDNL
+6587 LIDISIVVDNL

-6644 LGGAGNDILWGGYL
+6644 LGGAGHDILWGGDL

-6676 GHAGSAAADTIM
+6676 GHAGSAAVDTIM

-6723 EGNAVLTLF
+6723 DGNAVLTLF

-6742 TLNGVS
+6742 ILNGVS

-6760 TDEDKLENLL
+6760 MDEDKLENLL

-6849 QLDFRD
+6849 QLDFRE

-6888 DDGKEQHVILDNVT
+6888 DDGKEQHVVLDNVT

>member
-1 MTFIGGR
+1 

-43 DEILLLDKNTQ
+43 DEILLFDKNTQ
-54 AVLVDEFD
+54 AVLVDEFG
-62 SESSAFSDDCI
+62 SESSAFSDGCI

-95 NLSELLEGNVSADEI
+95 NLSELLEGNVSGDEI

-122 PTQIQEAPAAGIVLA
+122 PTQTQEAPAAGIVLA
-137 GSAIGRFITIDYDN
+137 GSAIGRFITVDYDN

-197 DHSYPVST
+197 DYSYPVST

-217 LDTDSFTFTPSSLA
+217 LDPDSFTFTPSSLT

-241 RSGDQPV
+241 SSSGQPV
-248 LFIFDSNS
+248 LFIFDPNS

-269 TIEIKGVGTHD
+269 TIEIKGVSTHD
-280 NNADIEVITTIHA
+280 NNANIEVITTIHA

-303 GVVTSSGDQIHINFD
+303 GVVTSSDDQIHIDFD
-318 ITGADTSGNEIDN
+318 ITGADTSGNEIDE
-331 PINTDVTIV
+331 PINVDVTIV
-340 DGQNPSFGTDSG
+340 DGQDPSCGLDSV
-352 VTINESTEKGQV
+352 VTINETNDKIQVVHGQ
-364 IHGEVPLDVGSDAID
+364 IPLDVGSDAIK
-379 SLTFDVNQPSLV
+379 SLTFDENQPSLV
-391 GLTSNG
+391 
-397 EPTTVEVNGNS
+397 
-408 LTVLD
+408 
-413 AQGQPVLTVTI
+413 
-424 AKDGSYEVK
+424 
-433 VTGLLDQ
+433 
-440 GDSES
+440 
-445 IDLDLNVTA
+445 
-454 TDFDGDSTSGVAN
+454 
-467 ITITD
+467 
-472 GSDTAGGEEIAITIT
+472 
-487 EGDLDTNGA
+487 
-496 ATGNPSTYPVSQSGS
+496 
-511 FVIAAGEDRLVPS
+511 
-524 SVQVDPAQ
+524 
-532 TQALL
+532 
-537 QELSAELTSGSQS
+537 
-550 LTFTLDS
+550 
-557 NGNIIG
+557 
-563 TLPDGAVA
+563 
-571 ITVSLS
+571 
-577 AVQDGQDIKVTVDIE
+577 
-592 QNVPLDHTNRGD
+592 
-604 GDGFVHSQGDNI
+604 
-616 EISVPVQAQ
+616 
-625 DTDGDALE
+625 
-633 NSANVDITIVDG
+633 
-645 QNPSFGTDSGVTINE
+645 
-660 STEKGQVIHGEVP
+660 
-673 LDVGSDAIDSLT
+673 
-685 FDESQPSLVGLTSNG
+685 
-700 EPTSVDVNGNSLT
+700 
-713 VLDAQGQP
+713 
-721 VLTVTIGKDGS
+721 
-732 YEVKVTG
+732 
-739 PLDQGDSESIDLDL
+739 
-753 NVTATDFDGDSTS
+753 
-766 GVANITITDGSDAA
+766 
-780 GGEEIAITITEGDLD
+780 
-795 TNGAAT
+795 
-801 GNPSTYPVSQSGS
+801 
-814 FVIAAGEDRLVPSSV
+814 
-829 QVDPAQTQALLQELS
+829 
-844 AELTSGSQS
+844 
-853 LTFTLD
+853 
-859 SNGNIIGT
+859 
-867 LPDGTVAITVSLSA
+867 
-881 VQDGQ
+881 
-886 DIKVTVDIE
+886 
-895 QNVPLDHT
+895 
-903 NRGDGDGF
+903 
-911 VHSQGDNIEISVP
+911 
-924 VQAQDTDGDALE
+924 
-936 NSANVDITIVDGQN
+936 
-950 PSFGTDSGVTINEST
+950 
-965 EKGQVIHGEV
+965 
-975 PLDVGSDAIESL
+975 
-987 TFDVNQ
+987 
-993 PSLAGLT
+993 
-1000 SNGEP
+1000 
-1005 TTVDVNGNSLTVLD
+1005 
-1019 AQGQPVLT
+1019 
-1027 VTIAKDGSYE
+1027 
-1037 VKVTGPL
+1037 
-1044 DQGDSESIDLDL
+1044 
-1056 NVTATDFDGDSTSGV
+1056 
-1071 ANITIT
+1071 
-1077 DGSDAAGGEEIAI
+1077 
-1090 TITEGDL
+1090 
-1097 DTNGAATGNPSTYP
+1097 
-1111 VSQSGSFVIT
+1111 
-1121 AGEDRLVPNSVQ
+1121 
-1133 VDPAQTQALLQE
+1133 
-1145 LSAELTSGSQAL
+1145 
-1157 TFTLDSNGNIVGT
+1157 
-1170 LPDGTVALTVS
+1170 
-1181 LSAVQDGQDIKVT
+1181 
-1194 VDIEQNVPLD
+1194 
-1204 HTNRGDGDG
+1204 
-1213 FVHSQGDNIEI
+1213 
-1224 SVPVQAQD
+1224 
-1232 TDGDALENS
+1232 
-1241 ANVDITIVDG
+1241 
-1251 QNPSLGTD
+1251 
-1259 SGVTINE
+1259 
-1266 STEKGQ
+1266 
-1272 VIHGEVPL
+1272 
-1280 DVGSDAI
+1280 
-1287 DSLTF
+1287 
-1292 DESQPSLAGLTS
+1292 
-1304 NGEPTTV
+1304 
-1311 EVNGNS
+1311 
-1317 LTVLDAQGQP
+1317 
-1327 VLTVTIAKDGSY
+1327 
-1339 EVKVTG
+1339 
-1345 PLDQGDSE
+1345 
-1353 SIDLDLN
+1353 
-1360 VTATDFDG
+1360 
-1368 DSTSGVANITITDGS
+1368 
-1383 DAAGGEEIAITIT
+1383 
-1396 EGDLDTNGAATGN
+1396 
-1409 PTTYPVSQSGSFV
+1409 
-1422 IAAGEDRLVPS
+1422 
-1433 SVQVDP
+1433 
-1439 AQTQALL
+1439 
-1446 QELSAELTSG
+1446 
-1456 GQALTFAL
+1456 
-1464 DSNGNIVGTLPDGT
+1464 
-1478 VAITVSLSAVQD
+1478 
-1490 GQDIKVTVGIEQN
+1490 
-1503 VPLDHT
+1503 
-1509 NRGDGDGFVHSQ
+1509 
-1521 GDNIEIS
+1521 
-1528 VPVQAQDTDGDAL
+1528 
-1541 ENSANVDITIVD
+1541 
-1553 GQNPSFGTDSGVT
+1553 
-1566 INESTE
+1566 
-1572 KGQVIHGEVPLD
+1572 
-1584 VGSDA
+1584 
-1589 IDSLTFDESQPSLA
+1589 

-1670 GDSTLGVANITI
+1670 DDSTSGVANITITDGSDAAGGEEIALTITEGDLDTNGADAGNPTTYPVSQSGSFVITAGEDRLIPSSVQVDPAQTQALLQELSAELTSGSQSLTFTLDSNGNIIGTLPDGTVAITVSLSAVQDGQDVKVTVDIEQNVPLDHTNRGDSDGFVHSQGDNIEISVPVQAQDTDGDALENSANVDITIVDGQNPSFGADSGITINESTEKGQVIHGEVPLDVGSDAIKSLTFDANQPSLAGLTSNGEPTTVDVNGNSLTILDAQGQPVLTVTIAKDGSYEVKVTGPLDQGDSESIDLDLSVTATDFDDDSTSGVANITITDGSNAAGGETGTVEVIEPDLVPNDYPVAAKTEITLHAGEDRLDPTSVTLDKTQINTLLNELSTEVTSNGESLTFTYVNGVLTGQLPNGEVALTITLTAIQDGQDIKVTVEVEQSRPLDHNPSGNSEGMVSVSDGNISIDLPIQATDTDGDPLGNAANVTVDIKDGVQPSFGDDTGIEINEETDEGKILTGHISVDVGSDEVASIHFNDNQPHLDGITSNGQPVTVSTHENVLTLVDSQGNTVLEVTINSDGSYSAKIIGSLDQDINNIVDLPLDITVTDKDGDSAQGTIEITITDGSDAVGGENVAITITEGDLDTNGAATGDPTTYPVSQSGSFVIAAGEDRLVPDSVQVDPAQTQALLQELSAELTSGGQALTFTLDSDGNIIGTLPDGTVAITVSLSAVQDGQDIKVTVDIEQNVPLDHTNRGDSDGFVHSQGDNIEISVPVQAQDTDGDTLENSANVDITIVDGQNPSFGLDSGVTINESTEQGQVIHGEVPLDVGSDAIKSLTFDENQPSLVGLTSNGEPTTVDVNGNSLTILDSQGQPVLTVTIAKDGSYEVKVTGPLDQGDSESIDLDLSVTATDFDDDSTSGVANITI

-1982 AGGEDVAIT
+1982 VGGENVAIT

-1996 LDTNGAAMGN
+1996 LDTNGAATGD

-2020 AAGEDRLVPSSVQ
+2020 AAGEDRLVP
-2033 VDPAQTQALLQELS
+2033 D
-2047 AELTSG
+2047 
-2053 SQALT
+2053 
-2058 FTLDSNGNIV
+2058 
-2068 GTLPDGTVAITVSLS
+2068 
-2083 AVQDGQDIKVTVDIE
+2083 
-2098 QNMPLDH
+2098 
-2105 TNRGDGDGF
+2105 
-2114 VHSQG
+2114 
-2119 DNIEISVPVQAQDTD
+2119 
-2134 GDALENS
+2134 
-2141 ANVDITIV
+2141 
-2149 DGQNPSFG
+2149 
-2157 TDSGVTINESTE
+2157 
-2169 KGQVIHGEVPLDVG
+2169 
-2183 SDAIESLTFDVNQP
+2183 
-2197 SLAGLTSN
+2197 
-2205 GEPTTVDVNGN
+2205 
-2216 SLTVLD
+2216 
-2222 AQGQPVLTVTIAKDG
+2222 
-2237 SYEVKVTG
+2237 
-2245 PLDQGDSESID
+2245 
-2256 LDLNVTATDFD
+2256 
-2267 GDSTSG
+2267 
-2273 VANITITDGSDAAG
+2273 
-2287 GEEIAITI
+2287 
-2295 TEGDLDTNGAATGN
+2295 
-2309 PSTYPVS
+2309 
-2316 QSGSFVITA
+2316 
-2325 GEDRLVPNSV
+2325 
-2335 QVDPAQTQALLQ
+2335 
-2347 ELSAELTSGSQAL
+2347 
-2360 TFTLDSNGNIVGTLP
+2360 
-2375 DGTVALT
+2375 
-2382 VSLSAVQDG
+2382 
-2391 QDIKVTVDIEQNV
+2391 
-2404 PLDHT
+2404 
-2409 NRGDGDG
+2409 
-2416 FVHSQGDNIE
+2416 
-2426 ISVPVQAQDTDGD
+2426 
-2439 ALENSANVDITIV
+2439 
-2452 DGQNPSLGTDSGV
+2452 
-2465 TINESSEKG
+2465 
-2474 QVIHGEV
+2474 
-2481 PLDVGSD
+2481 
-2488 AIDSL
+2488 
-2493 TFDESQPSLAGL
+2493 
-2505 TSNGEPTTV
+2505 
-2514 EVNGNSLTV
+2514 
-2523 LDAQG
+2523 
-2528 QPVLT
+2528 
-2533 VTIAK
+2533 
-2538 DGSYE
+2538 
-2543 VKVTGPLD
+2543 
-2551 QGDSE
+2551 
-2556 SIDLDLNVTATDFDG
+2556 
-2571 DSTSGVANI
+2571 
-2580 TITDGSDAAGGE
+2580 
-2592 EIAITITEGDLDTN
+2592 
-2606 GAATGNPTTY
+2606 
-2616 PVSQSGSFVIA
+2616 
-2627 AGEDRLVPSS
+2627 S

-2657 SGGQALTFALDSN
+2657 SGGQALTF
-2670 GNIVGTLPDGTV
+2670 
-2682 AITVSLSAVQDG
+2682 
-2694 QDIKV
+2694 
-2699 TVGIEQNVPLDH
+2699 
-2711 TNRGDGDGFVH
+2711 
-2722 SQGDNIEISVPVQAQ
+2722 
-2737 DTDGDALE
+2737 
-2745 NSANVDITIVDGQ
+2745 
-2758 NPSFGTDSGV
+2758 
-2768 TINES
+2768 
-2773 TEKGQVIHGE
+2773 
-2783 VPLDVGSDAID
+2783 
-2794 SLTFDESQ
+2794 
-2802 PSLVGLTSNGEP
+2802 
-2814 TTVEVNGNS
+2814 
-2823 LTVLDSQGQPVLTV
+2823 
-2837 TIAKD
+2837 
-2842 GSYEVKVTGPL
+2842 
-2853 DQGDSES
+2853 
-2860 IDLDLNVTATDFDGD
+2860 
-2875 STSGVANITIT
+2875 
-2886 DGSDAAGGE
+2886 
-2895 EIAITI
+2895 
-2901 TEGDLDTNGA
+2901 
-2911 ATGNPT
+2911 
-2917 TYPVSQSGSFVIAA
+2917 
-2931 GEDRLVPSSVQV
+2931 
-2943 DPAQTQALLQELSAE
+2943 
-2958 LTSGSQALTF
+2958 
-2968 TLDSNGN
+2968 TLDSDGN
-2975 IVGTL
+2975 I
-2980 PDGTVALTVSLSAVQ
+2980 
-2995 DGQDIK
+2995 I
-3001 VTVDIEQNV
+3001 
-3010 PLDHTNSGDGDGFVH
+3010 
-3025 SQGDN
+3025 
-3030 IEISVPVQAQ
+3030 
-3040 DTDGDALENS
+3040 
-3050 ANVDITIVDGQN
+3050 
-3062 PSFGTDSGVTINE
+3062 
-3075 SSEKG
+3075 
-3080 QVIHGE
+3080 
-3086 VPLDVGSDAIDSLT
+3086 
-3100 FDESQPS
+3100 
-3107 LVGLTSNGEPTSV
+3107 
-3120 EVNGNSL
+3120 
-3127 TVLDAQGQPVLT
+3127 
-3139 VTIAKDGSYE
+3139 
-3149 VKVTGPLDQGDS
+3149 
-3161 ESIDLDLNVT
+3161 
-3171 ATDFDGDS
+3171 
-3179 TSGVANITITD
+3179 
-3190 GSDAAGGEDVAITI
+3190 
-3204 TEGDLDTNGAAMG
+3204 
-3217 NPTTYPV
+3217 
-3224 SQSGSFVIAAGED
+3224 
-3237 RLVPSSVQ
+3237 
-3245 VDPAQTQALLQE
+3245 
-3257 LSAELTSGS
+3257 
-3266 QALTFTLDSN
+3266 
-3276 GNIVGTLPDGT
+3276 GTLPDGT

-3342 QDTDGDALENS
+3342 QDTDGDTLENS

-3363 QNPSFGTDSGVTI
+3363 QNPSFGLDSGVTI
-3376 NESTEKGQVIHG
+3376 NESTEQGQVIHG

-3394 GSDAID
+3394 GSDAIK
-3400 SLTFDESQPSLVGL
+3400 SLTFDENQPSLAGLTSNGEPTTVDVNGNSLTILDAQGQPVLTVTIAKDGSYEVKVTGPLDQGDSESIDLDLSVTATDFDDDSTSGVANITITDGSDAAGGEKIAITITEGDLDTNGAATGDLSTYPVSQSGSFVIAAGEDRLVPSSVQVDPTQTQALLQELSAELTSGGQALTFALDSDGNIIGTLPDGTVAITVSLSAVQDGQDIKVTVDINQNVPLDHTNSDDSDGFVHSQGDNIEISVPVQAQDTDGDTLENSANVDITIVDGQNPSFGLDSGVTINETTEQGQVIHGEVSLDVGSDAIKSLTFDENQPSLVGL
-3414 TSNGEPTTVEVNGN
+3414 TSNGEPTSVEVNGN

-3474 ATDFDGDSTSGV
+3474 ATDFDDDSTSGVANITITDGSDAAGGEEIALTIIEGDLDTNGAATGDPTTYPVSQSGSFVITAGEDRLVPSSVQVDPAQTQALLQELSAELTSGGQALTFTLDSDGNIIGTLPDGTVAITVSLSAVQDGQDIKVTVDIEQNVPLDHTNRGDSDGFVHSQGDNIEISVPVQAQDTDGDTLENSANVDITIVDGQNPSFGLDSGVTINESTEQGQVIHGEVPLDVGSDAIKSLTFDENQPSLVGLTSNGEPTTVDVNGNSLTILDAQGQPVLTVTIAKDGSYEVKVTGPLDQGDSESIDLDLSVTATDFDDDSTSGV

-3496 AAGGETGTVEV
+3496 AAGGETGSVEV

-3672 EMDEGKILAGHI
+3672 ETDEGKILTGHI

-3697 FNDNQPHL
+3697 FNDNQSHL

-3716 VSTHGNVFTLVDSQ
+3716 VSTHENVLTLVDSQ

-3737 TINSDG
+3737 TMNADG

-3843 VDALLNELHQEVTS
+3843 VDALLNELHQEVSS

-4037 TITINDDGSYSVKQD
+4037 TITINNDGSYSVKQD

-4171 VQDPATGNITIIGV
+4171 VQDPTTGNITIIGV

-4314 NELTSNGHATTYTI
+4314 NGLTSNGHATTYTI

-4508 SSNGHD
+4508 SLNGHD

-4605 DKGETAKGQIE
+4605 DKGETAQGQIE

-4678 NYTFKLKGAIDHQ
+4678 NYTFELKGAIDHQ
-4691 EGTDTDDSLTINIP
+4691 EGTGSDDSLTINIP

-4735 TLSMEEGHTS
+4735 TLFMEEGHTS

-4846 SDEDAVLKVENSQ
+4846 SDEDAVLNVENSQ

-4865 QHDDANVPSDYYG
+4865 QHDDANVASDYDG
-4878 VDINMSID
+4878 IDINMSID
-4886 VGDQD
+4886 MGDQD

-4900 ISAIGT
+4900 ISTTGS

-4919 VIDGKVTIP
+4919 IVDGKVTIP
-4928 SAAFKDNGDGTFS
+4928 PEAFKDNGDGTFS

-4958 VLDFNVSA
+4958 DLNFDVSA
-4966 EVVNSDG
+4966 VVVNSDG

-4982 FTVTVDGVAD
+4982 FTVTVEGVAD

-5146 EHLYIRISNLPE
+5146 EHLYIRISNLPD
-5158 GAVLFLDG
+5158 GAVLYLDG
-5166 QPVALDPNGYY
+5166 VALTMGPDGYY
-5177 EIDYDKIGSLQL
+5177 EIDYDNIGSLQL

-5194 SNVDFTFTVEGVVK
+5194 SNEDFTFTVEGVVK
-5208 DTITVTDENGNPKD
+5208 DTTTVTDENGNPKD

-5269 EDAEGGVKLDFDVV
+5269 EDAEGGIKLDFDVV

-5431 ADFDLY
+5431 ADFELY

-5461 QGKPLQVKGPEDSD
+5461 QGGLLQVKGLEDSD

-5490 VDSSASD
+5490 VDSSVSD
-5497 SKVVEGTIDVNIISK
+5497 SKVVEGTIDVNIIST
-5512 VEDDGHLG
+5512 VEDDGHLA
-5520 VLVPGTGE
+5520 VLGSAEDGSI
-5528 GTVIEVD
+5528 IELD
-5535 TISSTDK
+5535 SLESSDK
-5542 GVIDLST
+5542 GVIDLSK
-5549 GDGSQGH
+5549 GSGQG
-5556 IGFVEDDDSSNEVVT
+5556 ISFVEDDNSSHEIVT
-5571 QVVLTFPEGLPDG
+5571 KLVITFPDKLPGFPDGLPDG
-5584 FVVVGGINNG
+5584 FVVIGGINNG
-5594 NGSWTVPQSA
+5594 DGSWTIPQSA
-5604 LDGLKI
+5604 LDDLKI
-5610 IAPDGYT
+5610 IAPDGYN
-5617 GSFDLTISAKVQDQ
+5617 GKFDIIISAEVQDQ
-5631 GDNGEGDVSS
+5631 GDNGEGDESS
-5641 EKIFEDSIKLDFSN
+5641 TVIKEDTIELDFSHN
-5655 NATSSDEEAGEI
+5655 NSSSDQEAGQI
-5667 EINHDY
+5667 EINQDY
-5673 VVTGD
+5673 VITGD
-5678 EDHLLDLGK
+5678 EDHNIDLGS
-5687 QLANVVSV
+5687 QLENVVSV
-5695 STDDGQQKFDEFTLV
+5695 STADGQHKFDEFTLV
-5710 INALSLPHGAV
+5710 ISAAGLPAGSV
-5721 ITGMHFDFET
+5721 ITGMESDFET

-5739 VGADGSVD
+5739 VNSDGSLD
-5747 LSGVGLILPPDF
+5747 LSGIGLILPPDF
-5759 AGDFELDMRYVTTD
+5759 AGDIDLDIRYVTTD
-5773 TESGDVNTID
+5773 TESGDVNTVD

-5802 GDHTPDISIS
+5802 GEHTPVIDIS
-5812 VVKTEGLDDNKQ
+5812 VVKTEGLDGDKQ
-5824 PITEGEDQH
+5824 PLNPGETEH
-5833 QYDGIA
+5833 QFDGIA

-5844 ITLDLSVVLADT
+5844 ITLDLSVALADG
-5856 DTSTND
+5856 DTSTQE
-5862 GLETIDSVTVTVD
+5862 GLETVTSVTISVD
-5875 PSMGYFVDSDGNLVS
+5875 PSMGFFVDASGNLVS
-5890 SLTVSSDQLN
+5890 SLTLTPEQLDS
-5900 NIQFRPAPDFSGEVS
+5900 IQFRPAPDFSGEVT
-5915 VHVKVD
+5915 VNIKVD

-5927 FNQSGNTVTDSGS
+5927 FDHSGSTATDSGS
-5940 FETDVSFDVVA
+5940 YETNASFDVVA

-6111 SAGNVTENGP
+6111 SAGNVHENGP
-6121 ETLQITFTNVPDS
+6121 EGLQIIFTNVPDS
-6134 SSFSLPDGV
+6134 SSFSLPPGV
-6143 VGTCEKQPDG
+6143 SGSCEKQPDG
-6153 SWIIKVDSS
+6153 SWVIKVDSS
-6162 ELDKVIFH
+6162 ELDNIIFH
-6170 PGDANENNWD
+6170 PGDANNSNWD

-6185 DVRAVDNGVVADDS
+6185 EVKAVDNGEVADDS

-6328 GGPLNDVGRVD
+6328 GGPLSDVGRVD

-6383 DSMTVTLSVDHG
+6383 DSMTVILNVGHG

-6404 SSLVVTGNGSGDLV
+6404 SSLIVTGNGSGNLV

-6437 ADENYSGSDELT
+6437 ADENYSGPDELT
-6449 MTTNDGGNVGSGGE
+6449 MITNDGGNVGSGGE
-6463 QSTTSKVPVTI
+6463 QSATSKVPVTV

-6489 PQMSAIRASS
+6489 PQMTSVRASA

-6519 SVELRNLGAGK
+6519 SVELRNLGTGK

-6558 HISDLPDGNNHIEIV
+6558 HISGLSDGNNHIEIV

-6587 PIDIGIVVDNL
+6587 PIDIDIVVDNL
-6598 ATSNGQIGGSAPSDE
+6598 ATSNGQVGGSAPSDE
-6613 ANLVIDSTAEATL
+6613 ANLVIDSSAEATL

-6644 LGGAGNDILWGGYL
+6644 LGGAGNDILWGGDL

-6723 EGNAVLTLF
+6723 DGNAVLTLF

>member
-1 MTFIGGR
+1 

-33 RVADKHALTE
+33 RVVDKHALTE

-95 NLSELLEGNVSADEI
+95 NLSELLDGNISADEI

-122 PTQIQEAPAAGIVLA
+122 PTQTQEAPAAGIVLA

-217 LDTDSFTFTPSSLA
+217 LDPDSFTFTPSSLA

-379 SLTFDVNQPSLV
+379 SLTFDESQPSLV

-433 VTGLLDQ
+433 VTGPLDQ

-454 TDFDGDSTSGVAN
+454 TDFDGDSTSGVAS

-472 GSDTAGGEEIAITIT
+472 GSDAAGGEEIAITIT

-496 ATGNPSTYPVSQSGS
+496 ATGNPTTYPVSQLGS

-563 TLPDGAVA
+563 TLPDGTVA

-766 GVANITITDGSDAA
+766 GVANIIITDGSDAAGGEEIAITITEGDLDTNGAATGNPTTYPVSQSGSFVIAAGEDRLVPNSVQVDPAQTQALLQELSAELTSGSQALTFTLDSNGNIVGTLPDGTVAITVSLSAVQDGQDIKVTVDIEQNVPLDHTNRGDSDGFVHSQGDNIEISVPVQAQDTDGDALENSANVDITIVDGQNPSFGTDSGVTINESTEKGQVIYGEVPLDVGSDAIESLTFDVNQPSLAGLTSNGEPTTVEVNGNSLTVLDAQGQPVLTVTIAKDGSYEVKVTGPLDQGDSESIDLDLNVTATDFDGDSTSGVANITITDGSDAA
-780 GGEEIAITITEGDLD
+780 GGEELAITITEGDLDTNGAATGNPTTYPVSQSGSFVIAAGEDRLVPNSVQVDPAQTQALLQELSAELTSGSQALTFTLDSNGNIVGTLPDGTVAITVSLSAVQDGQDIKVTVDIEQNVPLDHTNRGDSDGFVHSQGDNIEISVPVQAQDTDGDALENSANVDITIVDGQNPSFGTDSGVTINESTEKGQVIYGEVPLDVGSDAIESLTFDVNQPSLAGLTSNGEPTTVEVNGNSLTVLDAQGQPVLTVTIAKDGSYEVKVTGPLDQGDSESIDLDLNVTATDFDGDSTSGVANITITDGSDAAGGEELAITITEGDLDTNGAATGNPSTYPVSQSGSFVIAAGEDRLVPSSVQVDPAQTQALLQELSAELTSGSQALTFTLDSNGNIVGTLPDGTVAITVSLSAVQDGQDIKVTVDIEQNVPLDHTNRGDSDGFVHSQGDNIEISVPVQAQDTDGDALENSANVDITIVDGQNPSFGTDSGVTINESTEKGQVIYGEVPLDVGSDAIESLTFDVNQPSLAGLTSNGEPTSVDVNGNSLTVLDSQGQPVLTVTIAKDGSYEVKVTGPLDQGDSESIDLDLNVTATDFDGDSTSGVANITITDGSDAAGGEELAITITEGDLD

-987 TFDVNQ
+987 TFD
-993 PSLAGLT
+993 
-1000 SNGEP
+1000 
-1005 TTVDVNGNSLTVLD
+1005 
-1019 AQGQPVLT
+1019 
-1027 VTIAKDGSYE
+1027 
-1037 VKVTGPL
+1037 
-1044 DQGDSESIDLDL
+1044 
-1056 NVTATDFDGDSTSGV
+1056 
-1071 ANITIT
+1071 
-1077 DGSDAAGGEEIAI
+1077 
-1090 TITEGDL
+1090 
-1097 DTNGAATGNPSTYP
+1097 
-1111 VSQSGSFVIT
+1111 
-1121 AGEDRLVPNSVQ
+1121 
-1133 VDPAQTQALLQE
+1133 
-1145 LSAELTSGSQAL
+1145 
-1157 TFTLDSNGNIVGT
+1157 
-1170 LPDGTVALTVS
+1170 
-1181 LSAVQDGQDIKVT
+1181 
-1194 VDIEQNVPLD
+1194 
-1204 HTNRGDGDG
+1204 
-1213 FVHSQGDNIEI
+1213 
-1224 SVPVQAQD
+1224 
-1232 TDGDALENS
+1232 
-1241 ANVDITIVDG
+1241 
-1251 QNPSLGTD
+1251 
-1259 SGVTINE
+1259 
-1266 STEKGQ
+1266 
-1272 VIHGEVPL
+1272 
-1280 DVGSDAI
+1280 
-1287 DSLTF
+1287 
-1292 DESQPSLAGLTS
+1292 ESQPSLAGLTS
-1304 NGEPTTV
+1304 NGEPTSV
-1311 EVNGNS
+1311 DVNGNS
-1317 LTVLDAQGQP
+1317 LTVLDSQGQP

-1456 GQALTFAL
+1456 SQALTFTL

-1490 GQDIKVTVGIEQN
+1490 GQDIKVTVDIEQN

-1509 NRGDGDGFVHSQ
+1509 NRGDSDGFVHSQ
-1521 GDNIEIS
+1521 GNNIEIS

-1589 IDSLTFDESQPSLA
+1589 IDSLTFDVNQPSLA

-1670 GDSTLGVANITI
+1670 GDSTSGVANITI

-1764 TGQLPN
+1764 TGQLSN

-1968 QGTIEITITDGSDA
+1968 QGTIEITITDGRDA
-1982 AGGEDVAIT
+1982 GGGEDVAIT

-1996 LDTNGAAMGN
+1996 LDTNSAAMGN
-2006 PTTYPVSQSGSFVI
+2006 PSTYPVSQSGSFVI
-2020 AAGEDRLVPSSVQ
+2020 TAGEDRLVPSSVQ

-2058 FTLDSNGNIV
+2058 FTLDSNGNII

-2083 AVQDGQDIKVTVDIE
+2083 AVQDGQDVKVTVDIE
-2098 QNMPLDH
+2098 QNVPLDH
-2105 TNRGDGDGF
+2105 TNSGDGDGF

-2183 SDAIESLTFDVNQP
+2183 SDAIDSLTFDESQP
-2197 SLAGLTSN
+2197 SLVGLTSN

-2222 AQGQPVLTVTIAKDG
+2222 SQGQPVLAVTIGKDG

-2295 TEGDLDTNGAATGN
+2295 TEGDLDTNGAATDN

-2325 GEDRLVPNSV
+2325 GEDRLVPSSV

-2452 DGQNPSLGTDSGV
+2452 DGQNPSFGTDSGV
-2465 TINESSEKG
+2465 TINESTEKG

-2493 TFDESQPSLAGL
+2493 TFDESQPSLVGL
-2505 TSNGEPTTV
+2505 TSNGEPTSV
-2514 EVNGNSLTV
+2514 DVNGNSLTV

-2533 VTIAK
+2533 VTIGK

-2580 TITDGSDAAGGE
+2580 TITDGSNAAGGE

-2606 GAATGNPTTY
+2606 GAATGDPSTY
-2616 PVSQSGSFVIA
+2616 PVSQSGSFVIT

-2657 SGGQALTFALDSN
+2657 SGGQSLNFTLDSN
-2670 GNIVGTLPDGTV
+2670 GNIIGTLPDGTV
-2682 AITVSLSAVQDG
+2682 AITVNLSAVQDG

-2699 TVGIEQNVPLDH
+2699 TVDIEQNMPLDH

-2814 TTVEVNGNS
+2814 T
-2823 LTVLDSQGQPVLTV
+2823 
-2837 TIAKD
+2837 
-2842 GSYEVKVTGPL
+2842 
-2853 DQGDSES
+2853 
-2860 IDLDLNVTATDFDGD
+2860 
-2875 STSGVANITIT
+2875 
-2886 DGSDAAGGE
+2886 
-2895 EIAITI
+2895 
-2901 TEGDLDTNGA
+2901 
-2911 ATGNPT
+2911 
-2917 TYPVSQSGSFVIAA
+2917 
-2931 GEDRLVPSSVQV
+2931 
-2943 DPAQTQALLQELSAE
+2943 
-2958 LTSGSQALTF
+2958 
-2968 TLDSNGN
+2968 
-2975 IVGTL
+2975 
-2980 PDGTVALTVSLSAVQ
+2980 
-2995 DGQDIK
+2995 
-3001 VTVDIEQNV
+3001 
-3010 PLDHTNSGDGDGFVH
+3010 
-3025 SQGDN
+3025 
-3030 IEISVPVQAQ
+3030 
-3040 DTDGDALENS
+3040 
-3050 ANVDITIVDGQN
+3050 
-3062 PSFGTDSGVTINE
+3062 
-3075 SSEKG
+3075 
-3080 QVIHGE
+3080 
-3086 VPLDVGSDAIDSLT
+3086 
-3100 FDESQPS
+3100 
-3107 LVGLTSNGEPTSV
+3107 SV

-3161 ESIDLDLNVT
+3161 ESIDLDLN
-3171 ATDFDGDS
+3171 
-3179 TSGVANITITD
+3179 
-3190 GSDAAGGEDVAITI
+3190 
-3204 TEGDLDTNGAAMG
+3204 
-3217 NPTTYPV
+3217 
-3224 SQSGSFVIAAGED
+3224 
-3237 RLVPSSVQ
+3237 
-3245 VDPAQTQALLQE
+3245 
-3257 LSAELTSGS
+3257 
-3266 QALTFTLDSN
+3266 
-3276 GNIVGTLPDGT
+3276 
-3287 VAITVSLSAVQDGQ
+3287 
-3301 DIKVT
+3301 
-3306 VDIEQNVPLDHTNR
+3306 
-3320 GDSDGFV
+3320 
-3327 HSQGDNIEISVPVQA
+3327 
-3342 QDTDGDALENS
+3342 
-3353 ANVDITIVDG
+3353 
-3363 QNPSFGTDSGVTI
+3363 
-3376 NESTEKGQVIHG
+3376 
-3388 EVPLDV
+3388 
-3394 GSDAID
+3394 
-3400 SLTFDESQPSLVGL
+3400 
-3414 TSNGEPTTVEVNGN
+3414 
-3428 SLTVLDA
+3428 
-3435 QGQPVL
+3435 
-3441 TVTIAKDGSYEVKV
+3441 
-3455 TGPLDQGD
+3455 
-3463 SESIDLDLSVT
+3463 VT

-4356 NYVVNQTQPIDQRD
+4356 NYVVNQMQPIDQRD

-6260 HGTLSFPDG
+6260 HGTLSFPNG

>member
-1 MTFIGGR
+1 M
-8 MENLNKVVKIQ
+8 
-19 NGEAFI
+19 
-25 LSASGKIV
+25 
-33 RVADKHALTE
+33 
-43 DEILLLDKNTQ
+43 
-54 AVLVDEFD
+54 
-62 SESSAFSDDCI
+62 
-73 SCIAVNNNDQIIEQQ
+73 
-88 LPENAQL
+88 
-95 NLSELLEGNVSADEI
+95 
-110 AAIQNAILSGED
+110 
-122 PTQIQEAPAAGIVLA
+122 
-137 GSAIGRFITIDYDN
+137 
-151 DSMLAEAG
+151 
-159 FDTSYDPSSQQSV
+159 
-172 EEPLA
+172 
-177 ILIAEGGEQ
+177 
-186 ISLQVTEGDLS
+186 
-197 DHSYPVST
+197 
-205 SQIITIEAGSLP
+205 
-217 LDTDSFTFTPSSLA
+217 
-231 SLLNELSSDI
+231 
-241 RSGDQPV
+241 
-248 LFIFDSNS
+248 
-256 NSIVGTQNGQIIL
+256 
-269 TIEIKGVGTHD
+269 
-280 NNADIEVITTIHA
+280 
-293 PIDHNSSDSN
+293 
-303 GVVTSSGDQIHINFD
+303 
-318 ITGADTSGNEIDN
+318 
-331 PINTDVTIV
+331 
-340 DGQNPSFGTDSG
+340 
-352 VTINESTEKGQV
+352 
-364 IHGEVPLDVGSDAID
+364 
-379 SLTFDVNQPSLV
+379 
-391 GLTSNG
+391 
-397 EPTTVEVNGNS
+397 
-408 LTVLD
+408 
-413 AQGQPVLTVTI
+413 
-424 AKDGSYEVK
+424 
-433 VTGLLDQ
+433 
-440 GDSES
+440 
-445 IDLDLNVTA
+445 
-454 TDFDGDSTSGVAN
+454 
-467 ITITD
+467 
-472 GSDTAGGEEIAITIT
+472 
-487 EGDLDTNGA
+487 
-496 ATGNPSTYPVSQSGS
+496 
-511 FVIAAGEDRLVPS
+511 
-524 SVQVDPAQ
+524 
-532 TQALL
+532 
-537 QELSAELTSGSQS
+537 
-550 LTFTLDS
+550 
-557 NGNIIG
+557 
-563 TLPDGAVA
+563 
-571 ITVSLS
+571 
-577 AVQDGQDIKVTVDIE
+577 
-592 QNVPLDHTNRGD
+592 
-604 GDGFVHSQGDNI
+604 HSQGDNI

-685 FDESQPSLVGLTSNG
+685 FE
-700 EPTSVDVNGNSLT
+700 
-713 VLDAQGQP
+713 
-721 VLTVTIGKDGS
+721 
-732 YEVKVTG
+732 
-739 PLDQGDSESIDLDL
+739 
-753 NVTATDFDGDSTS
+753 
-766 GVANITITDGSDAA
+766 
-780 GGEEIAITITEGDLD
+780 
-795 TNGAAT
+795 
-801 GNPSTYPVSQSGS
+801 
-814 FVIAAGEDRLVPSSV
+814 
-829 QVDPAQTQALLQELS
+829 
-844 AELTSGSQS
+844 
-853 LTFTLD
+853 
-859 SNGNIIGT
+859 
-867 LPDGTVAITVSLSA
+867 
-881 VQDGQ
+881 
-886 DIKVTVDIE
+886 
-895 QNVPLDHT
+895 
-903 NRGDGDGF
+903 
-911 VHSQGDNIEISVP
+911 
-924 VQAQDTDGDALE
+924 
-936 NSANVDITIVDGQN
+936 
-950 PSFGTDSGVTINEST
+950 
-965 EKGQVIHGEV
+965 
-975 PLDVGSDAIESL
+975 
-987 TFDVNQ
+987 
-993 PSLAGLT
+993 
-1000 SNGEP
+1000 
-1005 TTVDVNGNSLTVLD
+1005 
-1019 AQGQPVLT
+1019 
-1027 VTIAKDGSYE
+1027 
-1037 VKVTGPL
+1037 
-1044 DQGDSESIDLDL
+1044 
-1056 NVTATDFDGDSTSGV
+1056 
-1071 ANITIT
+1071 
-1077 DGSDAAGGEEIAI
+1077 
-1090 TITEGDL
+1090 
-1097 DTNGAATGNPSTYP
+1097 
-1111 VSQSGSFVIT
+1111 
-1121 AGEDRLVPNSVQ
+1121 
-1133 VDPAQTQALLQE
+1133 
-1145 LSAELTSGSQAL
+1145 
-1157 TFTLDSNGNIVGT
+1157 
-1170 LPDGTVALTVS
+1170 
-1181 LSAVQDGQDIKVT
+1181 
-1194 VDIEQNVPLD
+1194 
-1204 HTNRGDGDG
+1204 
-1213 FVHSQGDNIEI
+1213 
-1224 SVPVQAQD
+1224 
-1232 TDGDALENS
+1232 
-1241 ANVDITIVDG
+1241 
-1251 QNPSLGTD
+1251 
-1259 SGVTINE
+1259 
-1266 STEKGQ
+1266 
-1272 VIHGEVPL
+1272 
-1280 DVGSDAI
+1280 
-1287 DSLTF
+1287 
-1292 DESQPSLAGLTS
+1292 ESQPSLAGLTS

-1353 SIDLDLN
+1353 SIDLDLS
-1360 VTATDFDG
+1360 VTTTDFDG

-1383 DAAGGEEIAITIT
+1383 DAAGGENVAITIT

-1409 PTTYPVSQSGSFV
+1409 PSTYPVSQSGSFV
-1422 IAAGEDRLVPS
+1422 ITAGEDRLVPS

-1464 DSNGNIVGTLPDGT
+1464 DGHGNIISTLPDGT

-1490 GQDIKVTVGIEQN
+1490 GQDIKVTVDIEQNMPLDHTNRGDSDGFVHSQGDNIEISVPVQAQDTDGDALENSANVDITIVDGQSPSFGIDSGVTINESTEKGQVIHGEVPLDVGSDAIESLTFDESQPNLVGLTSNGEPTSVEVNGNSLTVLDAQGQPVLTVTIAKDGSYEVKVTGPLDQGDSESIDLDLSVTATDFDGDSTSGVANITITDGSDAGGGEEIAITITEGDLDINGAATGNPSTYPVSQSGSFVITSGEDRLVPSSVQVDPAQTQALLQELSAELTSGGQVLTFALDSNGNIIGTLPDGTVAITVSLSAVQDGQDVKVTVDIEQN

-1509 NRGDGDGFVHSQ
+1509 NRGDSDGFVHSQ

-1603 GLTSNGEPTTVDVN
+1603 GLTSNGEPTTVEVN

-1629 PVLTVTIAKDGSY
+1629 AVLTVTIAKDGSY

-1670 GDSTLGVANITI
+1670 GDSTSGVANITI

-1905 VTVSTHENVLTLV
+1905 VTVSTHENVL
-1918 DSQGNTVLEVTINS
+1918 
-1932 DGSYSAKITGSLDQ
+1932 
-1946 DINNIVDLPLDI
+1946 
-1958 TVTDKDGDSA
+1958 
-1968 QGTIEITITDGSDA
+1968 
-1982 AGGEDVAIT
+1982 
-1991 ITEGD
+1991 
-1996 LDTNGAAMGN
+1996 
-2006 PTTYPVSQSGSFVI
+2006 
-2020 AAGEDRLVPSSVQ
+2020 
-2033 VDPAQTQALLQELS
+2033 
-2047 AELTSG
+2047 
-2053 SQALT
+2053 
-2058 FTLDSNGNIV
+2058 
-2068 GTLPDGTVAITVSLS
+2068 
-2083 AVQDGQDIKVTVDIE
+2083 
-2098 QNMPLDH
+2098 
-2105 TNRGDGDGF
+2105 
-2114 VHSQG
+2114 
-2119 DNIEISVPVQAQDTD
+2119 
-2134 GDALENS
+2134 
-2141 ANVDITIV
+2141 
-2149 DGQNPSFG
+2149 
-2157 TDSGVTINESTE
+2157 
-2169 KGQVIHGEVPLDVG
+2169 
-2183 SDAIESLTFDVNQP
+2183 
-2197 SLAGLTSN
+2197 
-2205 GEPTTVDVNGN
+2205 
-2216 SLTVLD
+2216 
-2222 AQGQPVLTVTIAKDG
+2222 
-2237 SYEVKVTG
+2237 
-2245 PLDQGDSESID
+2245 
-2256 LDLNVTATDFD
+2256 
-2267 GDSTSG
+2267 
-2273 VANITITDGSDAAG
+2273 
-2287 GEEIAITI
+2287 
-2295 TEGDLDTNGAATGN
+2295 
-2309 PSTYPVS
+2309 
-2316 QSGSFVITA
+2316 
-2325 GEDRLVPNSV
+2325 
-2335 QVDPAQTQALLQ
+2335 
-2347 ELSAELTSGSQAL
+2347 
-2360 TFTLDSNGNIVGTLP
+2360 
-2375 DGTVALT
+2375 
-2382 VSLSAVQDG
+2382 
-2391 QDIKVTVDIEQNV
+2391 
-2404 PLDHT
+2404 
-2409 NRGDGDG
+2409 
-2416 FVHSQGDNIE
+2416 
-2426 ISVPVQAQDTDGD
+2426 
-2439 ALENSANVDITIV
+2439 
-2452 DGQNPSLGTDSGV
+2452 
-2465 TINESSEKG
+2465 
-2474 QVIHGEV
+2474 
-2481 PLDVGSD
+2481 
-2488 AIDSL
+2488 
-2493 TFDESQPSLAGL
+2493 
-2505 TSNGEPTTV
+2505 
-2514 EVNGNSLTV
+2514 
-2523 LDAQG
+2523 
-2528 QPVLT
+2528 
-2533 VTIAK
+2533 
-2538 DGSYE
+2538 
-2543 VKVTGPLD
+2543 
-2551 QGDSE
+2551 
-2556 SIDLDLNVTATDFDG
+2556 
-2571 DSTSGVANI
+2571 
-2580 TITDGSDAAGGE
+2580 
-2592 EIAITITEGDLDTN
+2592 
-2606 GAATGNPTTY
+2606 
-2616 PVSQSGSFVIA
+2616 
-2627 AGEDRLVPSS
+2627 
-2637 VQVDPAQTQALL
+2637 
-2649 QELSAELT
+2649 
-2657 SGGQALTFALDSN
+2657 
-2670 GNIVGTLPDGTV
+2670 
-2682 AITVSLSAVQDG
+2682 
-2694 QDIKV
+2694 
-2699 TVGIEQNVPLDH
+2699 
-2711 TNRGDGDGFVH
+2711 
-2722 SQGDNIEISVPVQAQ
+2722 
-2737 DTDGDALE
+2737 
-2745 NSANVDITIVDGQ
+2745 
-2758 NPSFGTDSGV
+2758 
-2768 TINES
+2768 
-2773 TEKGQVIHGE
+2773 
-2783 VPLDVGSDAID
+2783 
-2794 SLTFDESQ
+2794 
-2802 PSLVGLTSNGEP
+2802 
-2814 TTVEVNGNS
+2814 
-2823 LTVLDSQGQPVLTV
+2823 
-2837 TIAKD
+2837 
-2842 GSYEVKVTGPL
+2842 
-2853 DQGDSES
+2853 
-2860 IDLDLNVTATDFDGD
+2860 
-2875 STSGVANITIT
+2875 
-2886 DGSDAAGGE
+2886 
-2895 EIAITI
+2895 
-2901 TEGDLDTNGA
+2901 
-2911 ATGNPT
+2911 
-2917 TYPVSQSGSFVIAA
+2917 
-2931 GEDRLVPSSVQV
+2931 
-2943 DPAQTQALLQELSAE
+2943 
-2958 LTSGSQALTF
+2958 
-2968 TLDSNGN
+2968 
-2975 IVGTL
+2975 
-2980 PDGTVALTVSLSAVQ
+2980 
-2995 DGQDIK
+2995 
-3001 VTVDIEQNV
+3001 
-3010 PLDHTNSGDGDGFVH
+3010 
-3025 SQGDN
+3025 
-3030 IEISVPVQAQ
+3030 
-3040 DTDGDALENS
+3040 
-3050 ANVDITIVDGQN
+3050 
-3062 PSFGTDSGVTINE
+3062 
-3075 SSEKG
+3075 
-3080 QVIHGE
+3080 
-3086 VPLDVGSDAIDSLT
+3086 
-3100 FDESQPS
+3100 
-3107 LVGLTSNGEPTSV
+3107 
-3120 EVNGNSL
+3120 
-3127 TVLDAQGQPVLT
+3127 
-3139 VTIAKDGSYE
+3139 
-3149 VKVTGPLDQGDS
+3149 
-3161 ESIDLDLNVT
+3161 
-3171 ATDFDGDS
+3171 
-3179 TSGVANITITD
+3179 
-3190 GSDAAGGEDVAITI
+3190 
-3204 TEGDLDTNGAAMG
+3204 
-3217 NPTTYPV
+3217 
-3224 SQSGSFVIAAGED
+3224 
-3237 RLVPSSVQ
+3237 
-3245 VDPAQTQALLQE
+3245 
-3257 LSAELTSGS
+3257 
-3266 QALTFTLDSN
+3266 
-3276 GNIVGTLPDGT
+3276 
-3287 VAITVSLSAVQDGQ
+3287 
-3301 DIKVT
+3301 
-3306 VDIEQNVPLDHTNR
+3306 
-3320 GDSDGFV
+3320 
-3327 HSQGDNIEISVPVQA
+3327 
-3342 QDTDGDALENS
+3342 
-3353 ANVDITIVDG
+3353 
-3363 QNPSFGTDSGVTI
+3363 
-3376 NESTEKGQVIHG
+3376 
-3388 EVPLDV
+3388 
-3394 GSDAID
+3394 
-3400 SLTFDESQPSLVGL
+3400 
-3414 TSNGEPTTVEVNGN
+3414 
-3428 SLTVLDA
+3428 
-3435 QGQPVL
+3435 
-3441 TVTIAKDGSYEVKV
+3441 
-3455 TGPLDQGD
+3455 
-3463 SESIDLDLSVT
+3463 
-3474 ATDFDGDSTSGV
+3474 
-3486 ANITITDGSN
+3486 
-3496 AAGGETGTVEV
+3496 
-3507 IEPDLV
+3507 
-3513 PNDYPVAA
+3513 
-3521 KTEITLHAGED
+3521 
-3532 RLDPTSVTLDKT
+3532 
-3544 QINTLLNELSTEV
+3544 
-3557 TSNGESLTF
+3557 
-3566 TYVNGVLTGQ
+3566 
-3576 LPNGEVALTITLT
+3576 
-3589 AIQDGQDVKVTVEV
+3589 
-3603 EQSRP
+3603 
-3608 LDHNPSGNSEG
+3608 
-3619 MVSVSDGNISID
+3619 
-3631 LPIQATDTDGDPLGN
+3631 
-3646 AANVTVDIKDGVQP
+3646 
-3660 SFGDDTGIEINE
+3660 
-3672 EMDEGKILAGHI
+3672 
-3684 SVDVGSDEVASIH
+3684 
-3697 FNDNQPHL
+3697 
-3705 DGITSNGQPVT
+3705 
-3716 VSTHGNVFTLVDSQ
+3716 TLVDSQ

-4121 PVASNGSFTVDAV
+4121 PVASNGSFTVDAI
-4134 NDQLVATSMHVE
+4134 NDQLVAISMHVE

-4185 TETGSLPVLNV
+4185 TDTGSLPVLNV

-4244 MNDSDGDNLDQPV
+4244 MNDSDGDNLEQPV

-4284 GIVSGSGQINVDTG
+4284 GIVSGSGQINIDTG

-4314 NELTSNGHATTYTI
+4314 NGLTSNGHATTYTI

-4390 DISQPGH
+4390 DVSQPGH

-4482 YDQET
+4482 YDQGT

-4992 IPTWDDDNSVYHY
+4992 IPTLDDDNSVYHY

-5238 TGVVDEPELIPNN
+5238 TGVVDEPELSPNN

-5329 EDENGNPIYQ
+5329 EDKNGNPIYQ

-5354 NSTEDIHLDV
+5354 NSTEDIHLDI

-5387 PVVDATNYINHS
+5387 PVVDATNYIKHS

-5475 TDLTLHTEVTVTEND
+5475 TDLVLHTDVTVTEND
-5490 VDSSASD
+5490 VDSSASA
-5497 SKVVEGTIDVNIISK
+5497 SKVVEGTIDINIISK

-5655 NATSSDEEAGEI
+5655 NTTSSDEEAGEI

-5710 INALSLPHGAV
+5710 INASSLPHGAV

-5759 AGDFELDMRYVTTD
+5759 AGDFDLDMRYVTTD

-5824 PITEGEDQH
+5824 PITEGEEQH

-5844 ITLDLSVVLADT
+5844 ITLDLSVAVADS

-5875 PSMGYFVDSDGNLVS
+5875 PSMGYFVDSHGNLVS

-5900 NIQFRPAPDFSGEVS
+5900 NIQFRPEPDFSGEVS

-6021 PGQTSFNLDS
+6021 PDQTSFNLDS

-6105 TNTTDG
+6105 TNTSDG

-6170 PGDANENNWD
+6170 PGDANDNNWD

-6199 IAVKDVIDVDVTP
+6199 IAVKDVIDVDITP
-6212 VNDAPVVHVPDALE
+6212 VNDAPVVHVPDALA

-6260 HGTLSFPDG
+6260 HGTLSFPNG

-6395 ILDITLPAG
+6395 ILDITLPTG

-6644 LGGAGNDILWGGYL
+6644 LGGAGNDILWGGDL

-6723 EGNAVLTLF
+6723 DGNAVLTLF

-6888 DDGKEQHVILDNVT
+6888 DDGKEQHVVLDNVT

>member
-1 MTFIGGR
+1 

-122 PTQIQEAPAAGIVLA
+122 PTQTQEAPAAGIVLA

-217 LDTDSFTFTPSSLA
+217 LDPDSFTFTPSSLA

-331 PINTDVTIV
+331 PINSDVTIV

-379 SLTFDVNQPSLV
+379 SLTFDESQPSLV

-424 AKDGSYEVK
+424 GKDGSYEVK
-433 VTGLLDQ
+433 VTGPLDQ

-511 FVIAAGEDRLVPS
+511 FVITAGEDRLVPS

-550 LTFTLDS
+550 LTFALDNHGNIVGTLPDGTVAITVSLSAVQDGQDIKVTVDIEQNVPLDHTNRGDGDGFVHSQGDNIEISVPVQAQDTDGDALENSANVDITIVDGQNPSFGTDSGVTINESTEKGQVIHGEVLLDVGSDAIDSLTFDESQPSLVGLTSNGEPTTVEVNGNSLTVLDAQGQPVLTVTIAKDGSYEVKVTGPLDQGDSESIDLDLNMTATDFDGDNTSGVANITITDGSDAAGGEEIAITITEGDLDTNGAATGNPTTYPVSQSGSFVITSGEDRLVPSSVQVAPAQTQALLQELSAELTSGGQALTFALDS
-557 NGNIIG
+557 NGNIVG
-563 TLPDGAVA
+563 TLPDGTVA

-700 EPTSVDVNGNSLT
+700 EPTSV
-713 VLDAQGQP
+713 
-721 VLTVTIGKDGS
+721 
-732 YEVKVTG
+732 
-739 PLDQGDSESIDLDL
+739 
-753 NVTATDFDGDSTS
+753 
-766 GVANITITDGSDAA
+766 
-780 GGEEIAITITEGDLD
+780 
-795 TNGAAT
+795 
-801 GNPSTYPVSQSGS
+801 
-814 FVIAAGEDRLVPSSV
+814 
-829 QVDPAQTQALLQELS
+829 
-844 AELTSGSQS
+844 
-853 LTFTLD
+853 
-859 SNGNIIGT
+859 
-867 LPDGTVAITVSLSA
+867 
-881 VQDGQ
+881 
-886 DIKVTVDIE
+886 
-895 QNVPLDHT
+895 
-903 NRGDGDGF
+903 
-911 VHSQGDNIEISVP
+911 
-924 VQAQDTDGDALE
+924 
-936 NSANVDITIVDGQN
+936 
-950 PSFGTDSGVTINEST
+950 
-965 EKGQVIHGEV
+965 
-975 PLDVGSDAIESL
+975 
-987 TFDVNQ
+987 
-993 PSLAGLT
+993 
-1000 SNGEP
+1000 
-1005 TTVDVNGNSLTVLD
+1005 
-1019 AQGQPVLT
+1019 
-1027 VTIAKDGSYE
+1027 
-1037 VKVTGPL
+1037 
-1044 DQGDSESIDLDL
+1044 
-1056 NVTATDFDGDSTSGV
+1056 
-1071 ANITIT
+1071 
-1077 DGSDAAGGEEIAI
+1077 
-1090 TITEGDL
+1090 
-1097 DTNGAATGNPSTYP
+1097 
-1111 VSQSGSFVIT
+1111 
-1121 AGEDRLVPNSVQ
+1121 
-1133 VDPAQTQALLQE
+1133 
-1145 LSAELTSGSQAL
+1145 
-1157 TFTLDSNGNIVGT
+1157 
-1170 LPDGTVALTVS
+1170 
-1181 LSAVQDGQDIKVT
+1181 
-1194 VDIEQNVPLD
+1194 
-1204 HTNRGDGDG
+1204 
-1213 FVHSQGDNIEI
+1213 
-1224 SVPVQAQD
+1224 
-1232 TDGDALENS
+1232 
-1241 ANVDITIVDG
+1241 
-1251 QNPSLGTD
+1251 
-1259 SGVTINE
+1259 
-1266 STEKGQ
+1266 
-1272 VIHGEVPL
+1272 
-1280 DVGSDAI
+1280 
-1287 DSLTF
+1287 
-1292 DESQPSLAGLTS
+1292 
-1304 NGEPTTV
+1304 

-1368 DSTSGVANITITDGS
+1368 DSTS
-1383 DAAGGEEIAITIT
+1383 
-1396 EGDLDTNGAATGN
+1396 
-1409 PTTYPVSQSGSFV
+1409 
-1422 IAAGEDRLVPS
+1422 
-1433 SVQVDP
+1433 
-1439 AQTQALL
+1439 
-1446 QELSAELTSG
+1446 
-1456 GQALTFAL
+1456 
-1464 DSNGNIVGTLPDGT
+1464 
-1478 VAITVSLSAVQD
+1478 
-1490 GQDIKVTVGIEQN
+1490 
-1503 VPLDHT
+1503 
-1509 NRGDGDGFVHSQ
+1509 
-1521 GDNIEIS
+1521 
-1528 VPVQAQDTDGDAL
+1528 
-1541 ENSANVDITIVD
+1541 
-1553 GQNPSFGTDSGVT
+1553 
-1566 INESTE
+1566 
-1572 KGQVIHGEVPLD
+1572 
-1584 VGSDA
+1584 
-1589 IDSLTFDESQPSLA
+1589 
-1603 GLTSNGEPTTVDVN
+1603 
-1617 GNSLTVLDAQGQ
+1617 
-1629 PVLTVTIAKDGSY
+1629 
-1642 EVKVTGPLDQGDSES
+1642 
-1657 IDLDLSVTATDFD
+1657 
-1670 GDSTLGVANITI
+1670 GVANITI

-1905 VTVSTHENVLTLV
+1905 VTVSTHENVLTLIDSQGNTVLEVTINSDGSYSAKITGSLDQDINNIVDLPLDITVTDKDGDSAQGTIEITITDGSDAVGGEEIAITITEGDLDTNGAATGDPSTYPVSQSGSFVITAGEDRLVPDSVQVDPAQTQALLQELSAELTSGGQALTFALDSNGNIVGTLPDGTVAITVSLSAVQDGQDIKVTVDIEQNVPLDHTNRGDGFVHSQGDNIEISVPVQAQDTDGDALENSANVDITIVDGQNPSFGTDSGVTINESSEKGQVIHGEVPLDVGSDAIDSLTFDESQPSLVGLTSNGEPTTVEVNGNSLTVLDSQGQPVLTVMIGRDGSYEVKVTGPLDQGDSESIDLDLNVTATDFDGDSTSGVASITITDGSNAAGGETGKVEVIEPDLVPNDYPVTAKTEITLHAGEDRLDPTSVTLDKTQINTLLNELSTEVTSNGESLTFTYVNGVLTGQLPNGEVALTITLTAIQDGQDVKVTVEVEQSRPLDHNPSGNSEGMVSVSDGNISIDLPIQATDTDGDPLGNAANITVDIKDGVQPSFGDDTGIEINEETDEGKILAGHISVDVGSDEVASIHFNDNQPHLDGITSNGQPVTVSTHENVLTLV

-1996 LDTNGAAMGN
+1996 LDTNGAATGN

-2020 AAGEDRLVPSSVQ
+2020 TAGEDRLVPSSVQ
-2033 VDPAQTQALLQELS
+2033 VDPTQTQALLQELS

-2053 SQALT
+2053 GQALT
-2058 FTLDSNGNIV
+2058 FALDSNGNII
-2068 GTLPDGTVAITVSLS
+2068 GTLPDGTVAITVNLS
-2083 AVQDGQDIKVTVDIE
+2083 AVQDGQDVKVTVDIE
-2098 QNMPLDH
+2098 QNVPLDH
-2105 TNRGDGDGF
+2105 TNRGDSDGF

-2134 GDALENS
+2134 GDTLENS

-2183 SDAIESLTFDVNQP
+2183 SDAIDSLTFDESQP

-2205 GEPTTVDVNGN
+2205 GEPTSVEVNGNSLTVLDAQGQPVLTVTIGKDGSYEVKVTGPLDQGDSESIDLDLNVTATDFDGDSTSGVANITITDGSDAAGGEDVAITITEGDLDTNGAATGNPTTYPVSQSGSFVITAGEDRLVPSSVQVDPVQTQALLQELSAELTSGGQALTFALDSNGNIVGTLPDGTVAITVSLSAVQDGQDIKVTVDIEQNVPLDHTNSGDGDGFVHSQGDNIEISVPVQAQDTDGDALENSANVDITIVDGQNPSFGIDSGVTINESTEKGQVIHGEVPLDVGSDAIDSLTFEESQPSLVGLTSNGEPTSVDVNGN

-2222 AQGQPVLTVTIAKDG
+2222 AQGQPVLTVTIGKDG

-2325 GEDRLVPNSV
+2325 GEDRLVPSSM

-2347 ELSAELTSGSQAL
+2347 ELSAELTSGSQSL
-2360 TFTLDSNGNIVGTLP
+2360 TFT
-2375 DGTVALT
+2375 
-2382 VSLSAVQDG
+2382 
-2391 QDIKVTVDIEQNV
+2391 
-2404 PLDHT
+2404 
-2409 NRGDGDG
+2409 
-2416 FVHSQGDNIE
+2416 
-2426 ISVPVQAQDTDGD
+2426 
-2439 ALENSANVDITIV
+2439 
-2452 DGQNPSLGTDSGV
+2452 
-2465 TINESSEKG
+2465 
-2474 QVIHGEV
+2474 
-2481 PLDVGSD
+2481 
-2488 AIDSL
+2488 
-2493 TFDESQPSLAGL
+2493 
-2505 TSNGEPTTV
+2505 
-2514 EVNGNSLTV
+2514 
-2523 LDAQG
+2523 
-2528 QPVLT
+2528 
-2533 VTIAK
+2533 
-2538 DGSYE
+2538 
-2543 VKVTGPLD
+2543 
-2551 QGDSE
+2551 
-2556 SIDLDLNVTATDFDG
+2556 
-2571 DSTSGVANI
+2571 
-2580 TITDGSDAAGGE
+2580 
-2592 EIAITITEGDLDTN
+2592 
-2606 GAATGNPTTY
+2606 
-2616 PVSQSGSFVIA
+2616 
-2627 AGEDRLVPSS
+2627 
-2637 VQVDPAQTQALL
+2637 
-2649 QELSAELT
+2649 
-2657 SGGQALTFALDSN
+2657 LDSN

-2699 TVGIEQNVPLDH
+2699 TVDIEQNMPLDH
-2711 TNRGDGDGFVH
+2711 SNRGDGDGFVH

-2794 SLTFDESQ
+2794 SLTFDENQ

-2814 TTVEVNGNS
+2814 TSVDVNGNS
-2823 LTVLDSQGQPVLTV
+2823 LTVLDAQGQPVLTV
-2837 TIAKD
+2837 TIGKD

-2958 LTSGSQALTF
+2958 LTSGSQSLTF

-2975 IVGTL
+2975 IIGTL
-2980 PDGTVALTVSLSAVQ
+2980 PDGTVAITVSLSAVQDGQDVKVTVDIEQNVPLDHTNRGDGDGFVHSQGDNIEISVPVQAQDTDGDALENSANVDITIVDGQNPSFGTDSGVTINESNEKGQVIHGEVPLDVGSDAIDSLTFDESQLSLVGLTSNGEPTSVEVNGNSLTVLDSQGQPVLTVTIAKDGSYEVKVTGPLDQGDSESIDLDLNVTATDFDGDSTSGVASITITDGSDAAGGEEIAITITEGDLDTNGAATGNPSTYPVSQSGSFVIAAGEDRLVPNSVQVDPAQTQALLQELSAELTSGGQALTFALDSNGNIIGTLPDGTVAITVSLSAVQ

-3010 PLDHTNSGDGDGFVH
+3010 PLDHTNRGDGDGFVH

-3107 LVGLTSNGEPTSV
+3107 LVGLTSNGEPTTV

-3139 VTIAKDGSYE
+3139 VTIGKDGSYE

-3190 GSDAAGGEDVAITI
+3190 GS
-3204 TEGDLDTNGAAMG
+3204 
-3217 NPTTYPV
+3217 
-3224 SQSGSFVIAAGED
+3224 
-3237 RLVPSSVQ
+3237 
-3245 VDPAQTQALLQE
+3245 
-3257 LSAELTSGS
+3257 
-3266 QALTFTLDSN
+3266 
-3276 GNIVGTLPDGT
+3276 
-3287 VAITVSLSAVQDGQ
+3287 
-3301 DIKVT
+3301 
-3306 VDIEQNVPLDHTNR
+3306 
-3320 GDSDGFV
+3320 
-3327 HSQGDNIEISVPVQA
+3327 
-3342 QDTDGDALENS
+3342 
-3353 ANVDITIVDG
+3353 
-3363 QNPSFGTDSGVTI
+3363 
-3376 NESTEKGQVIHG
+3376 
-3388 EVPLDV
+3388 
-3394 GSDAID
+3394 
-3400 SLTFDESQPSLVGL
+3400 
-3414 TSNGEPTTVEVNGN
+3414 
-3428 SLTVLDA
+3428 
-3435 QGQPVL
+3435 
-3441 TVTIAKDGSYEVKV
+3441 
-3455 TGPLDQGD
+3455 
-3463 SESIDLDLSVT
+3463 
-3474 ATDFDGDSTSGV
+3474 
-3486 ANITITDGSN
+3486 N
-3496 AAGGETGTVEV
+3496 AAGGETGKVEV

-3513 PNDYPVAA
+3513 PNDYPVTA

-3660 SFGDDTGIEINE
+3660 SFGDDTCIEINE
-3672 EMDEGKILAGHI
+3672 ETDEGKILTGHI

-3716 VSTHGNVFTLVDSQ
+3716 VSTHENVLTLVDSQ

-3737 TINSDG
+3737 TINADG

-4121 PVASNGSFTVDAV
+4121 PVASNGSFTVDAI

-4314 NELTSNGHATTYTI
+4314 NGLTSNGHATTYTI

-4378 IVIDVIAKDDDG
+4378 LVIDVIAKDDDG
-4390 DISQPGH
+4390 DVSQPGH

-4745 PLFDVL
+4745 SLFDVL

-5060 ASDIDTIKVDPADN
+5060 ASDIDTIEVDPADN

-5158 GAVLFLDG
+5158 GAILFLDG

-5490 VDSSASD
+5490 VDSSVSD
-5497 SKVVEGTIDVNIISK
+5497 SKVVEGTIDINIISK

-5759 AGDFELDMRYVTTD
+5759 AGDFDLDMRYVTTD

-5844 ITLDLSVVLADT
+5844 ITLDLSVALADS

-6260 HGTLSFPDG
+6260 HGTLSIPDG

-6383 DSMTVTLSVDHG
+6383 DSMTVTLSVEHG
-6395 ILDITLPAG
+6395 ILDITLPTG
-6404 SSLVVTGNGSGDLV
+6404 SSLVVTGNGTGDLV

-6558 HISDLPDGNNHIEIV
+6558 HISDLLDGNNHIEIV

-6644 LGGAGNDILWGGYL
+6644 LGGAGNDILWGGDL

-6723 EGNAVLTLF
+6723 DGNAVLTLF
-6732 DNDHNEIQSI
+6732 DDDHNEIQSI

-6760 TDEDKLENLL
+6760 TDGDKLENLL

-6888 DDGKEQHVILDNVT
+6888 DDGKEQHVVLDNVT